1 MNPINKR
8 EDLAMG
14 SDSKAPVL
22 FKDEYELWVA
32 RFRLFIKRKDK
43 GNLIL
48 KSIDYGAKPLPM
60 HTVNGARVVKEVE
73 EMDEAEKTQYLIDL
87 EAQNCLIQAIPNDIY
102 RKLDSYDD
110 SAKSIWDQLEKI
122 MLGSKVGN
130 QLRITTLMD
139 KYENFKMKDG
149 ESLEDAYDRFVILMN
164 DMKKNRI
171 PRSEMDFSVKFIN
184 NLSLEWK
191 PFTRFV
197 KQHKALN
204 ELKVY
209 EVYENLKLFEEEV
222 EEAVLEKQKKEKAEQ
237 ESLALLTERKKGKR
251 VIKKGKANVFEV
263 DDDEDEEE
271 SEDEERDLMF
281 QSLLTLT
288 EAYKKKY
295 YNRSGSNNRKG
306 AFRGRSLIRSDKY
319 ATKGVEEEKEAVEV
333 ADEKKKNENI
343 TCFKC
348 GKKGHVAR
356 ICPAKM
362 SKVEIL
368 RKKLELAEKQ
378 EQGLVLMAD
387 DEEWLDVSDTEDQ
400 AQMCFMGLLEE
411 ESDEEEAEVSD
422 PLMVNDSKFIEY
434 KNKLLEM
441 TNPIHMKNQEM
452 EVVISKQN
460 QEITDL
466 TQQRDSLSSTVEKL
480 NESVTE
486 LEDLKQQNKILKSEI
501 DFLTLSLTSEKDN
514 VTSLNKTISEL
525 NFKLYKIGQ
534 SEHTFFLNKP
544 YADRDLFSKE
554 GLGFKNPQ
562 YLKKALEEKPAFYNL
577 TDLRMSARFPILK
590 GFEMKEEFSEMQEIK
605 KHDPLYHGDKY
616 HRVKFVYS
624 SENLR
629 IKSPNTMNSSEM
641 LLQSESQCEY
651 DGILKPYVPTLEL
664 EDKISELERKI
675 KELSEQNEILLSKN
689 KNFLTWNSS
698 ETDSKDLVSGIL
710 NDLVSSVSNSIFDIP
725 DSQSDSASK
734 DSSITQKSCSKLY
747 SDGLDD
753 VQEEIFRVVTSDG
766 YLESDDDTQPVISET
781 SKPQNTSTSQITNG
795 SSSTISLISSDNSD
809 SNEIVC
815 LNKKRESY
823 KKQVENTINQLRV
836 ELARQKCDSKF
847 WLSKCTSLTKSHD
860 RLVERLSVYEEG
872 LHYAGKSQKIE
883 SPAVTESYIKSIRF
897 TQGVKSMLRHFQKQL
912 DLKKN
917 IISVNTPEKS
927 KPCFTQSQTSHTKP
941 KPFDICANASAER
954 VVHASKKRQKKKP
967 RSQSRKDSSSM
978 QFSSNVVTPHNRR
991 SHFLFNK
998 SHVPF
1003 HTTMINKKATV
1014 ISSTSS
1020 NSQHMDE
1027 THTKLINSSDLH
1039 SSVSNFV
1046 PFRKSIASHKW
1057 YLDSG
1062 CSKHMTGRK
1071 EILSNY
1077 TEEYGGSVK
1086 FGNNELAPVV
1096 GHGDIVCKDI
1106 TIQNV
1111 AHVVGLNHNL
1121 FSIGKFCDKDL
1132 EVYFKK
1138 RRCVVRTEAGRE
1150 LLVGSRRTNLYTI
1163 RLQHK
1168 YIDKIVKHQLVSGI
1182 PMIKFEQEEMCPGC
1196 EKGKMKRVSHP
1207 PKPEQG
1213 SKSPLSLLHMDLCG
1227 PMKFQSLAGR
1237 KYILVIVDD
1246 FSRYTW
1252 TKFLKSK
1259 DETSSL
1265 IINFIKAVQVQLNLP
1280 VQTVRTDN
1288 GTEFK
1293 NIILKTFYNTFGIT
1307 QTFSAARTPEQ
1318 NGVVE
1323 RRNRTLVEAARSM
1336 LAESQLPQYL
1346 WAEAVNTACYTQNR
1360 SIIHRRFGKT
1370 PYHILFGRV
1379 PSVRHFK
1386 VFGCKCFVL
1395 NESENRGKFGPKSD
1409 ELIFVGYSES
1419 SIAYRVLNKQKRV
1432 VSESINVRFDPIT
1445 ELSSDC
1451 SSFFFLKGKPGN
1463 AIKNR
1468 KKRTRDKS
1476 SNHVVNAES
1485 SSQDQCVT
1493 PESSQASYLDFLFQ
1507 SVYDDFSHATS
1518 SSTGSALDSLSLPS
1532 SSNVELS
1539 STSQNEPDLSEAVD
1553 TQSSN
1558 TSSLDIPDYA
1568 STSIQATSDVQDIP
1582 SASSTEP
1589 HVTNPS
1595 ENTSEPSTTVP
1606 VDIIEPSTV
1615 NDQTPLPHT
1624 VKWTRSHPIELI
1636 IGDPTSTV
1644 KTRAASANECNFS
1657 VFLTD
1662 TEPTRVSD
1670 ALQDSDWV
1678 TAMQEELNQF
1688 SALKVWRLVKRPQDK
1703 SIIDTKWLF
1712 KNKKDE
1718 HGTIVRNKARLVAKG
1733 YRQQEGID
1741 YDQTFAP
1748 VARLEAIRMFLA
1760 YAAYKDFTVFQM
1772 DVKTAFLYGHLKEEV
1787 YVTQP
1792 EGFVDPDHPD
1802 YVYILDKALY
1812 GLKQAPRAWYEEL
1825 STYLLSKGFKKGSV
1839 DSTLFIMKEGDH
1851 IVVIQVYVDD
1861 IIFGSTSKDL
1871 CKKFETI
1878 MTQEFKMSMMG
1889 EINFFLGLQVKQFTD
1904 GIFINQSKYIFD
1916 LLKKYDM
1923 SSCNSIGTPMATGN
1937 KIGPDHEGKDVDL
1950 RTYRGMV
1957 GSLMYLTASRPDIMF
1972 ATCVCARYQAKPKE
1986 SHLAA
1991 VKRIFRYL
1999 KGTPYYGLWY
2009 PKGLGFEL
2017 QAYSDADYGG
2027 CNMDRKSTSGHIQL
2041 LGNKLVS
2048 WASKKQQCV
2057 STSTAESEY
2066 VAAASCC
2073 SQVLW
2078 MQTQLRDYGF
2088 VYKKIPIYCDSKSAI
2103 AISANPVQ
2111 HSKTKHIDIRYHF
2124 LKDNVEKENIELYFV
2139 NTEHQLADLFTK
2151 ALDEK
2156 RFKFLIS
2163 RLDMAD
2169 YVFPDTE
2176 SLEIPRIISER
2187 TSMHQPQLDADRQLL
2202 QAALFLEEKPNNVVY
2217 SVHAKT
2223 KAPVIA
2229 EILKSHPLFV
2239 PLTKEADVPLIYV
2252 QQAWK
2257 LLEFHETE
2265 DRCYY
2270 TTKIDHFTIS
2280 FGLNKFRYLLGFPS
2294 ATSRTGAVQFEPFDG
2309 VDEALASVRSIG
2321 YNAELHTTSGFN
2333 KTNLPPTYN
2342 TLFTILNRCL
2352 TGKKTAHDTATQS
2365 MFLLFQGVLFNRHY
2379 DYAALIF
2386 HDMHELK
2393 GRNPNHLAYPRFLS
2407 ILIASAMEQNPEIP
2421 RRLNSVK
2428 VKHFPF
2434 QSVRYPP
2441 TVFGPEIPLF
2451 SELLAYA
2458 DQGVKCVREYR
2469 AKYASMVQPEPV
2481 GPSQDAIHR
2490 SEGIVLRDQRSR
2502 DPGQG
2507 VQRENTERGLGG
2519 DLPDQPAHSSTANVA
2534 AHIGQISS
2542 AVQMDD
2548 VFAAADDEHAVN
2560 QPFVQLQDEDQLVD
2574 YELSPLDVHTL
2585 ESFGDH
2591 EIESPHVLADQ
2602 SVPLYTPV
2610 EMDQRLTILM
2620 GYESSGSVSSEET
2633 LILPSDSEAVCDM
2646 DAQTEELQ
2654 DSDDDDSDDDA
2665 DMPDQGSSRLLTLG
2679 EIRTDE
2685 GVLVENPEVRMSEGE
2700 VEKDGESEIGARKEV
2715 QTPPQAESSWVAT
2728 STRGEHL
2735 LPSPID
2741 QDMRSPLMQCTTQL
2755 NHSTVSQQTVVS
2767 TSHGDLSQLVPIP
2780 HLEVGGT
2787 DIVRQLPPPTTS
2799 FPITSSLEPIATNV
2813 NLSLARTPVQT
2824 TFAGGF
2830 SSSAGTTGVSSA
2842 FVAGLRGPEG
2852 NPISANIM
2860 PTLNMGSLGS
2870 TFGSTRSLSDLG
2882 VSLPVSPI
2890 ITALRQQS
2898 TILGSSS
2905 TPVGSSSSASSS
2917 ATQSSTVS
2925 ASSASATPSTS
2936 VPPSHGSSSSPDI
2949 DLSQIH
2955 VVATADQ
2962 LITRSMFRANNQQMA
2977 SVIKQQTARISDLE
2991 KQVALLA
2998 KGKAPMPDPPAQ
3010 PPQSAADSL
3019 SIPELK
3025 GLLFSKLLE
3034 AGSSEDRDLV
3044 GILQEQTAL
3053 QQRAIQEQRS
3063 QAHLVTH
3070 TEFQQFQASLDASL
3084 TKTFTEINKMFTDGL
3099 SQLSDRIRG
3108 VEETCQTAARRPT
3121 RRHDDHDDHDRHE
3134 GERKRRRLES
3144 EPSRA
3149 PTTSNV
3155 RIVDRFEERPPRE
3168 KQPARH
3174 RDSIVLAGGE
3184 EMETEEPV
3192 MQSTFD
3198 FLNSIQEEI
3207 PVERAEERGVKFSGA
3222 SSSMSEIDRV
3232 LALLENVA
3240 SEIRDYQVPNEE
3252 INDAR
3257 CAEDIRLKDM
3267 FDDVEFDFEK
3277 EKPVDDVEGPML
3289 EEVLPQDDL
3298 MPVDPKKVELWEKM
3312 KASSGKFL
3320 KRTEWDRFTRATG
3333 KYLEERYKSR
3343 FCYHE
3348 RKLSYVKLYGI
3359 ENLKKELR
3367 TEYIHMRKVNRQR
3380 REMLVS
3386 DYKFVS
3392 VKSYKTSKLSSY
3404 LYPVITFGRD
3414 DGKEYTISEAD
3425 FQDVSFDVIFG
3436 ILYDLKGKTFRTEE
3450 EIIALTAI
3458 VRHVKV
3464 SISLAHLYDFQLGLE
3479 NWTSKLFCHKP
3490 RRSLVGDEKDL
3501 VMYTVFYDSS
3511 ETEIS
3516 CVYPDSMGNK
3526 KRMYSHEVMLY
3537 CDDTLKMV
3545 MDNLNLRLQMDSHN
3559 VHDISAANKVLIR
3572 HFVSEIDRRLRLRV
3586 DIRFAEIKFK
3596 LRKPSIKQS

>member
-60 HTVNGARVVKEVE
+60 HTVNGMRVVKEVE

-237 ESLALLTERKKGKR
+237 ESLALLTERKKGKS
-251 VIKKGKANVFEV
+251 VIKKGKAKVFEV

-288 EAYKKKY
+288 EAYRKKY
-295 YNRSGSNNRKG
+295 YNKPSSNNRRF
-306 AFRGRSLIRSDKY
+306 ASRGRNFNRSGNLNQGQMYAQRNLGNYVDKY
-319 ATKGVEEEKEAVEV
+319 ANKGVEEEKETAEV
-333 ADEKKKNENI
+333 AEEKKTNDNI

-368 RKKLELAEKQ
+368 KKKLELAEKQ

-400 AQMCFMGLLEE
+400 AQMCFMGLMEE
-411 ESDEEEAEVSD
+411 ESDDEEEQAAD
-422 PLMVNDSKFIEY
+422 PQMVNDPHFIEF

-441 TNPIHMKNQEM
+441 TNPIHLKNQEL
-452 EVVISKQN
+452 EIVISKQT
-460 QEITDL
+460 QELTDL
-466 TQQRDSLSSTVEKL
+466 TQQRDNLLSMVDKL
-480 NESVTE
+480 NES
-486 LEDLKQQNKILKSEI
+486 KKIML
-501 DFLTLSLTSEKDN
+501 LR
-514 VTSLNKTISEL
+514 LNKTISEL

-562 YLKKALEEKPAFYNL
+562 YLKKALEEKPAFYDL

-605 KHDPLYHGDKY
+605 KHDPLYHGEKY

-624 SENLR
+624 SENLK
-629 IKSPNTMNSSEM
+629 IKSPATMDTSD
-641 LLQSESQCEY
+641 LFVQSESQSQY
-651 DGILKPYVPTLEL
+651 DGMLKPYVPTLEL
-664 EDKISELERKI
+664 EAKIAELEIKI
-675 KELSEQNEILLSKN
+675 KELSEQNEILLSKS
-689 KNFLTWNSS
+689 KNFLTWDSS
-698 ETDSKDLVSGIL
+698 ETDSNSLVSEIL
-710 NDLVSSVSNSIFDIP
+710 NELVSSVSNSIFDIP
-725 DSQSDSASK
+725 DSQCDSVPMK
-734 DSSITQKSCSKLY
+734 SSTTQNSSSNVY

-753 VQEEIFRVVTSDG
+753 EQEEIFRVVTSDG
-766 YLESDDDTQPVISET
+766 YVAYKEPSAMSSTDILKPYQLKVVDDTLPVICES
-781 SKPQNTSTSQITNG
+781 SKSQKASDSQKSQSDELIHG
-795 SSSTISLISSDNSD
+795 SSSIGSSKVSDNSLQD
-809 SNEIVC
+809 EIIC
-815 LNKKRESY
+815 LKKKHES
-823 KKQVENTINQLRV
+823 
-836 ELARQKCDSKF
+836 
-847 WLSKCTSLTKSHD
+847 
-860 RLVERLSVYEEG
+860 
-872 LHYAGKSQKIE
+872 
-883 SPAVTESYIKSIRF
+883 
-897 TQGVKSMLRHFQKQL
+897 GVQSMLRHFQKQI
-912 DLKKN
+912 DLKKQN
-917 IISVNTPEKS
+917 PNLESSTKS
-927 KPCFTQSQTSHTKP
+927 EEVSNHTQSNPFKL
-941 KPFDICANASAER
+941 KPFDICAN
-954 VVHASKKRQKKKP
+954 V
-967 RSQSRKDSSSM
+967 
-978 QFSSNVVTPHNRR
+978 
-991 SHFLFNK
+991 
-998 SHVPF
+998 
-1003 HTTMINKKATV
+1003 
-1014 ISSTSS
+1014 ST
-1020 NSQHMDE
+1020 DE
-1027 THTKLINSSDLH
+1027 
-1039 SSVSNFV
+1039 
-1046 PFRKSIASHKW
+1046 ASHKW

-1077 TEEYGGSVK
+1077 KEEYGGSVK

-1096 GHGDIVCKDI
+1096 GQGDIVCKDI
-1106 TIQNV
+1106 TIKNV

-1138 RRCVVRTEAGRE
+1138 RRCVVRTEEGKE

-1168 YIDKIVKHQLVSGI
+1168 LQYPSICLISRSSLRQTVLWHKRLSHLNFRYIDKIVKHQLVSGI
-1182 PMIKFEQEEMCPGC
+1182 PLIKFEQEEMCPGC
-1196 EKGKMKRVSHP
+1196 EKGKMKRASHP

-1227 PMKFQSLAGR
+1227 PMKYQSLAGR

-1252 TKFLKSK
+1252 TKFLKTK

-1265 IINFIKAVQVQLNLP
+1265 IINFIKAVQVQLKLP

-1293 NIILKTFYNTFGIT
+1293 NSILKSFYNSLGIT

-1336 LAESQLPQYL
+1336 LAESQLSQYL

-1360 SIIHRRFGKT
+1360 SIIHRRFGQT

-1379 PSVRHFK
+1379 PSVGHFK

-1395 NESENRGKFGPKSD
+1395 NETENRGKFGSKSD
-1409 ELIFVGYSES
+1409 ELIFVGYSET
-1419 SIAYRVLNKQKRV
+1419 SIAYRVLNRQTRIV
-1432 VSESINVRFDPIT
+1432 TESINVHFDPIT
-1445 ELSSDC
+1445 ELSSEI
-1451 SSFFFLKGKPGN
+1451 SS
-1463 AIKNR
+1463 
-1468 KKRTRDKS
+1468 S
-1476 SNHVVNAES
+1476 SVTNVGVNADS
-1485 SSQDQCVT
+1485 SSQG
-1493 PESSQASYLDFLFQ
+1493 PSGSSESSNASYLDFLIQ
-1507 SVYDDFSHATS
+1507 SVYDDFSNTS
-1518 SSTGSALDSLSLPS
+1518 TSSTGSALDLLSLPS
-1532 SSNVELS
+1532 SSNSELS
-1539 STSQNEPDLSEAVD
+1539 SSTQNEPDLSESVD
-1553 TQSSN
+1553 TQSSDN
-1558 TSSLDIPDYA
+1558 SSSAIPDSPLT
-1568 STSIQATSDVQDIP
+1568 STQDTSDVQDIP
-1582 SASSTEP
+1582 SASSNET
-1589 HVTNPS
+1589 HVTIPS
-1595 ENTSEPSTTVP
+1595 DIPSEPSTSVP
-1606 VDIIEPSTV
+1606 VDIIEPSSV

-1760 YAAYKDFTVFQM
+1760 YASYKDFTVFQM

-1787 YVTQP
+1787 YFTQP

-1825 STYLLSKGFKKGSV
+1825 STYLLFKGFKKESV

-2073 SQVLW
+2073 SQ
-2078 MQTQLRDYGF
+2078 
-2088 VYKKIPIYCDSKSAI
+2088 
-2103 AISANPVQ
+2103 
-2111 HSKTKHIDIRYHF
+2111 
-2124 LKDNVEKENIELYFV
+2124 
-2139 NTEHQLADLFTK
+2139 LADLFTK

-2176 SLEIPRIISER
+2176 SLEIPRIVSER
-2187 TSMHQPQLDADRQLL
+2187 TSMHQPHLDADRQLL

-2229 EILKSHPLFV
+2229 EILKNHPLFV
-2239 PLTKEADVPLIYV
+2239 PLTKEAAVPLIYV

-2265 DRCYY
+2265 ARCYY
-2270 TTKIDHFTIS
+2270 TTKVDHFTIS

-2294 ATSRTGAVQFEPFDG
+2294 ATSRPGAVQFEPFDS

-2321 YNAELHTTSGFN
+2321 YNGDLHTTSGFN

-2352 TGKKTAHDTATQS
+2352 TGKKTAHDTATHS

-2386 HDMHELK
+2386 HDMLEFK
-2393 GRNPNHLAYPRFLS
+2393 GRKPNHLAYPRFLS
-2407 ILIASAMEQNPEIP
+2407 VLIASAMEQNQDIP

-2428 VKHFPF
+2428 VKSFPF

-2469 AKYASMVQPEPV
+2469 AKYASIVQPEPA

-2507 VQRENTERGLGG
+2507 EQRENTERGLGG

-2560 QPFVQLQDEDQLVD
+2560 QPFNQPLDEDQLVD

-2591 EIESPHVLADQ
+2591 EIESPHVLAEQ
-2602 SVPLYTPV
+2602 PVPLYTPV

-2633 LILPSDSEAVCDM
+2633 LILPSDSEAACDM
-2646 DAQTEELQ
+2646 DAQTEEFPA
-2654 DSDDDDSDDDA
+2654 SDDDDSDDD
-2665 DMPDQGSSRLLTLG
+2665 DMPDQGSSQLLTLG

-2685 GVLVENPEVRMSEGE
+2685 GVLVENRM
-2700 VEKDGESEIGARKEV
+2700 
-2715 QTPPQAESSWVAT
+2715 
-2728 STRGEHL
+2728 
-2735 LPSPID
+2735 
-2741 QDMRSPLMQCTTQL
+2741 
-2755 NHSTVSQQTVVS
+2755 
-2767 TSHGDLSQLVPIP
+2767 
-2780 HLEVGGT
+2780 
-2787 DIVRQLPPPTTS
+2787 
-2799 FPITSSLEPIATNV
+2799 
-2813 NLSLARTPVQT
+2813 
-2824 TFAGGF
+2824 
-2830 SSSAGTTGVSSA
+2830 
-2842 FVAGLRGPEG
+2842 
-2852 NPISANIM
+2852 
-2860 PTLNMGSLGS
+2860 
-2870 TFGSTRSLSDLG
+2870 
-2882 VSLPVSPI
+2882 
-2890 ITALRQQS
+2890 
-2898 TILGSSS
+2898 
-2905 TPVGSSSSASSS
+2905 
-2917 ATQSSTVS
+2917 
-2925 ASSASATPSTS
+2925 
-2936 VPPSHGSSSSPDI
+2936 
-2949 DLSQIH
+2949 
-2955 VVATADQ
+2955 
-2962 LITRSMFRANNQQMA
+2962 
-2977 SVIKQQTARISDLE
+2977 
-2991 KQVALLA
+2991 
-2998 KGKAPMPDPPAQ
+2998 
-3010 PPQSAADSL
+3010 
-3019 SIPELK
+3019 
-3025 GLLFSKLLE
+3025 
-3034 AGSSEDRDLV
+3034 
-3044 GILQEQTAL
+3044 
-3053 QQRAIQEQRS
+3053 
-3063 QAHLVTH
+3063 
-3070 TEFQQFQASLDASL
+3070 
-3084 TKTFTEINKMFTDGL
+3084 
-3099 SQLSDRIRG
+3099 
-3108 VEETCQTAARRPT
+3108 
-3121 RRHDDHDDHDRHE
+3121 
-3134 GERKRRRLES
+3134 
-3144 EPSRA
+3144 
-3149 PTTSNV
+3149 
-3155 RIVDRFEERPPRE
+3155 
-3168 KQPARH
+3168 
-3174 RDSIVLAGGE
+3174 
-3184 EMETEEPV
+3184 
-3192 MQSTFD
+3192 
-3198 FLNSIQEEI
+3198 
-3207 PVERAEERGVKFSGA
+3207 
-3222 SSSMSEIDRV
+3222 
-3232 LALLENVA
+3232 
-3240 SEIRDYQVPNEE
+3240 
-3252 INDAR
+3252 
-3257 CAEDIRLKDM
+3257 
-3267 FDDVEFDFEK
+3267 
-3277 EKPVDDVEGPML
+3277 
-3289 EEVLPQDDL
+3289 
-3298 MPVDPKKVELWEKM
+3298 
-3312 KASSGKFL
+3312 
-3320 KRTEWDRFTRATG
+3320 
-3333 KYLEERYKSR
+3333 
-3343 FCYHE
+3343 
-3348 RKLSYVKLYGI
+3348 
-3359 ENLKKELR
+3359 
-3367 TEYIHMRKVNRQR
+3367 
-3380 REMLVS
+3380 
-3386 DYKFVS
+3386 
-3392 VKSYKTSKLSSY
+3392 
-3404 LYPVITFGRD
+3404 
-3414 DGKEYTISEAD
+3414 
-3425 FQDVSFDVIFG
+3425 
-3436 ILYDLKGKTFRTEE
+3436 
-3450 EIIALTAI
+3450 
-3458 VRHVKV
+3458 
-3464 SISLAHLYDFQLGLE
+3464 
-3479 NWTSKLFCHKP
+3479 
-3490 RRSLVGDEKDL
+3490 
-3501 VMYTVFYDSS
+3501 
-3511 ETEIS
+3511 
-3516 CVYPDSMGNK
+3516 
-3526 KRMYSHEVMLY
+3526 
-3537 CDDTLKMV
+3537 
-3545 MDNLNLRLQMDSHN
+3545 
-3559 VHDISAANKVLIR
+3559 
-3572 HFVSEIDRRLRLRV
+3572 
-3586 DIRFAEIKFK
+3586 
-3596 LRKPSIKQS
+3596 

>member
-60 HTVNGARVVKEVE
+60 HTVNGMRVVKEVE

-237 ESLALLTERKKGKR
+237 ESLALLTERKKGKS
-251 VIKKGKANVFEV
+251 VIKKGKAKVFEV

-288 EAYKKKY
+288 EAYRKKY
-295 YNRSGSNNRKG
+295 YNKPSSNNRRF
-306 AFRGRSLIRSDKY
+306 ASRGRNFNRIGNLNQGQMYAQRNSGNYVDKY
-319 ATKGVEEEKEAVEV
+319 ANKGVEEEKETAEV
-333 ADEKKKNENI
+333 AEEKKTNENI

-368 RKKLELAEKQ
+368 KKKLELAEKQ

-400 AQMCFMGLLEE
+400 AQMCFMGLMEE
-411 ESDEEEAEVSD
+411 ESDDEEEKAVD
-422 PLMVNDSKFIEY
+422 PQMVNDPHFIEF

-441 TNPIHMKNQEM
+441 TNPIHLKNQEL
-452 EVVISKQN
+452 EIVISKQT
-460 QEITDL
+460 QELTDL
-466 TQQRDSLSSTVEKL
+466 TQQRDNLLSMVDKL
-480 NESVTE
+480 NESVSE
-486 LEDLKQQNKILKSEI
+486 LEYLQQQNKVLKSEI
-501 DFLTLSLTSEKDN
+501 EFLTLSLISEKDN
-514 VTSLNKTISEL
+514 ASSLNKTISEL

-562 YLKKALEEKPAFYNL
+562 YLKKALEEKPAFYDL

-605 KHDPLYHGDKY
+605 KHDPLYHGEKY

-624 SENLR
+624 SENLK
-629 IKSPNTMNSSEM
+629 IKSPATMDTSD
-641 LLQSESQCEY
+641 LFVQTESHSEY
-651 DGILKPYVPTLEL
+651 DGMLKPYVPTLEL
-664 EDKISELERKI
+664 EAKISELEIKI
-675 KELSEQNEILLSKN
+675 KELSEQNEILLSKS
-689 KNFLTWNSS
+689 KNFLTWDSS
-698 ETDSKDLVSGIL
+698 ETDSKSLVSDIL
-710 NDLVSSVSNSIFDIP
+710 NELVSSVSNSIFDIP
-725 DSQSDSASK
+725 DSQCDSVPMK
-734 DSSITQKSCSKLY
+734 SSTTQNSSSNVY

-753 VQEEIFRVVTSDG
+753 EQEETFRVVTSDG
-766 YLESDDDTQPVISET
+766 YVAYKEPSAMSSTDVLKPYQLKVVDDTLPVICESSKSQKASE
-781 SKPQNTSTSQITNG
+781 SPKSQ
-795 SSSTISLISSDNSD
+795 
-809 SNEIVC
+809 
-815 LNKKRESY
+815 
-823 KKQVENTINQLRV
+823 
-836 ELARQKCDSKF
+836 
-847 WLSKCTSLTKSHD
+847 
-860 RLVERLSVYEEG
+860 LVERLSVYEEG
-872 LHYAGKSQKIE
+872 LHYAGKNQKIATP
-883 SPAVTESYIKSIRF
+883 SVTESYIKNIRF
-897 TQGVKSMLRHFQKQL
+897 TQGVQSMLRHFQKQI
-912 DLKKN
+912 DLKKQN
-917 IISVNTPEKS
+917 PNLESSAKS
-927 KPCFTQSQTSHTKP
+927 EEVSNHTQSNTFKL
-941 KPFDICANASAER
+941 KPFDICAN
-954 VVHASKKRQKKKP
+954 V
-967 RSQSRKDSSSM
+967 
-978 QFSSNVVTPHNRR
+978 
-991 SHFLFNK
+991 
-998 SHVPF
+998 
-1003 HTTMINKKATV
+1003 
-1014 ISSTSS
+1014 ST
-1020 NSQHMDE
+1020 DE
-1027 THTKLINSSDLH
+1027 
-1039 SSVSNFV
+1039 
-1046 PFRKSIASHKW
+1046 ASHKW

-1077 TEEYGGSVK
+1077 KEEYGGSVK

-1096 GHGDIVCKDI
+1096 GQGDIVCKDI
-1106 TIQNV
+1106 TIKNV

-1138 RRCVVRTEAGRE
+1138 RRCVVRTEEGKE

-1168 YIDKIVKHQLVSGI
+1168 LQYPSTCLISRSSLRQAVLWHKRLSHLNFRYIDKIVKHQLVSGI
-1182 PMIKFEQEEMCPGC
+1182 PLIKFEQEEMCPGC
-1196 EKGKMKRVSHP
+1196 EKGKMKRASHP

-1227 PMKFQSLAGR
+1227 PMKYQSLAGR

-1252 TKFLKSK
+1252 TKFLKTK

-1265 IINFIKAVQVQLNLP
+1265 IINFIKAVQVQLKLP

-1293 NIILKTFYNTFGIT
+1293 NSILKSFYNSLGIT

-1360 SIIHRRFGKT
+1360 SIIHRRFGQT

-1379 PSVRHFK
+1379 PSVGHFK

-1395 NESENRGKFGPKSD
+1395 NETENRGKFGPKSN
-1409 ELIFVGYSES
+1409 ELVFVGYSET
-1419 SIAYRVLNKQKRV
+1419 SIAYRVLNRQTRIV
-1432 VSESINVRFDPIT
+1432 TESINVHFDPIT
-1445 ELSSDC
+1445 ELSSEI
-1451 SSFFFLKGKPGN
+1451 SS
-1463 AIKNR
+1463 
-1468 KKRTRDKS
+1468 S
-1476 SNHVVNAES
+1476 SVTNVGVNADS
-1485 SSQDQCVT
+1485 SSQG
-1493 PESSQASYLDFLFQ
+1493 PSGLSESSNASYLDFLFQ
-1507 SVYDDFSHATS
+1507 SVYDDFSNTS
-1518 SSTGSALDSLSLPS
+1518 TSSTGSALDSLSLPS
-1532 SSNVELS
+1532 SSNSELS
-1539 STSQNEPDLSEAVD
+1539 SSTQNEPDLSESVD
-1553 TQSSN
+1553 TQSSDN
-1558 TSSLDIPDYA
+1558 SSSAIPDSPLT
-1568 STSIQATSDVQDIP
+1568 STQATSDVQDIP
-1582 SASSTEP
+1582 SASSDETP
-1589 HVTNPS
+1589 VTILSDIP
-1595 ENTSEPSTTVP
+1595 SEPSTSVP
-1606 VDIIEPSTV
+1606 VDIIEPSSV

-1644 KTRAASANECNFS
+1644 KTCAASANECNFS

-1904 GIFINQSKYIFD
+1904 GIFINQSKYIFY

-2124 LKDNVEKENIELYFV
+2124 LKDNMEKENIELYFV
-2139 NTEHQLADLFTK
+2139 NTEYQLADLFTK

-2163 RLDMAD
+2163 RLGMID
-2169 YVFPDTE
+2169 
-2176 SLEIPRIISER
+2176 
-2187 TSMHQPQLDADRQLL
+2187 
-2202 QAALFLEEKPNNVVY
+2202 K
-2217 SVHAKT
+2217 
-2223 KAPVIA
+2223 
-2229 EILKSHPLFV
+2229 
-2239 PLTKEADVPLIYV
+2239 
-2252 QQAWK
+2252 
-2257 LLEFHETE
+2257 
-2265 DRCYY
+2265 
-2270 TTKIDHFTIS
+2270 KI
-2280 FGLNKFRYLLGFPS
+2280 
-2294 ATSRTGAVQFEPFDG
+2294 
-2309 VDEALASVRSIG
+2309 
-2321 YNAELHTTSGFN
+2321 
-2333 KTNLPPTYN
+2333 
-2342 TLFTILNRCL
+2342 
-2352 TGKKTAHDTATQS
+2352 
-2365 MFLLFQGVLFNRHY
+2365 
-2379 DYAALIF
+2379 
-2386 HDMHELK
+2386 
-2393 GRNPNHLAYPRFLS
+2393 
-2407 ILIASAMEQNPEIP
+2407 
-2421 RRLNSVK
+2421 
-2428 VKHFPF
+2428 
-2434 QSVRYPP
+2434 
-2441 TVFGPEIPLF
+2441 
-2451 SELLAYA
+2451 
-2458 DQGVKCVREYR
+2458 
-2469 AKYASMVQPEPV
+2469 
-2481 GPSQDAIHR
+2481 
-2490 SEGIVLRDQRSR
+2490 
-2502 DPGQG
+2502 
-2507 VQRENTERGLGG
+2507 
-2519 DLPDQPAHSSTANVA
+2519 
-2534 AHIGQISS
+2534 
-2542 AVQMDD
+2542 
-2548 VFAAADDEHAVN
+2548 
-2560 QPFVQLQDEDQLVD
+2560 
-2574 YELSPLDVHTL
+2574 
-2585 ESFGDH
+2585 
-2591 EIESPHVLADQ
+2591 
-2602 SVPLYTPV
+2602 
-2610 EMDQRLTILM
+2610 
-2620 GYESSGSVSSEET
+2620 
-2633 LILPSDSEAVCDM
+2633 
-2646 DAQTEELQ
+2646 
-2654 DSDDDDSDDDA
+2654 
-2665 DMPDQGSSRLLTLG
+2665 
-2679 EIRTDE
+2679 
-2685 GVLVENPEVRMSEGE
+2685 
-2700 VEKDGESEIGARKEV
+2700 
-2715 QTPPQAESSWVAT
+2715 
-2728 STRGEHL
+2728 
-2735 LPSPID
+2735 
-2741 QDMRSPLMQCTTQL
+2741 
-2755 NHSTVSQQTVVS
+2755 
-2767 TSHGDLSQLVPIP
+2767 
-2780 HLEVGGT
+2780 
-2787 DIVRQLPPPTTS
+2787 
-2799 FPITSSLEPIATNV
+2799 
-2813 NLSLARTPVQT
+2813 
-2824 TFAGGF
+2824 
-2830 SSSAGTTGVSSA
+2830 
-2842 FVAGLRGPEG
+2842 
-2852 NPISANIM
+2852 
-2860 PTLNMGSLGS
+2860 
-2870 TFGSTRSLSDLG
+2870 
-2882 VSLPVSPI
+2882 
-2890 ITALRQQS
+2890 
-2898 TILGSSS
+2898 
-2905 TPVGSSSSASSS
+2905 
-2917 ATQSSTVS
+2917 
-2925 ASSASATPSTS
+2925 
-2936 VPPSHGSSSSPDI
+2936 
-2949 DLSQIH
+2949 
-2955 VVATADQ
+2955 
-2962 LITRSMFRANNQQMA
+2962 
-2977 SVIKQQTARISDLE
+2977 
-2991 KQVALLA
+2991 
-2998 KGKAPMPDPPAQ
+2998 
-3010 PPQSAADSL
+3010 
-3019 SIPELK
+3019 
-3025 GLLFSKLLE
+3025 
-3034 AGSSEDRDLV
+3034 
-3044 GILQEQTAL
+3044 
-3053 QQRAIQEQRS
+3053 
-3063 QAHLVTH
+3063 
-3070 TEFQQFQASLDASL
+3070 
-3084 TKTFTEINKMFTDGL
+3084 
-3099 SQLSDRIRG
+3099 
-3108 VEETCQTAARRPT
+3108 
-3121 RRHDDHDDHDRHE
+3121 
-3134 GERKRRRLES
+3134 
-3144 EPSRA
+3144 
-3149 PTTSNV
+3149 
-3155 RIVDRFEERPPRE
+3155 
-3168 KQPARH
+3168 
-3174 RDSIVLAGGE
+3174 
-3184 EMETEEPV
+3184 
-3192 MQSTFD
+3192 
-3198 FLNSIQEEI
+3198 
-3207 PVERAEERGVKFSGA
+3207 
-3222 SSSMSEIDRV
+3222 
-3232 LALLENVA
+3232 
-3240 SEIRDYQVPNEE
+3240 
-3252 INDAR
+3252 
-3257 CAEDIRLKDM
+3257 
-3267 FDDVEFDFEK
+3267 
-3277 EKPVDDVEGPML
+3277 
-3289 EEVLPQDDL
+3289 
-3298 MPVDPKKVELWEKM
+3298 
-3312 KASSGKFL
+3312 
-3320 KRTEWDRFTRATG
+3320 
-3333 KYLEERYKSR
+3333 
-3343 FCYHE
+3343 
-3348 RKLSYVKLYGI
+3348 
-3359 ENLKKELR
+3359 
-3367 TEYIHMRKVNRQR
+3367 
-3380 REMLVS
+3380 
-3386 DYKFVS
+3386 
-3392 VKSYKTSKLSSY
+3392 
-3404 LYPVITFGRD
+3404 
-3414 DGKEYTISEAD
+3414 
-3425 FQDVSFDVIFG
+3425 
-3436 ILYDLKGKTFRTEE
+3436 
-3450 EIIALTAI
+3450 
-3458 VRHVKV
+3458 
-3464 SISLAHLYDFQLGLE
+3464 
-3479 NWTSKLFCHKP
+3479 
-3490 RRSLVGDEKDL
+3490 
-3501 VMYTVFYDSS
+3501 
-3511 ETEIS
+3511 
-3516 CVYPDSMGNK
+3516 
-3526 KRMYSHEVMLY
+3526 
-3537 CDDTLKMV
+3537 
-3545 MDNLNLRLQMDSHN
+3545 
-3559 VHDISAANKVLIR
+3559 
-3572 HFVSEIDRRLRLRV
+3572 
-3586 DIRFAEIKFK
+3586 
-3596 LRKPSIKQS
+3596 

>member
-32 RFRLFIKRKDK
+32 RFKLFIKRKDK

-48 KSIDYGAKPLPM
+48 KSIDYGAKPL
-60 HTVNGARVVKEVE
+60 HTHLVNGIRVVKEVE

-139 KYENFKMKDG
+139 KYENLKMKDG

-171 PRSEMDFSVKFIN
+171 HRSEMDFSVKFIN
-184 NLSLEWK
+184 NLSLDWK

-204 ELKVY
+204 ERKVY
-209 EVYENLKLFEEEV
+209 EVFENLKLFEEEV
-222 EEAVLEKQKKEKAEQ
+222 EEAVLERQKKEKAEE
-237 ESLALLTERKKGKR
+237 ESLALLTDKKKGKN
-251 VIKKGKANVFEV
+251 VIKKGKAKVFEV
-263 DDDEDEEE
+263 DDDEDEEG

-288 EAYKKKY
+288 EAYRKKY
-295 YNRSGSNNRKG
+295 YNRPSSNNRRF
-306 AFRGRSLIRSDKY
+306 ASRGRNFNRSASQNQGQMYAQRNQGTYVDKY
-319 ATKGVEEEKEAVEV
+319 ANKGVDEEKEATEIGE
-333 ADEKKKNENI
+333 EKKTNENI

-400 AQMCFMGLLEE
+400 AQMCFMGLMEE
-411 ESDEEEAEVSD
+411 ESDDEDEEASD
-422 PLMVNDSKFIEY
+422 PQMVNDPQFIAF

-441 TNPIHMKNQEM
+441 TNPIHLKNQEL
-452 EVVISKQN
+452 EIVISKQT
-460 QEITDL
+460 QELTDL
-466 TQQRDSLSSTVEKL
+466 TQQRDNILSMVDKS
-480 NESVTE
+480 NES
-486 LEDLKQQNKILKSEI
+486 
-501 DFLTLSLTSEKDN
+501 
-514 VTSLNKTISEL
+514 
-525 NFKLYKIGQ
+525 
-534 SEHTFFLNKP
+534 
-544 YADRDLFSKE
+544 
-554 GLGFKNPQ
+554 
-562 YLKKALEEKPAFYNL
+562 
-577 TDLRMSARFPILK
+577 
-590 GFEMKEEFSEMQEIK
+590 EIK
-605 KHDPLYHGDKY
+605 KHDPLYHGEKY

-624 SENLR
+624 SDNLK
-629 IKSPNTMNSSEM
+629 IKSPATLDSSTAF
-641 LLQSESQCEY
+641 LQSESQWES
-651 DGILKPYVPTLEL
+651 DGTLKPYVPTLEL
-664 EDKISELERKI
+664 EKKISELENKI
-675 KELSEQNEILLSKN
+675 QELPQQNKALISKSKN
-689 KNFLTWNSS
+689 FVTWNSS
-698 ETDSKDLVSGIL
+698 ETDSKNFVSDIL
-710 NDLVSSVSNSIFDIP
+710 DELVSSVSISIFDIP
-725 DSQSDSASK
+725 DSKCDSESHNSFSK
-734 DSSITQKSCSKLY
+734 TY
-747 SDGLDD
+747 TEGLDD
-753 VQEEIFRVVTSDG
+753 IQENVVRVVTSDG
-766 YLESDDDTQPVISET
+766 YVAYKESSALSSTDVVTPFNLNSVDDTQPIICESSKSLGNDQNNQSVT
-781 SKPQNTSTSQITNG
+781 SNHE
-795 SSSTISLISSDNSD
+795 SSSSCVSPAVSDNSVQD
-809 SNEIVC
+809 EIFC
-815 LNKKRESY
+815 LKKTHESVT
-823 KKQVENTINQLRV
+823 KQFQNTIKQLRV
-836 ELARQKCDSKF
+836 ELAQHKCDSKF
-847 WLSKCTSLTKSHD
+847 WSSKCSSLTKSYD

-872 LHYAGKSQKIE
+872 LH
-883 SPAVTESYIKSIRF
+883 
-897 TQGVKSMLRHFQKQL
+897 
-912 DLKKN
+912 
-917 IISVNTPEKS
+917 
-927 KPCFTQSQTSHTKP
+927 
-941 KPFDICANASAER
+941 
-954 VVHASKKRQKKKP
+954 
-967 RSQSRKDSSSM
+967 
-978 QFSSNVVTPHNRR
+978 
-991 SHFLFNK
+991 
-998 SHVPF
+998 
-1003 HTTMINKKATV
+1003 
-1014 ISSTSS
+1014 
-1020 NSQHMDE
+1020 
-1027 THTKLINSSDLH
+1027 
-1039 SSVSNFV
+1039 
-1046 PFRKSIASHKW
+1046 
-1057 YLDSG
+1057 
-1062 CSKHMTGRK
+1062 
-1071 EILSNY
+1071 
-1077 TEEYGGSVK
+1077 
-1086 FGNNELAPVV
+1086 
-1096 GHGDIVCKDI
+1096 
-1106 TIQNV
+1106 
-1111 AHVVGLNHNL
+1111 
-1121 FSIGKFCDKDL
+1121 
-1132 EVYFKK
+1132 
-1138 RRCVVRTEAGRE
+1138 
-1150 LLVGSRRTNLYTI
+1150 
-1163 RLQHK
+1163 
-1168 YIDKIVKHQLVSGI
+1168 
-1182 PMIKFEQEEMCPGC
+1182 
-1196 EKGKMKRVSHP
+1196 
-1207 PKPEQG
+1207 
-1213 SKSPLSLLHMDLCG
+1213 
-1227 PMKFQSLAGR
+1227 
-1237 KYILVIVDD
+1237 
-1246 FSRYTW
+1246 
-1252 TKFLKSK
+1252 
-1259 DETSSL
+1259 
-1265 IINFIKAVQVQLNLP
+1265 
-1280 VQTVRTDN
+1280 
-1288 GTEFK
+1288 
-1293 NIILKTFYNTFGIT
+1293 
-1307 QTFSAARTPEQ
+1307 
-1318 NGVVE
+1318 
-1323 RRNRTLVEAARSM
+1323 
-1336 LAESQLPQYL
+1336 
-1346 WAEAVNTACYTQNR
+1346 
-1360 SIIHRRFGKT
+1360 
-1370 PYHILFGRV
+1370 
-1379 PSVRHFK
+1379 
-1386 VFGCKCFVL
+1386 
-1395 NESENRGKFGPKSD
+1395 
-1409 ELIFVGYSES
+1409 
-1419 SIAYRVLNKQKRV
+1419 
-1432 VSESINVRFDPIT
+1432 
-1445 ELSSDC
+1445 
-1451 SSFFFLKGKPGN
+1451 
-1463 AIKNR
+1463 
-1468 KKRTRDKS
+1468 
-1476 SNHVVNAES
+1476 
-1485 SSQDQCVT
+1485 
-1493 PESSQASYLDFLFQ
+1493 
-1507 SVYDDFSHATS
+1507 
-1518 SSTGSALDSLSLPS
+1518 
-1532 SSNVELS
+1532 
-1539 STSQNEPDLSEAVD
+1539 
-1553 TQSSN
+1553 
-1558 TSSLDIPDYA
+1558 
-1568 STSIQATSDVQDIP
+1568 
-1582 SASSTEP
+1582 
-1589 HVTNPS
+1589 
-1595 ENTSEPSTTVP
+1595 
-1606 VDIIEPSTV
+1606 
-1615 NDQTPLPHT
+1615 
-1624 VKWTRSHPIELI
+1624 
-1636 IGDPTSTV
+1636 TSTV
-1644 KTRAASANECNFS
+1644 KTRAATANECNFS

-1718 HGTIVRNKARLVAKG
+1718 HGTIVQNKARLVAKG

-1802 YVYILDKALY
+1802 YVYVLDKALY

-1889 EINFFLGLQVKQFTD
+1889 EINFFLGLQVKQFID

-2139 NTEHQLADLFTK
+2139 NTEYQLADLFTK

-2163 RLDMAD
+2163 RLDGSGMLRYRGSNGQGGVFEVSACLECLSRDDDVSGYHLESLIRDCYACCYLEPISSVQLECISSIYLECISNMAD
-2169 YVFPDTE
+2169 YTFPDTE

-2187 TSMHQPQLDADRQLL
+2187 TSMHQPHLDADRQLL
-2202 QAALFLEEKPNNVVY
+2202 QTALFLEEKSNNVVY

-2229 EILKSHPLFV
+2229 EILKNHPLFV

-2265 DRCYY
+2265 ARCYY
-2270 TTKIDHFTIS
+2270 TTKVDHFTIN

-2294 ATSRTGAVQFEPFDG
+2294 ATSRPGAVQFEPFDSI
-2309 VDEALASVRSIG
+2309 DEALASVRSIG
-2321 YNAELHTTSGFN
+2321 YHGDLYTSSGFN

-2386 HDMHELK
+2386 HDMLEFK
-2393 GRNPNHLAYPRFLS
+2393 GRKPNHLAYPRFLS

-2428 VKHFPF
+2428 VKIFPF

-2441 TVFGPEIPLF
+2441 TVFDHEVPLF
-2451 SELLAYA
+2451 AELLAYA
-2458 DQGVKCVREYR
+2458 DQGAKSVREYR
-2469 AKYASMVQPEPV
+2469 QKHASMVQPEPA
-2481 GPSQDAIHR
+2481 GPSQGAILR
-2490 SEGIVLRDQRSR
+2490 SEGLVIRDQRSR

-2534 AHIGQISS
+2534 AHIGHISS

-2548 VFAAADDEHAVN
+2548 VFAAADDDHAVN
-2560 QPFVQLQDEDQLVD
+2560 QPFGQAQDDDQLVD
-2574 YELSPLDVHTL
+2574 YELSPLDMNIL
-2585 ESFGDH
+2585 ESFGEH
-2591 EIESPHVLADQ
+2591 EVEPPQLHVEQ
-2602 SVPLYTPV
+2602 PISLYTPV

-2620 GYESSGSVSSEET
+2620 GYESSGSVSSEDT
-2633 LILPSDSEAVCDM
+2633 QLLPSDSDAACDM
-2646 DAQTEELQ
+2646 DAQTEEFPA
-2654 DSDDDDSDDDA
+2654 SDDDDNDDNDE
-2665 DMPDQGSSRLLTLG
+2665 MPDQGSSRLLTQG
-2679 EIRTDE
+2679 DIRTDE
-2685 GVLVENPEVRMSEGE
+2685 GALVENPEVRLSERE
-2700 VEKDGESEIGARKEV
+2700 VEKHGESEIGARKEV

-2728 STRGEHL
+2728 STRGEHM
-2735 LPSPID
+2735 LPPPID

-2755 NHSTVSQQTVVS
+2755 SHSTVSQQSVVS
-2767 TSHGDLSQLVPIP
+2767 FSHGVLPQLVPIP

-2787 DIVRQLPPPTTS
+2787 DTVRQLPPPTTS
-2799 FPITSSLEPIATNV
+2799 LPITSSLEPIV
-2813 NLSLARTPVQT
+2813 SVENLSLVRTPVQT
-2824 TFAGGF
+2824 TFVGGF
-2830 SSSAGTTGVSSA
+2830 SSPAATTVVSSA
-2842 FVAGLRGPEG
+2842 FVAGSQGSEG
-2852 NPISANIM
+2852 NPISVNIT
-2860 PTLNMGSLGS
+2860 PTLNMGSLGF
-2870 TFGSTRSLSDLG
+2870 TLGSTRSLSDLG
-2882 VSLPVSPI
+2882 VSLPSSTV
-2890 ITALRQQS
+2890 ITELRQQS

-2905 TPVGSSSSASSS
+2905 TPVGSFSSASVPAS
-2917 ATQSSTVS
+2917 TSSTVS
-2925 ASSASATPSTS
+2925 ASSASATPSS
-2936 VPPSHGSSSSPDI
+2936 SAPPQTGTATSPDI
-2949 DLSQIH
+2949 DLSRIH
-2955 VVATADQ
+2955 VVATANQ
-2962 LITRSMFRANNQQMA
+2962 LITRSLFRANNEQMA
-2977 SVIKQQTARISDLE
+2977 TVIQQQTARISALE
-2991 KQVALLA
+2991 KQVAALA
-2998 KGKAPMPDPPAQ
+2998 KGKAPMPDPLAQ
-3010 PPQSAADSL
+3010 PTQSAADSL
-3019 SIPELK
+3019 LIPELK

-3034 AGSSEDRDLV
+3034 AGSSEDSDLV
-3044 GILQEQTAL
+3044 GILQQQTAL
-3053 QQRAIQEQRS
+3053 QQRAIQQQRS

-3121 RRHDDHDDHDRHE
+3121 RRHDDHDRHE
-3134 GERKRRRLES
+3134 GERKRRRLDS
-3144 EPSRA
+3144 ETSRI
-3149 PTTSNV
+3149 PTSSNV

-3168 KQPARH
+3168 KQPTRH
-3174 RDSIVLAGGE
+3174 RDAIVLTGGAEMESEPVLQSTLDFLGSVQE
-3184 EMETEEPV
+3184 EMP
-3192 MQSTFD
+3192 D
-3198 FLNSIQEEI
+3198 
-3207 PVERAEERGVKFSGA
+3207 ERAEERGVKFSGA
-3222 SSSMSEIDRV
+3222 SSSTSEIDRV

-3252 INDAR
+3252 VQEAR
-3257 CAEDIRLKDM
+3257 CVEDIRLKDM

-3277 EKPVDDVEGPML
+3277 EKPVDDVEGPLL

-3298 MPVDPKKVELWEKM
+3298 MPVDPKKVELWERM

-3320 KRTEWDRFTRATG
+3320 KRTEWNRFTRATG

-3359 ENLKKELR
+3359 ENLKTELR
-3367 TEYIHMRKVNRQR
+3367 REYIHMRRVNRQR
-3380 REMLVS
+3380 REVLVS

-3392 VKSYKTSKLSSY
+3392 VKSYKTNKLSTY
-3404 LYPVITFGRD
+3404 LYPVISFTRD
-3414 DGKEYTISEAD
+3414 DGKEYTITEAV
-3425 FQDVSFDVIFG
+3425 FQDMSFDVILG
-3436 ILYDLKGKTFRTEE
+3436 ILYDLKGKAFRTEE

-3490 RRSLVGDEKDL
+3490 RRSLIGDEKNL
-3501 VMYTVFYDSS
+3501 VLYTMFYDAD

-3516 CVYPDSMGNK
+3516 CVYTDSLGNK

-3545 MDNLNLRLQMDSHN
+3545 MDGLNTRLQMDRQN
-3559 VHDISAANKVLIR
+3559 VHDISAADKVLIK
-3572 HFVSEIDRRLRLRV
+3572 HFVQEIDRRLRLRN

-3596 LRKPSIKQS
+3596 LRRPSVKQR

>member
-32 RFRLFIKRKDK
+32 RFRLFVKRKDK

-48 KSIDYGAKPLPM
+48 KSIDYGAKPLPT
-60 HTVNGARVVKEVE
+60 HVVNGVRVVKEVE
-73 EMDEAEKTQYLIDL
+73 EMDDAEKTQYLIDL

-171 PRSEMDFSVKFIN
+171 HRSEMDFSVKFIN

-237 ESLALLTERKKGKR
+237 ESLALLTERKKGKG
-251 VIKKGKANVFEV
+251 VIKKGKTKVFEV

-288 EAYKKKY
+288 EAYRKKY
-295 YNRSGSNNRKG
+295 YNKPSSNNRRF
-306 AFRGRSLIRSDKY
+306 ASRGRNVNRIGNFTQGQMYAQRNSGNYVDKY
-319 ATKGVEEEKEAVEV
+319 ANKGVEEEKEIAEGTE
-333 ADEKKKNENI
+333 EKKTNENI

-368 RKKLELAEKQ
+368 KKKLELAEKQ

-400 AQMCFMGLLEE
+400 AQMCFMGLMEE
-411 ESDEEEAEVSD
+411 ESDDEEEKAAD
-422 PLMVNDSKFIEY
+422 PQMVNDPHFIEF

-441 TNPIHMKNQEM
+441 TNPIHLKNQEL
-452 EVVISKQN
+452 EIVISKQT
-460 QEITDL
+460 QELTDL
-466 TQQRDSLSSTVEKL
+466 TQQRDNLLSMVDKL
-480 NESVTE
+480 NEST
-486 LEDLKQQNKILKSEI
+486 
-501 DFLTLSLTSEKDN
+501 
-514 VTSLNKTISEL
+514 
-525 NFKLYKIGQ
+525 
-534 SEHTFFLNKP
+534 
-544 YADRDLFSKE
+544 
-554 GLGFKNPQ
+554 
-562 YLKKALEEKPAFYNL
+562 
-577 TDLRMSARFPILK
+577 
-590 GFEMKEEFSEMQEIK
+590 
-605 KHDPLYHGDKY
+605 
-616 HRVKFVYS
+616 
-624 SENLR
+624 
-629 IKSPNTMNSSEM
+629 
-641 LLQSESQCEY
+641 ESQSEY
-651 DGILKPYVPTLEL
+651 DGVLKPYVPTLEL
-664 EDKISELERKI
+664 EAKISELEIKI
-675 KELSEQNEILLSKN
+675 KELSEQNEILLSKS
-689 KNFLTWNSS
+689 KNFLTWDSS
-698 ETDSKDLVSGIL
+698 EIDSKSLVSDL
-710 NDLVSSVSNSIFDIP
+710 LSDLVSSVSNSIFDIP
-725 DSQSDSASK
+725 DSKCDSVSMK
-734 DSSITQKSCSKLY
+734 SSTNQNSSSNVC

-753 VQEEIFRVVTSDG
+753 EQEETFRVVTSDG
-766 YLESDDDTQPVISET
+766 YVEYKEPSAMSSTDVLKPYQLKVVDDTLPVLCESSKSQTASE
-781 SKPQNTSTSQITNG
+781 SSNSQSDELIHG
-795 SSSTISLISSDNSD
+795 SSSFGSSKVSDNSVQD
-809 SNEIVC
+809 DIIC
-815 LNKKRESY
+815 LKKKHES
-823 KKQVENTINQLRV
+823 QNTIKQLRV
-836 ELARQKCDSKF
+836 ELAQHKCDSKF
-847 WLSKCTSLTKSHD
+847 WYSKCSSLTKSYD

-872 LHYAGKSQKIE
+872 LHYAGKNQKIATP
-883 SPAVTESYIKSIRF
+883 SVTESYIKNIRF
-897 TQGVKSMLRHFQKQL
+897 TQGVQSMLRHFQKQI
-912 DLKKN
+912 DLKKQN
-917 IISVNTPEKS
+917 PNLDSSEKS
-927 KPCFTQSQTSHTKP
+927 DEVSNHTQSNTVKL
-941 KPFDICANASAER
+941 KPFDICANVSTDD
-954 VVHASKKRQKKKP
+954 VSFPVKKRRQKKTK
-967 RSQSRKDSSSM
+967 SRFRKQVYSM
-978 QFSSNVVTPHNRR
+978 QFSSSFVTRSNRR
-991 SHFLFNK
+991 SHFSFNK
-998 SHVPF
+998 NHVPSDNSS
-1003 HTTMINKKATV
+1003 INKKATM
-1014 ISSTSS
+1014 ISSK
-1020 NSQHMDE
+1020 HLDE
-1027 THTKLINSSDLH
+1027 THTMTTTASTLQ
-1039 SSVSNFV
+1039 SSVSTFL

-1077 TEEYGGSVK
+1077 KEEIGGSVK

-1096 GHGDIVCKDI
+1096 GQGDIVCKDI
-1106 TIQNV
+1106 TIKNV

-1138 RRCVVRTEAGRE
+1138 RRCVVRTEEGKE

-1168 YIDKIVKHQLVSGI
+1168 LQSMSPCFLTRSSLRQAVLWHKRLSHLNFRYIDKIVKHQLVSGI

-1379 PSVRHFK
+1379 PSVGHFK

-1451 SSFFFLKGKPGN
+1451 SS
-1463 AIKNR
+1463 
-1468 KKRTRDKS
+1468 S
-1476 SNHVVNAES
+1476 SSTNHVVNADS
-1485 SSQDQCVT
+1485 SNQDQCVT

-1539 STSQNEPDLSEAVD
+1539 STSQNESDSSETVD
-1553 TQSSN
+1553 TQASI
-1558 TSSLDIPDYA
+1558 TSSLDITDSV
-1568 STSIQATSDVQDIP
+1568 STPIQATSDVQDIP
-1582 SASSTEP
+1582 SASATEP
-1589 HVTNPS
+1589 HVTNPPENPS
-1595 ENTSEPSTTVP
+1595 ESSTTVP

-1889 EINFFLGLQVKQFTD
+1889 EINFFLGLQVKQFSD

-2139 NTEHQLADLFTK
+2139 NTEYQLADLFTK

-2156 RFKFLIS
+2156 LFKFLIS
-2163 RLDMAD
+2163 RLGMID
-2169 YVFPDTE
+2169 
-2176 SLEIPRIISER
+2176 
-2187 TSMHQPQLDADRQLL
+2187 
-2202 QAALFLEEKPNNVVY
+2202 K
-2217 SVHAKT
+2217 
-2223 KAPVIA
+2223 
-2229 EILKSHPLFV
+2229 
-2239 PLTKEADVPLIYV
+2239 
-2252 QQAWK
+2252 
-2257 LLEFHETE
+2257 
-2265 DRCYY
+2265 
-2270 TTKIDHFTIS
+2270 KI
-2280 FGLNKFRYLLGFPS
+2280 
-2294 ATSRTGAVQFEPFDG
+2294 
-2309 VDEALASVRSIG
+2309 
-2321 YNAELHTTSGFN
+2321 
-2333 KTNLPPTYN
+2333 
-2342 TLFTILNRCL
+2342 
-2352 TGKKTAHDTATQS
+2352 
-2365 MFLLFQGVLFNRHY
+2365 
-2379 DYAALIF
+2379 
-2386 HDMHELK
+2386 
-2393 GRNPNHLAYPRFLS
+2393 
-2407 ILIASAMEQNPEIP
+2407 
-2421 RRLNSVK
+2421 
-2428 VKHFPF
+2428 
-2434 QSVRYPP
+2434 
-2441 TVFGPEIPLF
+2441 
-2451 SELLAYA
+2451 
-2458 DQGVKCVREYR
+2458 
-2469 AKYASMVQPEPV
+2469 
-2481 GPSQDAIHR
+2481 
-2490 SEGIVLRDQRSR
+2490 
-2502 DPGQG
+2502 
-2507 VQRENTERGLGG
+2507 
-2519 DLPDQPAHSSTANVA
+2519 
-2534 AHIGQISS
+2534 
-2542 AVQMDD
+2542 
-2548 VFAAADDEHAVN
+2548 
-2560 QPFVQLQDEDQLVD
+2560 
-2574 YELSPLDVHTL
+2574 
-2585 ESFGDH
+2585 
-2591 EIESPHVLADQ
+2591 
-2602 SVPLYTPV
+2602 
-2610 EMDQRLTILM
+2610 
-2620 GYESSGSVSSEET
+2620 
-2633 LILPSDSEAVCDM
+2633 
-2646 DAQTEELQ
+2646 
-2654 DSDDDDSDDDA
+2654 
-2665 DMPDQGSSRLLTLG
+2665 
-2679 EIRTDE
+2679 
-2685 GVLVENPEVRMSEGE
+2685 
-2700 VEKDGESEIGARKEV
+2700 
-2715 QTPPQAESSWVAT
+2715 
-2728 STRGEHL
+2728 
-2735 LPSPID
+2735 
-2741 QDMRSPLMQCTTQL
+2741 
-2755 NHSTVSQQTVVS
+2755 
-2767 TSHGDLSQLVPIP
+2767 
-2780 HLEVGGT
+2780 
-2787 DIVRQLPPPTTS
+2787 
-2799 FPITSSLEPIATNV
+2799 
-2813 NLSLARTPVQT
+2813 
-2824 TFAGGF
+2824 
-2830 SSSAGTTGVSSA
+2830 
-2842 FVAGLRGPEG
+2842 
-2852 NPISANIM
+2852 
-2860 PTLNMGSLGS
+2860 
-2870 TFGSTRSLSDLG
+2870 
-2882 VSLPVSPI
+2882 
-2890 ITALRQQS
+2890 
-2898 TILGSSS
+2898 
-2905 TPVGSSSSASSS
+2905 
-2917 ATQSSTVS
+2917 
-2925 ASSASATPSTS
+2925 
-2936 VPPSHGSSSSPDI
+2936 
-2949 DLSQIH
+2949 
-2955 VVATADQ
+2955 
-2962 LITRSMFRANNQQMA
+2962 
-2977 SVIKQQTARISDLE
+2977 
-2991 KQVALLA
+2991 
-2998 KGKAPMPDPPAQ
+2998 
-3010 PPQSAADSL
+3010 
-3019 SIPELK
+3019 
-3025 GLLFSKLLE
+3025 
-3034 AGSSEDRDLV
+3034 
-3044 GILQEQTAL
+3044 
-3053 QQRAIQEQRS
+3053 
-3063 QAHLVTH
+3063 
-3070 TEFQQFQASLDASL
+3070 
-3084 TKTFTEINKMFTDGL
+3084 
-3099 SQLSDRIRG
+3099 
-3108 VEETCQTAARRPT
+3108 
-3121 RRHDDHDDHDRHE
+3121 
-3134 GERKRRRLES
+3134 
-3144 EPSRA
+3144 
-3149 PTTSNV
+3149 
-3155 RIVDRFEERPPRE
+3155 
-3168 KQPARH
+3168 
-3174 RDSIVLAGGE
+3174 
-3184 EMETEEPV
+3184 
-3192 MQSTFD
+3192 
-3198 FLNSIQEEI
+3198 
-3207 PVERAEERGVKFSGA
+3207 
-3222 SSSMSEIDRV
+3222 
-3232 LALLENVA
+3232 
-3240 SEIRDYQVPNEE
+3240 
-3252 INDAR
+3252 
-3257 CAEDIRLKDM
+3257 
-3267 FDDVEFDFEK
+3267 
-3277 EKPVDDVEGPML
+3277 
-3289 EEVLPQDDL
+3289 
-3298 MPVDPKKVELWEKM
+3298 
-3312 KASSGKFL
+3312 
-3320 KRTEWDRFTRATG
+3320 
-3333 KYLEERYKSR
+3333 
-3343 FCYHE
+3343 
-3348 RKLSYVKLYGI
+3348 
-3359 ENLKKELR
+3359 
-3367 TEYIHMRKVNRQR
+3367 
-3380 REMLVS
+3380 
-3386 DYKFVS
+3386 
-3392 VKSYKTSKLSSY
+3392 
-3404 LYPVITFGRD
+3404 
-3414 DGKEYTISEAD
+3414 
-3425 FQDVSFDVIFG
+3425 
-3436 ILYDLKGKTFRTEE
+3436 
-3450 EIIALTAI
+3450 
-3458 VRHVKV
+3458 
-3464 SISLAHLYDFQLGLE
+3464 
-3479 NWTSKLFCHKP
+3479 
-3490 RRSLVGDEKDL
+3490 
-3501 VMYTVFYDSS
+3501 
-3511 ETEIS
+3511 
-3516 CVYPDSMGNK
+3516 
-3526 KRMYSHEVMLY
+3526 
-3537 CDDTLKMV
+3537 
-3545 MDNLNLRLQMDSHN
+3545 
-3559 VHDISAANKVLIR
+3559 
-3572 HFVSEIDRRLRLRV
+3572 
-3586 DIRFAEIKFK
+3586 
-3596 LRKPSIKQS
+3596 

>member
-32 RFRLFIKRKDK
+32 RFRLFVKRKDK

-48 KSIDYGAKPLPM
+48 KSIDYGAKPLPT
-60 HTVNGARVVKEVE
+60 HVVNGVRVVKEVE
-73 EMDEAEKTQYLIDL
+73 EMDDAEKTQYLIDL

-171 PRSEMDFSVKFIN
+171 HRSEMDFSVKFIN

-237 ESLALLTERKKGKR
+237 ESLALLTERKKGKG
-251 VIKKGKANVFEV
+251 VIKKGKAKVFEV

-288 EAYKKKY
+288 EAYRKKY
-295 YNRSGSNNRKG
+295 YNKPSSNNRRF
-306 AFRGRSLIRSDKY
+306 ASRGRNVNRMGNFNQGQMYAQRNSGNYVDKY
-319 ATKGVEEEKEAVEV
+319 VNKGVEEEKETAEV
-333 ADEKKKNENI
+333 TEEKKTNENI

-368 RKKLELAEKQ
+368 KKKLELAEKQ

-400 AQMCFMGLLEE
+400 AQMCFMGLMEE
-411 ESDEEEAEVSD
+411 ESDDEEEKDAD
-422 PLMVNDSKFIEY
+422 PQMVNDPHFIEF

-441 TNPIHMKNQEM
+441 TNPIHLKNQEL
-452 EVVISKQN
+452 EIVISKQT
-460 QEITDL
+460 QELTDL
-466 TQQRDSLSSTVEKL
+466 TQQRDNLLSMVDKL
-480 NESVTE
+480 NESVSE
-486 LEDLKQQNKILKSEI
+486 LEILLIIMRGRSFIKDICVDNEE
-501 DFLTLSLTSEKDN
+501 FKTSSIIVGRFQGVGCEE
-514 VTSLNKTISEL
+514 VTNDGLFN
-525 NFKLYKIGQ
+525 
-534 SEHTFFLNKP
+534 
-544 YADRDLFSKE
+544 ARDDIVKE
-554 GLGFKNPQ
+554 MMKVSRF
-562 YLKKALEEKPAFYNL
+562 EEKIVKAKVHSEERSRIQRGRLLVRILLYPRSQ
-577 TDLRMSARFPILK
+577 DEEIIMKSKKVKQSQRMK
-590 GFEMKEEFSEMQEIK
+590 VKEESQASKSK
-605 KHDPLYHGDKY
+605 KEALL
-616 HRVKFVYS
+616 S
-624 SENLR
+624 
-629 IKSPNTMNSSEM
+629 KSKT
-641 LLQSESQCEY
+641 ESQSEY
-651 DGILKPYVPTLEL
+651 DGVLKPYVPTLEL
-664 EDKISELERKI
+664 EAKISELEIKI
-675 KELSEQNEILLSKN
+675 KELSEQNEILLSKS
-689 KNFLTWNSS
+689 KNFLTWDSS
-698 ETDSKDLVSGIL
+698 ETDSKSLVSDIL
-710 NDLVSSVSNSIFDIP
+710 SELVSSVSNSIFDIP
-725 DSQSDSASK
+725 DPQCDSVSMK
-734 DSSITQKSCSKLY
+734 SSTNQNSSSNVY

-753 VQEEIFRVVTSDG
+753 EQEETFRVVTSDG
-766 YLESDDDTQPVISET
+766 YVEYKEPSAMSSTDVLKPYQLKVVDDTLPVICESSKSQTASESPN
-781 SKPQNTSTSQITNG
+781 SKSDELIHG
-795 SSSTISLISSDNSD
+795 SSSFGSSKVSDNSVQD
-809 SNEIVC
+809 DIIC
-815 LNKKRESY
+815 LKKKHESINK
-823 KKQVENTINQLRV
+823 QFQNTIKQLRV
-836 ELARQKCDSKF
+836 ELAQHKCDSKF
-847 WLSKCTSLTKSHD
+847 WSSKCSSLTKSYD

-872 LHYAGKSQKIE
+872 LHYAGKNQKIATP
-883 SPAVTESYIKSIRF
+883 SVTESYIKNIRF
-897 TQGVKSMLRHFQKQL
+897 TQGVQSMLRHFQKQI
-912 DLKKN
+912 DLKKQN
-917 IISVNTPEKS
+917 PNLESSEKS
-927 KPCFTQSQTSHTKP
+927 EEVSNHTQSNTFKL
-941 KPFDICANASAER
+941 KPFDICANVSTDD
-954 VVHASKKRQKKKP
+954 VSFLVKKRRQKKTK
-967 RSQSRKDSSSM
+967 SRFRKQVYSM
-978 QFSSNVVTPHNRR
+978 QFSSSFVTPPNRR
-991 SHFLFNK
+991 SHFSFNK
-998 SHVPF
+998 NH
-1003 HTTMINKKATV
+1003 
-1014 ISSTSS
+1014 
-1020 NSQHMDE
+1020 
-1027 THTKLINSSDLH
+1027 
-1039 SSVSNFV
+1039 
-1046 PFRKSIASHKW
+1046 ASHKW

-1077 TEEYGGSVK
+1077 KEEYGGSVK
-1086 FGNNELAPVV
+1086 
-1096 GHGDIVCKDI
+1096 
-1106 TIQNV
+1106 
-1111 AHVVGLNHNL
+1111 
-1121 FSIGKFCDKDL
+1121 
-1132 EVYFKK
+1132 
-1138 RRCVVRTEAGRE
+1138 
-1150 LLVGSRRTNLYTI
+1150 
-1163 RLQHK
+1163 
-1168 YIDKIVKHQLVSGI
+1168 YIDKIVKNQLVSGI

-1237 KYILVIVDD
+1237 KYIL
-1246 FSRYTW
+1246 
-1252 TKFLKSK
+1252 
-1259 DETSSL
+1259 
-1265 IINFIKAVQVQLNLP
+1265 
-1280 VQTVRTDN
+1280 
-1288 GTEFK
+1288 
-1293 NIILKTFYNTFGIT
+1293 
-1307 QTFSAARTPEQ
+1307 

-1379 PSVRHFK
+1379 PSVGHFK

-1451 SSFFFLKGKPGN
+1451 SS
-1463 AIKNR
+1463 
-1468 KKRTRDKS
+1468 S
-1476 SNHVVNAES
+1476 SSTNHVVNADS

-1539 STSQNEPDLSEAVD
+1539 STSQNEPDSSETVD
-1553 TQSSN
+1553 TQASI
-1558 TSSLDIPDYA
+1558 TSSLDITDSV

-1582 SASSTEP
+1582 SASATES
-1589 HVTNPS
+1589 HVPNPP
-1595 ENTSEPSTTVP
+1595 ENPSEPSTTVP

-1878 MTQEFKMSMMG
+1878 MKQEFKMSMMG
-1889 EINFFLGLQVKQFTD
+1889 EINFFLGLQVKQFPD

-2017 QAYSDADYGG
+2017 QAYSDADYCG

-2139 NTEHQLADLFTK
+2139 NTEYQLADLFTK

-2163 RLDMAD
+2163 RLDGSGMLRYRGSNGQGGVFDVIACLECLSRDGHVSDMAD

-2176 SLEIPRIISER
+2176 SLEIPRILSER
-2187 TSMHQPQLDADRQLL
+2187 TSMHQPHLDADRQLL
-2202 QAALFLEEKPNNVVY
+2202 QAALFLDEKPNNVVY

-2270 TTKIDHFTIS
+2270 TTKVDHFTIN
-2280 FGLNKFRYLLGFPS
+2280 FGLNKFRHLLGFPS
-2294 ATSRTGAVQFEPFDG
+2294 ATSRPGAVQFEQFDS

-2321 YNAELHTTSGFN
+2321 YNAELNTTSGFN

-2365 MFLLFQGVLFNRHY
+2365 MLLFFQGVLFNRHY

-2393 GRNPNHLAYPRFLS
+2393 GRNPNHLAYPCFLS
-2407 ILIASAMEQNPEIP
+2407 ILIASAIEQNPEIP

-2428 VKHFPF
+2428 VKHFSF

-2469 AKYASMVQPEPV
+2469 AKYASMVQPEPA

-2548 VFAAADDEHAVN
+2548 VFAAAEDEHAVN
-2560 QPFVQLQDEDQLVD
+2560 QPFIEQHDDEQLVD
-2574 YELSPLDVHTL
+2574 YALSPLDMDVL
-2585 ESFGDH
+2585 ESFG
-2591 EIESPHVLADQ
+2591 EHVVEPPQAQLAQ
-2602 SVPLYTPV
+2602 HVPLYTPV

-2633 LILPSDSEAVCDM
+2633 LILPSDSDAACDL
-2646 DAQTEELQ
+2646 DAETEEFPA
-2654 DSDDDDSDDDA
+2654 SDDDSDDDA

-2685 GVLVENPEVRMSEGE
+2685 GVLVENPEVRMSEREG
-2700 VEKDGESEIGARKEV
+2700 EKDGESEIGARKEV

-2755 NHSTVSQQTVVS
+2755 NHSTVSQQMVVS

-2799 FPITSSLEPIATNV
+2799 FPSTSSLEPIAINV
-2813 NLSLARTPVQT
+2813 NLPLSRTPVQT

-2830 SSSAGTTGVSSA
+2830 SSPAGTTGVSSA
-2842 FVAGLRGPEG
+2842 FVGGLRGPEG

-2925 ASSASATPSTS
+2925 ASSASDAPSS
-2936 VPPSHGSSSSPDI
+2936 SAPSSSAPPQTGTTSSPDV
-2949 DLSQIH
+2949 DLSRMP
-2955 VVATADQ
+2955 VVITANQ
-2962 LITRSMFRANNQQMA
+2962 LITRSLFRANNEQMA
-2977 SVIKQQTARISDLE
+2977 TVIKQQTERISALE
-2991 KQVALLA
+2991 KQVAALA
-2998 KGKAPMPDPPAQ
+2998 KGKAPMPDPPVQ
-3010 PPQSAADSL
+3010 PTQSAADSL

-3034 AGSSEDRDLV
+3034 AGSSEDSDLV
-3044 GILQEQTAL
+3044 GILQQQTAL

-3063 QAHLVTH
+3063 QSHLVTH

-3084 TKTFTEINKMFTDGL
+3084 TKTFTEINKMFTEGL

-3108 VEETCQTAARRPT
+3108 VEETCQAAARRPT

-3149 PTTSNV
+3149 PTTSGV

-3192 MQSTFD
+3192 MQSTID
-3198 FLNSIQEEI
+3198 FLNSIQEEM
-3207 PVERAEERGVKFSGA
+3207 PEERVEESGVKFSGA
-3222 SSSMSEIDRV
+3222 SSSLSEIDRV
-3232 LALLENVA
+3232 LALLDNVA
-3240 SEIRDYQVPNEE
+3240 SELRDYQVPNEE

-3277 EKPVDDVEGPML
+3277 EKPVDDVEGPSL

-3348 RKLSYVKLYGI
+3348 RKLSYTKLYGI

-3367 TEYIHMRKVNRQR
+3367 TEYIHMRRVNRQR

-3386 DYKFVS
+3386 DHKFVS
-3392 VKSYKTSKLSSY
+3392 VTSYKTSKLSAY
-3404 LYPVITFGRD
+3404 LYPVITFRRD
-3414 DGKEYTISEAD
+3414 DGKEYTVTEAD
-3425 FQDVSFDVIFG
+3425 FQDLSFDVILG
-3436 ILYDLKGKTFRTEE
+3436 ILYDLKGKSFRTEE

-3490 RRSLVGDEKDL
+3490 RRNLIGDEKDF
-3501 VMYTVFYDSS
+3501 VMYTVFYDAE

-3516 CVYPDSMGNK
+3516 LCVS
-3526 KRMYSHEVMLY
+3526 
-3537 CDDTLKMV
+3537 
-3545 MDNLNLRLQMDSHN
+3545 
-3559 VHDISAANKVLIR
+3559 
-3572 HFVSEIDRRLRLRV
+3572 
-3586 DIRFAEIKFK
+3586 
-3596 LRKPSIKQS
+3596 

>member
-32 RFRLFIKRKDK
+32 RFRLFVKRKDK

-48 KSIDYGAKPLPM
+48 KSIDYGAKPLPT
-60 HTVNGARVVKEVE
+60 HVVNGIRVVKEVE

-171 PRSEMDFSVKFIN
+171 HRSEMDFSVKFIN

-237 ESLALLTERKKGKR
+237 ESLALLTERKKGKS
-251 VIKKGKANVFEV
+251 VIKKGKAKVFEV

-288 EAYKKKY
+288 EAYRKKY
-295 YNRSGSNNRKG
+295 YNKPSSNNRRF
-306 AFRGRSLIRSDKY
+306 ASRGRNFNRIGNPNQGQMYAQRNSGNYVDKY
-319 ATKGVEEEKEAVEV
+319 ANKGVEEEKETAEV
-333 ADEKKKNENI
+333 AEEKKTNENI

-368 RKKLELAEKQ
+368 KKKLELAEKQ

-400 AQMCFMGLLEE
+400 AQMCFMGLMEE
-411 ESDEEEAEVSD
+411 ESDDEEEKAAD
-422 PLMVNDSKFIEY
+422 PQMVNDPHFIEF

-441 TNPIHMKNQEM
+441 TNPIHLKNQEL
-452 EVVISKQN
+452 EIVISKQT
-460 QEITDL
+460 QELTDL
-466 TQQRDSLSSTVEKL
+466 TQQRDNLLSMVDKL
-480 NESVTE
+480 NESVSE
-486 LEDLKQQNKILKSEI
+486 LEYLQQQNKVLKSEI
-501 DFLTLSLTSEKDN
+501 EFLTLSLISEKDN
-514 VTSLNKTISEL
+514 ASSLNKTISEL

-554 GLGFKNPQ
+554 DLGFKNPQ
-562 YLKKALEEKPAFYNL
+562 YLKKALEEKPAFYDL

-605 KHDPLYHGDKY
+605 KHDPLYHDL
-616 HRVKFVYS
+616 VVQ
-624 SENLR
+624 
-629 IKSPNTMNSSEM
+629 T
-641 LLQSESQCEY
+641 ESQSEY
-651 DGILKPYVPTLEL
+651 DGVLKPYVPTLEL
-664 EDKISELERKI
+664 EAKISELEIKI
-675 KELSEQNEILLSKN
+675 KELSEQNEILLSKS
-689 KNFLTWNSS
+689 KNFLTWDSS
-698 ETDSKDLVSGIL
+698 ETDSKSLVSDIL
-710 NDLVSSVSNSIFDIP
+710 SELVSSVSNSIFDIP
-725 DSQSDSASK
+725 DSQCDSVPMK
-734 DSSITQKSCSKLY
+734 SSTTQNSSSNVY

-753 VQEEIFRVVTSDG
+753 EQEETFRVVTSDG
-766 YLESDDDTQPVISET
+766 YVEYKEPSAMSSTDVLKPYQLKVVDDTLPVICESSKSQKASE
-781 SKPQNTSTSQITNG
+781 SPKSQSDELIHG
-795 SSSTISLISSDNSD
+795 SSSFGFSKVSNNSVQD
-809 SNEIVC
+809 EIIC
-815 LNKKRESY
+815 LKKKHESVNK
-823 KKQVENTINQLRV
+823 QFQNTIKQLRV
-836 ELARQKCDSKF
+836 ELAQHKCDSKF
-847 WLSKCTSLTKSHD
+847 WSSKCSSLTKSYD

-872 LHYAGKSQKIE
+872 LHYAGKNQKIATP
-883 SPAVTESYIKSIRF
+883 SVTESYKKNIHF
-897 TQGVKSMLRHFQKQL
+897 TQGVQSMLRHFQKQI
-912 DLKKN
+912 DLKKQN
-917 IISVNTPEKS
+917 PNLESSEKS
-927 KPCFTQSQTSHTKP
+927 EEVSNHIQSNTFKL
-941 KPFDICANASAER
+941 KPFDICANVSTDE
-954 VVHASKKRQKKKP
+954 VSFPVKKRRQKKTK
-967 RSQSRKDSSSM
+967 SRFRKQVYSM
-978 QFSSNVVTPHNRR
+978 QFSSSFVTPPNRR
-991 SHFLFNK
+991 SHFSFNK
-998 SHVPF
+998 NHVPSNNSS
-1003 HTTMINKKATV
+1003 INKKATM
-1014 ISSTSS
+1014 ISSKLK
-1020 NSQHMDE
+1020 HLDE
-1027 THTKLINSSDLH
+1027 THTMTTTASTLQ
-1039 SSVSNFV
+1039 SSVSTFL

-1077 TEEYGGSVK
+1077 KEEYGGSVK

-1096 GHGDIVCKDI
+1096 GQGDIVCKDI
-1106 TIQNV
+1106 TIKNV

-1138 RRCVVRTEAGRE
+1138 RRCVVRTEEGKE

-1168 YIDKIVKHQLVSGI
+1168 LQSVSPCFLTRSSLRQAVLWHKRLSHLNFRYIDKIVKHQLVSGI

-1379 PSVRHFK
+1379 PSVEHFK

-1451 SSFFFLKGKPGN
+1451 SS
-1463 AIKNR
+1463 
-1468 KKRTRDKS
+1468 S
-1476 SNHVVNAES
+1476 SSTNHVVNAES

-1539 STSQNEPDLSEAVD
+1539 STSQNEPDSSEAVD
-1553 TQSSN
+1553 TQASN
-1558 TSSLDIPDYA
+1558 TSSLDITDSA

-1582 SASSTEP
+1582 SASSIEP
-1589 HVTNPS
+1589 HVTNPP
-1595 ENTSEPSTTVP
+1595 ENPSEPSTTVP

-1657 VFLTD
+1657 VFLTE

-1712 KNKKDE
+1712 KNKKGE

-1839 DSTLFIMKEGDH
+1839 DSALFIMKEGDH

-1957 GSLMYLTASRPDIMF
+1957 GSLTYLTASRPDIMF

-2139 NTEHQLADLFTK
+2139 NTEYQLADLFTK

-2163 RLDMAD
+2163 RLDGSGM
-2169 YVFPDTE
+2169 
-2176 SLEIPRIISER
+2176 L
-2187 TSMHQPQLDADRQLL
+2187 
-2202 QAALFLEEKPNNVVY
+2202 
-2217 SVHAKT
+2217 
-2223 KAPVIA
+2223 
-2229 EILKSHPLFV
+2229 
-2239 PLTKEADVPLIYV
+2239 
-2252 QQAWK
+2252 
-2257 LLEFHETE
+2257 
-2265 DRCYY
+2265 
-2270 TTKIDHFTIS
+2270 
-2280 FGLNKFRYLLGFPS
+2280 RYRGS
-2294 ATSRTGAVQFEPFDG
+2294 
-2309 VDEALASVRSIG
+2309 
-2321 YNAELHTTSGFN
+2321 N
-2333 KTNLPPTYN
+2333 
-2342 TLFTILNRCL
+2342 
-2352 TGKKTAHDTATQS
+2352 
-2365 MFLLFQGVLFNRHY
+2365 
-2379 DYAALIF
+2379 
-2386 HDMHELK
+2386 
-2393 GRNPNHLAYPRFLS
+2393 
-2407 ILIASAMEQNPEIP
+2407 
-2421 RRLNSVK
+2421 
-2428 VKHFPF
+2428 
-2434 QSVRYPP
+2434 
-2441 TVFGPEIPLF
+2441 
-2451 SELLAYA
+2451 
-2458 DQGVKCVREYR
+2458 
-2469 AKYASMVQPEPV
+2469 
-2481 GPSQDAIHR
+2481 
-2490 SEGIVLRDQRSR
+2490 
-2502 DPGQG
+2502 GQG
-2507 VQRENTERGLGG
+2507 
-2519 DLPDQPAHSSTANVA
+2519 
-2534 AHIGQISS
+2534 
-2542 AVQMDD
+2542 
-2548 VFAAADDEHAVN
+2548 
-2560 QPFVQLQDEDQLVD
+2560 
-2574 YELSPLDVHTL
+2574 
-2585 ESFGDH
+2585 
-2591 EIESPHVLADQ
+2591 
-2602 SVPLYTPV
+2602 
-2610 EMDQRLTILM
+2610 
-2620 GYESSGSVSSEET
+2620 
-2633 LILPSDSEAVCDM
+2633 
-2646 DAQTEELQ
+2646 
-2654 DSDDDDSDDDA
+2654 
-2665 DMPDQGSSRLLTLG
+2665 
-2679 EIRTDE
+2679 
-2685 GVLVENPEVRMSEGE
+2685 GV
-2700 VEKDGESEIGARKEV
+2700 
-2715 QTPPQAESSWVAT
+2715 
-2728 STRGEHL
+2728 
-2735 LPSPID
+2735 
-2741 QDMRSPLMQCTTQL
+2741 
-2755 NHSTVSQQTVVS
+2755 
-2767 TSHGDLSQLVPIP
+2767 
-2780 HLEVGGT
+2780 
-2787 DIVRQLPPPTTS
+2787 
-2799 FPITSSLEPIATNV
+2799 
-2813 NLSLARTPVQT
+2813 
-2824 TFAGGF
+2824 
-2830 SSSAGTTGVSSA
+2830 
-2842 FVAGLRGPEG
+2842 
-2852 NPISANIM
+2852 
-2860 PTLNMGSLGS
+2860 
-2870 TFGSTRSLSDLG
+2870 
-2882 VSLPVSPI
+2882 
-2890 ITALRQQS
+2890 
-2898 TILGSSS
+2898 
-2905 TPVGSSSSASSS
+2905 
-2917 ATQSSTVS
+2917 
-2925 ASSASATPSTS
+2925 
-2936 VPPSHGSSSSPDI
+2936 
-2949 DLSQIH
+2949 
-2955 VVATADQ
+2955 
-2962 LITRSMFRANNQQMA
+2962 
-2977 SVIKQQTARISDLE
+2977 
-2991 KQVALLA
+2991 
-2998 KGKAPMPDPPAQ
+2998 
-3010 PPQSAADSL
+3010 
-3019 SIPELK
+3019 
-3025 GLLFSKLLE
+3025 
-3034 AGSSEDRDLV
+3034 
-3044 GILQEQTAL
+3044 
-3053 QQRAIQEQRS
+3053 
-3063 QAHLVTH
+3063 
-3070 TEFQQFQASLDASL
+3070 
-3084 TKTFTEINKMFTDGL
+3084 
-3099 SQLSDRIRG
+3099 
-3108 VEETCQTAARRPT
+3108 
-3121 RRHDDHDDHDRHE
+3121 
-3134 GERKRRRLES
+3134 
-3144 EPSRA
+3144 
-3149 PTTSNV
+3149 
-3155 RIVDRFEERPPRE
+3155 
-3168 KQPARH
+3168 
-3174 RDSIVLAGGE
+3174 
-3184 EMETEEPV
+3184 
-3192 MQSTFD
+3192 
-3198 FLNSIQEEI
+3198 
-3207 PVERAEERGVKFSGA
+3207 
-3222 SSSMSEIDRV
+3222 
-3232 LALLENVA
+3232 
-3240 SEIRDYQVPNEE
+3240 
-3252 INDAR
+3252 
-3257 CAEDIRLKDM
+3257 
-3267 FDDVEFDFEK
+3267 
-3277 EKPVDDVEGPML
+3277 
-3289 EEVLPQDDL
+3289 
-3298 MPVDPKKVELWEKM
+3298 
-3312 KASSGKFL
+3312 
-3320 KRTEWDRFTRATG
+3320 
-3333 KYLEERYKSR
+3333 
-3343 FCYHE
+3343 
-3348 RKLSYVKLYGI
+3348 
-3359 ENLKKELR
+3359 
-3367 TEYIHMRKVNRQR
+3367 
-3380 REMLVS
+3380 
-3386 DYKFVS
+3386 
-3392 VKSYKTSKLSSY
+3392 
-3404 LYPVITFGRD
+3404 
-3414 DGKEYTISEAD
+3414 
-3425 FQDVSFDVIFG
+3425 FDVI
-3436 ILYDLKGKTFRTEE
+3436 
-3450 EIIALTAI
+3450 AC
-3458 VRHVKV
+3458 
-3464 SISLAHLYDFQLGLE
+3464 LE
-3479 NWTSKLFCHKP
+3479 CLS
-3490 RRSLVGDEKDL
+3490 R
-3501 VMYTVFYDSS
+3501 
-3511 ETEIS
+3511 
-3516 CVYPDSMGNK
+3516 
-3526 KRMYSHEVMLY
+3526 
-3537 CDDTLKMV
+3537 
-3545 MDNLNLRLQMDSHN
+3545 DSH
-3559 VHDISAANKVLIR
+3559 
-3572 HFVSEIDRRLRLRV
+3572 VSG
-3586 DIRFAEIKFK
+3586 
-3596 LRKPSIKQS
+3596 

>member
-48 KSIDYGAKPLPM
+48 KSIDYGAKPLPT
-60 HTVNGARVVKEVE
+60 HLVNGIRVVKEVE

-171 PRSEMDFSVKFIN
+171 HRSEMDFSVKFIN
-184 NLSLEWK
+184 NLSLDWK

-209 EVYENLKLFEEEV
+209 EVFENLKLFEEEV
-222 EEAVLEKQKKEKAEQ
+222 EEA
-237 ESLALLTERKKGKR
+237 
-251 VIKKGKANVFEV
+251 KGKAKVFEV
-263 DDDEDEEE
+263 DDDEDEEG
-271 SEDEERDLMF
+271 SEDEERELMF
-281 QSLLTLT
+281 QRLLTLI
-288 EAYKKKY
+288 EAYRKKY
-295 YNRSGSNNRKG
+295 YNRPSSNNRRF
-306 AFRGRSLIRSDKY
+306 ASRGRNFNRSASQNQGQMYAQRNQGTYVDKY
-319 ATKGVEEEKEAVEV
+319 ATKGVEEEKEAVEIRE
-333 ADEKKKNENI
+333 EKKTNENI

-387 DEEWLDVSDTEDQ
+387 DEEWLDVSGTEDQ
-400 AQMCFMGLLEE
+400 AQMCFMGLMEE
-411 ESDEEEAEVSD
+411 ESDDEEEEASD
-422 PLMVNDSKFIEY
+422 PQMVNDPHFIEF

-441 TNPIHMKNQEM
+441 TNPIHLKNQEL
-452 EVVISKQN
+452 EIVISKQT
-460 QEITDL
+460 QELTDL
-466 TQQRDSLSSTVEKL
+466 TQQRDNLLSMVDKL
-480 NESVTE
+480 NESVSE
-486 LEDLKQQNKILKSEI
+486 LEYLQQQNKILKSEI
-501 DFLTLSLTSEKDN
+501 EFLTLSLTSEKDN
-514 VTSLNKTISEL
+514 VSSLNKTISEL

-577 TDLRMSARFPILK
+577 TDLKMSARFPILK
-590 GFEMKEEFSEMQEIK
+590 DFEMKEEFSEMQEIK
-605 KHDPLYHGDKY
+605 KHDPLYHGEKY

-624 SENLR
+624 SDNLK
-629 IKSPNTMNSSEM
+629 IKSPATLDSSTAF
-641 LLQSESQCEY
+641 LQSESQWES
-651 DGILKPYVPTLEL
+651 DGTLKPYVPTLEL
-664 EDKISELERKI
+664 EKKISELENKI
-675 KELSEQNEILLSKN
+675 QELSQQNEALISKSKN
-689 KNFLTWNSS
+689 FVTWNSS
-698 ETDSKDLVSGIL
+698 ETDSKNFVSDIL
-710 NDLVSSVSNSIFDIP
+710 DELVSSVSNSIFNIP
-725 DSQSDSASK
+725 DSKCDSESQDSFSK
-734 DSSITQKSCSKLY
+734 TY
-747 SDGLDD
+747 TEGLDD
-753 VQEEIFRVVTSDG
+753 IQENVVRVVTSDG
-766 YLESDDDTQPVISET
+766 YVAYKESSALSSTDVVTPFNLNSVDDTQPIICES
-781 SKPQNTSTSQITNG
+781 SKSLGNDQNNQSGKSNHE
-795 SSSTISLISSDNSD
+795 SSSSCVSPEVSDNSVQD
-809 SNEIVC
+809 EILC
-815 LNKKRESY
+815 LKKTHESVT
-823 KKQVENTINQLRV
+823 KQFQNTIKQLRV
-836 ELARQKCDSKF
+836 ELAQHKCDSKF
-847 WLSKCTSLTKSHD
+847 WSSKCSSLTKSYD

-872 LHYAGKSQKIE
+872 LHYAGKNQKIV
-883 SPAVTESYIKSIRF
+883 PPLVTESYIKNIRF
-897 TQGVKSMLRHFQKQL
+897 TQCVQSMLRHFQKQI
-912 DLKKN
+912 DLKKQNPN
-917 IISVNTPEKS
+917 IELSEKS
-927 KPCFTQSQTSHTKP
+927 EETSNHAQSNSIKL
-941 KPFDICANASAER
+941 KPFDICANVSTDEVSFAM
-954 VVHASKKRQKKKP
+954 KKRRQKKTK
-967 RSQSRKDSSSM
+967 SQFRKQVSSM
-978 QFSSNVVTPHNRR
+978 QFSSSFVTPSNRR
-991 SHFLFNK
+991 SRFSFNK
-998 SHVPF
+998 NHVPSNNSS
-1003 HTTMINKKATV
+1003 INKKATM
-1014 ISSTSS
+1014 ISSKL
-1020 NSQHMDE
+1020 QHLDE
-1027 THTKLINSSDLH
+1027 THTMSTTASTLH
-1039 SSVSNFV
+1039 SSVSNFLA
-1046 PFRKSIASHKW
+1046 FRKFIASHKW

-1062 CSKHMTGRK
+1062 CSKHMTGKK

-1077 TEEYGGSVK
+1077 KEEYGGSVK

-1096 GHGDIVCKDI
+1096 GQGDIVCKDI
-1106 TIQNV
+1106 TIKNV

-1138 RRCVVRTEAGRE
+1138 RRCVVRTEEGKE
-1150 LLVGSRRTNLYTI
+1150 L
-1163 RLQHK
+1163 

-1196 EKGKMKRVSHP
+1196 EKGKMKRASHP

-1213 SKSPLSLLHMDLCG
+1213 SKSPLSLLHMDLYG
-1227 PMKFQSLAGR
+1227 PMKYQSLAGP
-1237 KYILVIVDD
+1237 
-1246 FSRYTW
+1246 
-1252 TKFLKSK
+1252 
-1259 DETSSL
+1259 E
-1265 IINFIKAVQVQLNLP
+1265 
-1280 VQTVRTDN
+1280 
-1288 GTEFK
+1288 
-1293 NIILKTFYNTFGIT
+1293 
-1307 QTFSAARTPEQ
+1307 RTPEQ

-1360 SIIHRRFGKT
+1360 SIIHRRFVQT
-1370 PYHILFGRV
+1370 RYHILFGRI
-1379 PSVRHFK
+1379 PSVGHFRM
-1386 VFGCKCFVL
+1386 FGCKCFVL
-1395 NESENRGKFGPKSD
+1395 NETENRGKFGPKSD
-1409 ELIFVGYSES
+1409 ELVFVGYSKS
-1419 SIAYRVLNKQKRV
+1419 SIAYRVLNRQTRIV
-1432 VSESINVRFDPIT
+1432 TESINVHFDPIT
-1445 ELSSDC
+1445 ELSYDI
-1451 SSFFFLKGKPGN
+1451 SS
-1463 AIKNR
+1463 
-1468 KKRTRDKS
+1468 S
-1476 SNHVVNAES
+1476 SVTNVVVNADSTSQRPSGS
-1485 SSQDQCVT
+1485 SA
-1493 PESSQASYLDFLFQ
+1493 SSNASYLDFLFQ
-1507 SVYDDFSHATS
+1507 SVYDDFSNTS
-1518 SSTGSALDSLSLPS
+1518 TSSTGTALDLLSLPS
-1532 SSNVELS
+1532 SSNSELS
-1539 STSQNEPDLSEAVD
+1539 SSTQNEPDLSEAIETQYSD
-1553 TQSSN
+1553 T
-1558 TSSLDIPDYA
+1558 LPLAMPDSP
-1568 STSIQATSDVQDIP
+1568 STSIQATSDVQEIPSSSSNETPVTIPSDIP
-1582 SASSTEP
+1582 
-1589 HVTNPS
+1589 
-1595 ENTSEPSTTVP
+1595 SEPSTTAS
-1606 VDIIEPSTV
+1606 VDIIEPTSV

-1644 KTRAASANECNFS
+1644 KTRAATANECNFS

-1688 SALKVWRLVKRPQDK
+1688 SALKVWRLVKRPLDK

-1787 YVTQP
+1787 YVSQP

-1802 YVYILDKALY
+1802 YVYVLDKALY

-1861 IIFGSTSKDL
+1861 IIFGSTSKEL

-1889 EINFFLGLQVKQFTD
+1889 EINFFLGLQVKQFPD

-1923 SSCNSIGTPMATGN
+1923 SSCNFIGTPMATGN

-1957 GSLMYLTASRPDIMF
+1957 GSLMYLTAIRPDIMF

-2057 STSTAESEY
+2057 STSTTESEY

-2139 NTEHQLADLFTK
+2139 NTEYQLADLFTK

-2163 RLDMAD
+2163 RLDGSDMLRYRGSNSQGGVFHAYACLECLSRDAHVSGYHLESLFRDFYACVYLEYISSVHLECISSVYLECVMSVSRVSISAVSRECISRVCGKYKSREPVSSAYLECLSRVPSRVLSRVSTCNKISVIMHLESVEIHLESHLESYLECTHMAD

-2176 SLEIPRIISER
+2176 SLEIPHIISER
-2187 TSMHQPQLDADRQLL
+2187 TSMHQPHLDADRQLL
-2202 QAALFLEEKPNNVVY
+2202 QAALFLEEKSNNVVY

-2229 EILKSHPLFV
+2229 EILKHHPLFV
-2239 PLTKEADVPLIYV
+2239 PLTKEVVVPLIYV

-2265 DRCYY
+2265 ARCYY

-2280 FGLNKFRYLLGFPS
+2280 FGLNKFRHLLGFPS
-2294 ATSRTGAVQFEPFDG
+2294 ATSRPGAVQFEPFDSL
-2309 VDEALASVRSIG
+2309 DEALASVRSIG
-2321 YNAELHTTSGFN
+2321 YQRDLHTSSAFN

-2365 MFLLFQGVLFNRHY
+2365 MFLFFQGVLFNRHY

-2386 HDMHELK
+2386 HDMHEFK
-2393 GRNPNHLAYPRFLS
+2393 GRKPNHLAYPRFLS

-2428 VKHFPF
+2428 VKSFPF

-2441 TVFGPEIPLF
+2441 TVFAPEVPLF
-2451 SELLAYA
+2451 GELLAYA

-2469 AKYASMVQPEPV
+2469 EKHASMVQPEPA
-2481 GPSQDAIHR
+2481 GPSQGAILR
-2490 SEGIVLRDQRSR
+2490 SEGLVIRDQRSR

-2534 AHIGQISS
+2534 AHIGQISL

-2560 QPFVQLQDEDQLVD
+2560 QPFIQGQEDDQLVD
-2574 YELSPLDVHTL
+2574 YELSPLDMNIL
-2585 ESFGDH
+2585 ESFGEH
-2591 EIESPHVLADQ
+2591 EVEPPQVQ
-2602 SVPLYTPV
+2602 VEQPVPLYTPV
-2610 EMDQRLTILM
+2610 EMDQRLTILK
-2620 GYESSGSVSSEET
+2620 GYESSGSVSSEDT
-2633 LILPSDSEAVCDM
+2633 LILPSDSDAACDM
-2646 DAQTEELQ
+2646 DAQTEELPA
-2654 DSDDDDSDDDA
+2654 SDDDDSDDD

-2685 GVLVENPEVRMSEGE
+2685 GALVENSEVRMSEGDA
-2700 VEKDGESEIGARKEV
+2700 EKHGESEIGARKEV
-2715 QTPPQAESSWVAT
+2715 QTPPQAESSQVPT

-2735 LPSPID
+2735 LPPPID

-2755 NHSTVSQQTVVS
+2755 SHSTVSQQTVVS
-2767 TSHGDLSQLVPIP
+2767 SSHGVLPQLVPIP

-2787 DIVRQLPPPTTS
+2787 DTVRQLPPPTTS
-2799 FPITSSLEPIATNV
+2799 LPITSSLDPIASDV
-2813 NLSLARTPVQT
+2813 NLSLVRTPVQT

-2830 SSSAGTTGVSSA
+2830 SSPAGTTVVSSA
-2842 FVAGLRGPEG
+2842 FVAGLQGSEG
-2852 NPISANIM
+2852 NPISVNIT
-2860 PTLNMGSLGS
+2860 PTLNMGSLGF
-2870 TFGSTRSLSDLG
+2870 TLGSTRSLSDLG
-2882 VSLPVSPI
+2882 VSLPSSTV
-2890 ITALRQQS
+2890 ITELRQQS
-2898 TILGSSS
+2898 TILGSSL
-2905 TPVGSSSSASSS
+2905 TPIGSFSSASAS
-2917 ATQSSTVS
+2917 ASQSSTVP
-2925 ASSASATPSTS
+2925 ASSASTTPSTS
-2936 VPPSHGSSSSPDI
+2936 VPPQHGSSSSPDI
-2949 DLSQIH
+2949 DLSRIH
-2955 VVATADQ
+2955 VVATANQ
-2962 LITRSMFRANNQQMA
+2962 LITRSLFRANNEQMA
-2977 SVIKQQTARISDLE
+2977 TVIQQRTARISALE
-2991 KQVALLA
+2991 KQVAALA

-3010 PPQSAADSL
+3010 PSQSAADSL

-3034 AGSSEDRDLV
+3034 AGASEDTDLV
-3044 GILQEQTAL
+3044 GILQQQTAL

-3063 QAHLVTH
+3063 QSHLVTH
-3070 TEFQQFQASLDASL
+3070 TEFQQLQASLDASL

-3099 SQLSDRIRG
+3099 SQLSDQIRG
-3108 VEETCQTAARRPT
+3108 IEETCQTAARRPT

-3174 RDSIVLAGGE
+3174 RDAIVLTGGE
-3184 EMETEEPV
+3184 DMET
-3192 MQSTFD
+3192 
-3198 FLNSIQEEI
+3198 
-3207 PVERAEERGVKFSGA
+3207 
-3222 SSSMSEIDRV
+3222 
-3232 LALLENVA
+3232 
-3240 SEIRDYQVPNEE
+3240 
-3252 INDAR
+3252 
-3257 CAEDIRLKDM
+3257 
-3267 FDDVEFDFEK
+3267 
-3277 EKPVDDVEGPML
+3277 
-3289 EEVLPQDDL
+3289 
-3298 MPVDPKKVELWEKM
+3298 
-3312 KASSGKFL
+3312 
-3320 KRTEWDRFTRATG
+3320 
-3333 KYLEERYKSR
+3333 
-3343 FCYHE
+3343 
-3348 RKLSYVKLYGI
+3348 
-3359 ENLKKELR
+3359 
-3367 TEYIHMRKVNRQR
+3367 
-3380 REMLVS
+3380 
-3386 DYKFVS
+3386 
-3392 VKSYKTSKLSSY
+3392 
-3404 LYPVITFGRD
+3404 
-3414 DGKEYTISEAD
+3414 
-3425 FQDVSFDVIFG
+3425 
-3436 ILYDLKGKTFRTEE
+3436 
-3450 EIIALTAI
+3450 
-3458 VRHVKV
+3458 
-3464 SISLAHLYDFQLGLE
+3464 
-3479 NWTSKLFCHKP
+3479 
-3490 RRSLVGDEKDL
+3490 
-3501 VMYTVFYDSS
+3501 
-3511 ETEIS
+3511 
-3516 CVYPDSMGNK
+3516 
-3526 KRMYSHEVMLY
+3526 
-3537 CDDTLKMV
+3537 
-3545 MDNLNLRLQMDSHN
+3545 
-3559 VHDISAANKVLIR
+3559 
-3572 HFVSEIDRRLRLRV
+3572 
-3586 DIRFAEIKFK
+3586 
-3596 LRKPSIKQS
+3596 

>member
-60 HTVNGARVVKEVE
+60 HTVNGTRVVKEVE

-237 ESLALLTERKKGKR
+237 ESLALLTERKKGKS
-251 VIKKGKANVFEV
+251 VIKKGKAEVFEV

-288 EAYKKKY
+288 EAYRKKY
-295 YNRSGSNNRKG
+295 YNKPSSNNRRF
-306 AFRGRSLIRSDKY
+306 ASRGRNFNRSGNLNQGQIYAQRNPGNYVDKY
-319 ATKGVEEEKEAVEV
+319 ANKGVEEEKETAEV
-333 ADEKKKNENI
+333 AEEKKTNDNI

-368 RKKLELAEKQ
+368 KKKLELAEKQ

-400 AQMCFMGLLEE
+400 AQMCFMGLMEE
-411 ESDEEEAEVSD
+411 ESDDEEEQAAD
-422 PLMVNDSKFIEY
+422 PQMVNDPHFIEF
-434 KNKLLEM
+434 KNKLLET
-441 TNPIHMKNQEM
+441 TNPIHLKNQEL
-452 EVVISKQN
+452 EIVISKQT
-460 QEITDL
+460 QELTDL
-466 TQQRDSLSSTVEKL
+466 TQQRDNLLSMVDKL
-480 NESVTE
+480 NESVSE
-486 LEDLKQQNKILKSEI
+486 LEYLQQQNKVLKSEI
-501 DFLTLSLTSEKDN
+501 EFLTLSLISEKDDAS
-514 VTSLNKTISEL
+514 SLNKTISEL

-554 GLGFKNPQ
+554 GLG
-562 YLKKALEEKPAFYNL
+562 LRGKPAFYDL

-605 KHDPLYHGDKY
+605 KHDPLYHGEKY

-624 SENLR
+624 SENLK
-629 IKSPNTMNSSEM
+629 IKSPATMDTSD
-641 LLQSESQCEY
+641 LFVQSESQSEY
-651 DGILKPYVPTLEL
+651 DGMLKPYVPTLEL
-664 EDKISELERKI
+664 EAKIAELEIKI
-675 KELSEQNEILLSKN
+675 KELSEQNEILLSKS
-689 KNFLTWNSS
+689 KNFLTWDSS
-698 ETDSKDLVSGIL
+698 ETDSNSLVSEIL
-710 NDLVSSVSNSIFDIP
+710 NELVSSVSNSIFDIP
-725 DSQSDSASK
+725 DSQCDSVPMK
-734 DSSITQKSCSKLY
+734 SSTTQNSSSNVY

-753 VQEEIFRVVTSDG
+753 EHEEIFRVVTSDG
-766 YLESDDDTQPVISET
+766 YVAYKEPSAMSSTDILKPYQLKVVDDTLPVICES
-781 SKPQNTSTSQITNG
+781 SKSQKASDSQKSQSDELIHG
-795 SSSTISLISSDNSD
+795 SSSIGSSKVSDNSLQD
-809 SNEIVC
+809 EIIC
-815 LNKKRESY
+815 LKKKHESVNK
-823 KKQVENTINQLRV
+823 QFQNTIKQLRV
-836 ELARQKCDSKF
+836 ELAQHKCDSKF
-847 WLSKCTSLTKSHD
+847 WYCKCSSLTKSYD

-872 LHYAGKSQKIE
+872 LHYAGKNQKIVTP
-883 SPAVTESYIKSIRF
+883 SVTENYIKNIRF
-897 TQGVKSMLRHFQKQL
+897 TQGVQSMLRHFQKQI
-912 DLKKN
+912 DLKKQN
-917 IISVNTPEKS
+917 PNLESSTKS
-927 KPCFTQSQTSHTKP
+927 EEVSNHTQSNPFKL
-941 KPFDICANASAER
+941 KPFDICANVSTDE
-954 VVHASKKRQKKKP
+954 VSFPKKKRRQKKTKSRFRKP
-967 RSQSRKDSSSM
+967 VYSM
-978 QFSSNVVTPHNRR
+978 QFSSSFVTPPNRR
-991 SHFLFNK
+991 SHFSFNK
-998 SHVPF
+998 NH
-1003 HTTMINKKATV
+1003 
-1014 ISSTSS
+1014 
-1020 NSQHMDE
+1020 
-1027 THTKLINSSDLH
+1027 
-1039 SSVSNFV
+1039 
-1046 PFRKSIASHKW
+1046 ASHKW

-1077 TEEYGGSVK
+1077 KEEYGGSVK

-1096 GHGDIVCKDI
+1096 GQGDIVCKDI
-1106 TIQNV
+1106 TIKNV

-1138 RRCVVRTEAGRE
+1138 RRCVVRTEEGKE

-1168 YIDKIVKHQLVSGI
+1168 LQYPSTCLISRSSLRQAVLWHKRLSHLNFRYIDKIVKHQLVSGI
-1182 PMIKFEQEEMCPGC
+1182 PLIKFEQEEMCPGC
-1196 EKGKMKRVSHP
+1196 EKGKMKRASHP

-1227 PMKFQSLAGR
+1227 PMKYQSLVGR

-1252 TKFLKSK
+1252 TKFLKTK

-1265 IINFIKAVQVQLNLP
+1265 IINFIKAVQVQLKLP

-1293 NIILKTFYNTFGIT
+1293 NSILKSFYNSFGIT

-1360 SIIHRRFGKT
+1360 SIIHRRFGQT
-1370 PYHILFGRV
+1370 PYHILFGLV
-1379 PSVRHFK
+1379 PSVGHFK
-1386 VFGCKCFVL
+1386 VFGYKCFVL
-1395 NESENRGKFGPKSD
+1395 NETENRGKFGPKSD
-1409 ELIFVGYSES
+1409 ELIFVGYSET
-1419 SIAYRVLNKQKRV
+1419 SIAYRVLNRQTRIV
-1432 VSESINVRFDPIT
+1432 TESINVHFDPIT
-1445 ELSSDC
+1445 ELSSEI
-1451 SSFFFLKGKPGN
+1451 SS
-1463 AIKNR
+1463 
-1468 KKRTRDKS
+1468 S
-1476 SNHVVNAES
+1476 SVTNVGVNADS
-1485 SSQDQCVT
+1485 SSQG
-1493 PESSQASYLDFLFQ
+1493 PSGSSESSNASYLDFLFQ
-1507 SVYDDFSHATS
+1507 SVYDDFLILLPLQQVLHLICYLFRHQLS
-1518 SSTGSALDSLSLPS
+1518 SST
-1532 SSNVELS
+1532 
-1539 STSQNEPDLSEAVD
+1539 QNEPDLSESVD
-1553 TQSSN
+1553 TQSSDN
-1558 TSSLDIPDYA
+1558 SSSAIPDSPLT
-1568 STSIQATSDVQDIP
+1568 STQVTSDVQDIP
-1582 SASSTEP
+1582 SASSDETP
-1589 HVTNPS
+1589 VTIPS
-1595 ENTSEPSTTVP
+1595 DIPSEPSTSVP
-1606 VDIIEPSTV
+1606 VDIIEPSSV

-1812 GLKQAPRAWYEEL
+1812 GLKQAPRAWFEEL

-1861 IIFGSTSKDL
+1861 IIFGYTSKDL

-1957 GSLMYLTASRPDIMF
+1957 GSLMYLTTSRPDIMF

-2103 AISANPVQ
+2103 AISANP
-2111 HSKTKHIDIRYHF
+2111 HIDIRYHF

-2139 NTEHQLADLFTK
+2139 NTEYQLADLFTK

-2163 RLDMAD
+2163 RLVCVIVNVSR
-2169 YVFPDTE
+2169 VFTIPIDTE
-2176 SLEIPRIISER
+2176 SLEIPRIVSER
-2187 TSMHQPQLDADRQLL
+2187 TSMHQPHLDVDRQLL

-2229 EILKSHPLFV
+2229 EILKNHPLFV
-2239 PLTKEADVPLIYV
+2239 PLPKEAAVPLIYV

-2265 DRCYY
+2265 ARCYY
-2270 TTKIDHFTIS
+2270 TTKVDHFTIS

-2294 ATSRTGAVQFEPFDG
+2294 ATSRPGAVQFEPFDSI
-2309 VDEALASVRSIG
+2309 DEALASVRSIG
-2321 YNAELHTTSGFN
+2321 YNGDLHTTSGFN

-2352 TGKKTAHDTATQS
+2352 TGKKTAHDTATHS

-2386 HDMHELK
+2386 HDMLEFK
-2393 GRNPNHLAYPRFLS
+2393 GRKPNHLAYPRFLS
-2407 ILIASAMEQNPEIP
+2407 VLIASAMEQNQDIP

-2428 VKHFPF
+2428 VKSFPF

-2458 DQGVKCVREYR
+2458 DQGV
-2469 AKYASMVQPEPV
+2469 
-2481 GPSQDAIHR
+2481 
-2490 SEGIVLRDQRSR
+2490 
-2502 DPGQG
+2502 
-2507 VQRENTERGLGG
+2507 
-2519 DLPDQPAHSSTANVA
+2519 
-2534 AHIGQISS
+2534 
-2542 AVQMDD
+2542 
-2548 VFAAADDEHAVN
+2548 
-2560 QPFVQLQDEDQLVD
+2560 
-2574 YELSPLDVHTL
+2574 
-2585 ESFGDH
+2585 
-2591 EIESPHVLADQ
+2591 
-2602 SVPLYTPV
+2602 TP
-2610 EMDQRLTILM
+2610 R
-2620 GYESSGSVSSEET
+2620 
-2633 LILPSDSEAVCDM
+2633 
-2646 DAQTEELQ
+2646 
-2654 DSDDDDSDDDA
+2654 
-2665 DMPDQGSSRLLTLG
+2665 
-2679 EIRTDE
+2679 
-2685 GVLVENPEVRMSEGE
+2685 
-2700 VEKDGESEIGARKEV
+2700 
-2715 QTPPQAESSWVAT
+2715 
-2728 STRGEHL
+2728 
-2735 LPSPID
+2735 
-2741 QDMRSPLMQCTTQL
+2741 
-2755 NHSTVSQQTVVS
+2755 
-2767 TSHGDLSQLVPIP
+2767 
-2780 HLEVGGT
+2780 
-2787 DIVRQLPPPTTS
+2787 
-2799 FPITSSLEPIATNV
+2799 
-2813 NLSLARTPVQT
+2813 
-2824 TFAGGF
+2824 
-2830 SSSAGTTGVSSA
+2830 
-2842 FVAGLRGPEG
+2842 
-2852 NPISANIM
+2852 
-2860 PTLNMGSLGS
+2860 
-2870 TFGSTRSLSDLG
+2870 
-2882 VSLPVSPI
+2882 
-2890 ITALRQQS
+2890 
-2898 TILGSSS
+2898 
-2905 TPVGSSSSASSS
+2905 
-2917 ATQSSTVS
+2917 
-2925 ASSASATPSTS
+2925 
-2936 VPPSHGSSSSPDI
+2936 
-2949 DLSQIH
+2949 
-2955 VVATADQ
+2955 
-2962 LITRSMFRANNQQMA
+2962 
-2977 SVIKQQTARISDLE
+2977 
-2991 KQVALLA
+2991 
-2998 KGKAPMPDPPAQ
+2998 
-3010 PPQSAADSL
+3010 
-3019 SIPELK
+3019 
-3025 GLLFSKLLE
+3025 
-3034 AGSSEDRDLV
+3034 
-3044 GILQEQTAL
+3044 
-3053 QQRAIQEQRS
+3053 
-3063 QAHLVTH
+3063 
-3070 TEFQQFQASLDASL
+3070 
-3084 TKTFTEINKMFTDGL
+3084 
-3099 SQLSDRIRG
+3099 
-3108 VEETCQTAARRPT
+3108 
-3121 RRHDDHDDHDRHE
+3121 
-3134 GERKRRRLES
+3134 
-3144 EPSRA
+3144 
-3149 PTTSNV
+3149 
-3155 RIVDRFEERPPRE
+3155 
-3168 KQPARH
+3168 
-3174 RDSIVLAGGE
+3174 
-3184 EMETEEPV
+3184 
-3192 MQSTFD
+3192 
-3198 FLNSIQEEI
+3198 
-3207 PVERAEERGVKFSGA
+3207 
-3222 SSSMSEIDRV
+3222 
-3232 LALLENVA
+3232 
-3240 SEIRDYQVPNEE
+3240 
-3252 INDAR
+3252 
-3257 CAEDIRLKDM
+3257 
-3267 FDDVEFDFEK
+3267 
-3277 EKPVDDVEGPML
+3277 
-3289 EEVLPQDDL
+3289 
-3298 MPVDPKKVELWEKM
+3298 
-3312 KASSGKFL
+3312 
-3320 KRTEWDRFTRATG
+3320 
-3333 KYLEERYKSR
+3333 
-3343 FCYHE
+3343 
-3348 RKLSYVKLYGI
+3348 
-3359 ENLKKELR
+3359 
-3367 TEYIHMRKVNRQR
+3367 
-3380 REMLVS
+3380 
-3386 DYKFVS
+3386 
-3392 VKSYKTSKLSSY
+3392 
-3404 LYPVITFGRD
+3404 
-3414 DGKEYTISEAD
+3414 
-3425 FQDVSFDVIFG
+3425 
-3436 ILYDLKGKTFRTEE
+3436 
-3450 EIIALTAI
+3450 
-3458 VRHVKV
+3458 
-3464 SISLAHLYDFQLGLE
+3464 
-3479 NWTSKLFCHKP
+3479 
-3490 RRSLVGDEKDL
+3490 
-3501 VMYTVFYDSS
+3501 
-3511 ETEIS
+3511 
-3516 CVYPDSMGNK
+3516 
-3526 KRMYSHEVMLY
+3526 
-3537 CDDTLKMV
+3537 
-3545 MDNLNLRLQMDSHN
+3545 
-3559 VHDISAANKVLIR
+3559 
-3572 HFVSEIDRRLRLRV
+3572 
-3586 DIRFAEIKFK
+3586 
-3596 LRKPSIKQS
+3596 

>member
-60 HTVNGARVVKEVE
+60 HTVNGMRVVKEVE
-73 EMDEAEKTQYLIDL
+73 EMDDAEKTQYLIDL

-237 ESLALLTERKKGKR
+237 ESLALLTERKKGKG
-251 VIKKGKANVFEV
+251 VIKKGKAKVFEV

-288 EAYKKKY
+288 EAYRKKY
-295 YNRSGSNNRKG
+295 YNKPSSNNRRF
-306 AFRGRSLIRSDKY
+306 ASRGRNVNRIGNFNQGQMYAQRNSGNYVDKY
-319 ATKGVEEEKEAVEV
+319 ANKGVEEEKETAEGTE
-333 ADEKKKNENI
+333 EKKTNENI

-368 RKKLELAEKQ
+368 KKKLELAEKQ

-466 TQQRDSLSSTVEKL
+466 TQQRDSLLSTVEKL
-480 NESVTE
+480 NKSVTE

-590 GFEMKEEFSEMQEIK
+590 GFEMGEEFSEMQEMK

-629 IKSPNTMNSSEM
+629 IKSPNTVNTSEM
-641 LLQSESQCEY
+641 FLQSESQCEY

-664 EDKISELERKI
+664 EDKISKLERKI
-675 KELSEQNEILLSKN
+675 KELSEQNDILLSKN
-689 KNFLTWNSS
+689 KNFVTWNSS
-698 ETDSKDLVSGIL
+698 ETESKDLVSEIL
-710 NDLVSSVSNSIFDIP
+710 DDLVSSVSNSIFHIP
-725 DSQSDSASK
+725 DFQSDSASK
-734 DSSITQKSCSKLY
+734 DSSIIQKSVSKLC

-766 YLESDDDTQPVISET
+766 YVEYKEASAISSTDVVKPYQLESDDDTQPVISET
-781 SKPQNTSTSQITNG
+781 SKSQNTITSQFTNG
-795 SSSTISLISSDNSD
+795 SSSPISLISSDKSD
-809 SNEIVC
+809 FNEIAC
-815 LNKKRESY
+815 LNKKHESY
-823 KKQVENTINQLRV
+823 KKQAENTINQLRV

-860 RLVERLSVYEEG
+860 RLVDRLSVYEEG

-883 SPAVTESYIKSIRF
+883 SPAVTESYLKSIRF
-897 TQGVKSMLRHFQKQL
+897 TQGVKSMLRRFQKQL

-917 IISVNTPEKS
+917 IISVNTPENS
-927 KPCFTQSQTSHTKP
+927 ESCFTQSQTSRTKP
-941 KPFDICANASAER
+941 KPFDICANVSAER

-967 RSQSRKDSSSM
+967 RSRSRKDSSSM
-978 QFSSNVVTPHNRR
+978 QFSSNVVTPNNRR
-991 SHFLFNK
+991 SHFFFNK

-1027 THTKLINSSDLH
+1027 THTKFINSSELH
-1039 SSVSNFV
+1039 SSVSTFV

-1077 TEEYGGSVK
+1077 KEEYGGSVK

-1096 GHGDIVCKDI
+1096 GQGDIVCKDI
-1106 TIQNV
+1106 TIKNV

-1138 RRCVVRTEAGRE
+1138 RRCVVRTEEGKE

-1168 YIDKIVKHQLVSGI
+1168 LQSMSPCFLTRSSLRQAVLWHKRLSHLNFRYIDKIVKHQLVSGI

-1293 NIILKTFYNTFGIT
+1293 NIILKTFYNTLGIT

-1346 WAEAVNTACYTQNR
+1346 WAEA
-1360 SIIHRRFGKT
+1360 
-1370 PYHILFGRV
+1370 
-1379 PSVRHFK
+1379 
-1386 VFGCKCFVL
+1386 CFVL

-1451 SSFFFLKGKPGN
+1451 SS
-1463 AIKNR
+1463 
-1468 KKRTRDKS
+1468 S
-1476 SNHVVNAES
+1476 SSTNHVVNADS

-1518 SSTGSALDSLSLPS
+1518 SSTGSALDLLSLPS

-1539 STSQNEPDLSEAVD
+1539 STSQNETDSSETVD
-1553 TQSSN
+1553 TQASI
-1558 TSSLDIPDYA
+1558 TSSLDITDSV

-1582 SASSTEP
+1582 SASASEP
-1589 HVTNPS
+1589 HVTNPP
-1595 ENTSEPSTTVP
+1595 ENPSEPSTTIP

-1825 STYLLSKGFKKGSV
+1825 STYLLSKGFKKGSG
-1839 DSTLFIMKEGDH
+1839 DLGDLGFMAFILHNLIE
-1851 IVVIQVYVDD
+1851 
-1861 IIFGSTSKDL
+1861 
-1871 CKKFETI
+1871 
-1878 MTQEFKMSMMG
+1878 
-1889 EINFFLGLQVKQFTD
+1889 
-1904 GIFINQSKYIFD
+1904 
-1916 LLKKYDM
+1916 
-1923 SSCNSIGTPMATGN
+1923 
-1937 KIGPDHEGKDVDL
+1937 
-1950 RTYRGMV
+1950 V
-1957 GSLMYLTASRPDIMF
+1957 GSDFIWISLRVSYT
-1972 ATCVCARYQAKPKE
+1972 
-1986 SHLAA
+1986 
-1991 VKRIFRYL
+1991 
-1999 KGTPYYGLWY
+1999 
-2009 PKGLGFEL
+2009 GF
-2017 QAYSDADYGG
+2017 
-2027 CNMDRKSTSGHIQL
+2027 GH
-2041 LGNKLVS
+2041 V
-2048 WASKKQQCV
+2048 
-2057 STSTAESEY
+2057 
-2066 VAAASCC
+2066 
-2073 SQVLW
+2073 
-2078 MQTQLRDYGF
+2078 GF
-2088 VYKKIPIYCDSKSAI
+2088 VI
-2103 AISANPVQ
+2103 
-2111 HSKTKHIDIRYHF
+2111 
-2124 LKDNVEKENIELYFV
+2124 
-2139 NTEHQLADLFTK
+2139 
-2151 ALDEK
+2151 
-2156 RFKFLIS
+2156 
-2163 RLDMAD
+2163 
-2169 YVFPDTE
+2169 
-2176 SLEIPRIISER
+2176 
-2187 TSMHQPQLDADRQLL
+2187 
-2202 QAALFLEEKPNNVVY
+2202 
-2217 SVHAKT
+2217 
-2223 KAPVIA
+2223 
-2229 EILKSHPLFV
+2229 
-2239 PLTKEADVPLIYV
+2239 
-2252 QQAWK
+2252 
-2257 LLEFHETE
+2257 
-2265 DRCYY
+2265 
-2270 TTKIDHFTIS
+2270 
-2280 FGLNKFRYLLGFPS
+2280 
-2294 ATSRTGAVQFEPFDG
+2294 TSRSSIVFLQFIEFVLDLI
-2309 VDEALASVRSIG
+2309 V
-2321 YNAELHTTSGFN
+2321 
-2333 KTNLPPTYN
+2333 NLPN
-2342 TLFTILNRCL
+2342 LANR
-2352 TGKKTAHDTATQS
+2352 
-2365 MFLLFQGVLFNRHY
+2365 
-2379 DYAALIF
+2379 
-2386 HDMHELK
+2386 
-2393 GRNPNHLAYPRFLS
+2393 
-2407 ILIASAMEQNPEIP
+2407 
-2421 RRLNSVK
+2421 
-2428 VKHFPF
+2428 
-2434 QSVRYPP
+2434 
-2441 TVFGPEIPLF
+2441 
-2451 SELLAYA
+2451 
-2458 DQGVKCVREYR
+2458 
-2469 AKYASMVQPEPV
+2469 
-2481 GPSQDAIHR
+2481 
-2490 SEGIVLRDQRSR
+2490 
-2502 DPGQG
+2502 
-2507 VQRENTERGLGG
+2507 
-2519 DLPDQPAHSSTANVA
+2519 
-2534 AHIGQISS
+2534 
-2542 AVQMDD
+2542 
-2548 VFAAADDEHAVN
+2548 
-2560 QPFVQLQDEDQLVD
+2560 
-2574 YELSPLDVHTL
+2574 
-2585 ESFGDH
+2585 
-2591 EIESPHVLADQ
+2591 
-2602 SVPLYTPV
+2602 
-2610 EMDQRLTILM
+2610 
-2620 GYESSGSVSSEET
+2620 
-2633 LILPSDSEAVCDM
+2633 
-2646 DAQTEELQ
+2646 
-2654 DSDDDDSDDDA
+2654 
-2665 DMPDQGSSRLLTLG
+2665 
-2679 EIRTDE
+2679 
-2685 GVLVENPEVRMSEGE
+2685 
-2700 VEKDGESEIGARKEV
+2700 
-2715 QTPPQAESSWVAT
+2715 
-2728 STRGEHL
+2728 
-2735 LPSPID
+2735 
-2741 QDMRSPLMQCTTQL
+2741 
-2755 NHSTVSQQTVVS
+2755 
-2767 TSHGDLSQLVPIP
+2767 
-2780 HLEVGGT
+2780 
-2787 DIVRQLPPPTTS
+2787 
-2799 FPITSSLEPIATNV
+2799 
-2813 NLSLARTPVQT
+2813 
-2824 TFAGGF
+2824 
-2830 SSSAGTTGVSSA
+2830 
-2842 FVAGLRGPEG
+2842 
-2852 NPISANIM
+2852 
-2860 PTLNMGSLGS
+2860 
-2870 TFGSTRSLSDLG
+2870 
-2882 VSLPVSPI
+2882 
-2890 ITALRQQS
+2890 
-2898 TILGSSS
+2898 
-2905 TPVGSSSSASSS
+2905 VGSSLF
-2917 ATQSSTVS
+2917 
-2925 ASSASATPSTS
+2925 PLGF
-2936 VPPSHGSSSSPDI
+2936 VP
-2949 DLSQIH
+2949 
-2955 VVATADQ
+2955 VV
-2962 LITRSMFRANNQQMA
+2962 
-2977 SVIKQQTARISDLE
+2977 
-2991 KQVALLA
+2991 
-2998 KGKAPMPDPPAQ
+2998 
-3010 PPQSAADSL
+3010 
-3019 SIPELK
+3019 
-3025 GLLFSKLLE
+3025 
-3034 AGSSEDRDLV
+3034 
-3044 GILQEQTAL
+3044 
-3053 QQRAIQEQRS
+3053 
-3063 QAHLVTH
+3063 
-3070 TEFQQFQASLDASL
+3070 
-3084 TKTFTEINKMFTDGL
+3084 
-3099 SQLSDRIRG
+3099 
-3108 VEETCQTAARRPT
+3108 
-3121 RRHDDHDDHDRHE
+3121 
-3134 GERKRRRLES
+3134 
-3144 EPSRA
+3144 
-3149 PTTSNV
+3149 
-3155 RIVDRFEERPPRE
+3155 
-3168 KQPARH
+3168 
-3174 RDSIVLAGGE
+3174 
-3184 EMETEEPV
+3184 
-3192 MQSTFD
+3192 
-3198 FLNSIQEEI
+3198 
-3207 PVERAEERGVKFSGA
+3207 
-3222 SSSMSEIDRV
+3222 
-3232 LALLENVA
+3232 
-3240 SEIRDYQVPNEE
+3240 
-3252 INDAR
+3252 
-3257 CAEDIRLKDM
+3257 IRL
-3267 FDDVEFDFEK
+3267 
-3277 EKPVDDVEGPML
+3277 
-3289 EEVLPQDDL
+3289 
-3298 MPVDPKKVELWEKM
+3298 
-3312 KASSGKFL
+3312 
-3320 KRTEWDRFTRATG
+3320 
-3333 KYLEERYKSR
+3333 
-3343 FCYHE
+3343 
-3348 RKLSYVKLYGI
+3348 GI
-3359 ENLKKELR
+3359 
-3367 TEYIHMRKVNRQR
+3367 
-3380 REMLVS
+3380 
-3386 DYKFVS
+3386 
-3392 VKSYKTSKLSSY
+3392 
-3404 LYPVITFGRD
+3404 
-3414 DGKEYTISEAD
+3414 
-3425 FQDVSFDVIFG
+3425 
-3436 ILYDLKGKTFRTEE
+3436 
-3450 EIIALTAI
+3450 
-3458 VRHVKV
+3458 
-3464 SISLAHLYDFQLGLE
+3464 
-3479 NWTSKLFCHKP
+3479 
-3490 RRSLVGDEKDL
+3490 
-3501 VMYTVFYDSS
+3501 
-3511 ETEIS
+3511 
-3516 CVYPDSMGNK
+3516 
-3526 KRMYSHEVMLY
+3526 
-3537 CDDTLKMV
+3537 
-3545 MDNLNLRLQMDSHN
+3545 
-3559 VHDISAANKVLIR
+3559 
-3572 HFVSEIDRRLRLRV
+3572 
-3586 DIRFAEIKFK
+3586 
-3596 LRKPSIKQS
+3596 

>member
-32 RFRLFIKRKDK
+32 RFRLFVKRKDK

-48 KSIDYGAKPLPM
+48 KSIDYGAKPLPT
-60 HTVNGARVVKEVE
+60 HVVNGIRVVKEVE

-171 PRSEMDFSVKFIN
+171 HRSEMDFSVKFIN

-237 ESLALLTERKKGKR
+237 ESLALLTERKKGKG
-251 VIKKGKANVFEV
+251 VIKKGKAKVFEV

-288 EAYKKKY
+288 EAYRKKY
-295 YNRSGSNNRKG
+295 YNKPSSNNRRF
-306 AFRGRSLIRSDKY
+306 ASRGRNVNRIGNLNQGQMYAQRNSGNYVDKY
-319 ATKGVEEEKEAVEV
+319 ANKGVEEEKEAAEV
-333 ADEKKKNENI
+333 TEEKKTNENI

-368 RKKLELAEKQ
+368 KKKLELAEKQ

-400 AQMCFMGLLEE
+400 AQMCFMGLMEE
-411 ESDEEEAEVSD
+411 ESDDEEEKAAD
-422 PLMVNDSKFIEY
+422 PQMVNDPHFIEF

-441 TNPIHMKNQEM
+441 TNPIHLKNQEL
-452 EVVISKQN
+452 EIVISKQT
-460 QEITDL
+460 QELTDL
-466 TQQRDSLSSTVEKL
+466 TQQRDNLLSMVDKL
-480 NESVTE
+480 NESVSE
-486 LEDLKQQNKILKSEI
+486 LEYLQQQNKVLKSEI
-501 DFLTLSLTSEKDN
+501 EFVTLSLISEKDN
-514 VTSLNKTISEL
+514 ASSLNKTISEL

-544 YADRDLFSKE
+544 YADRDLYSKE

-562 YLKKALEEKPAFYNL
+562 YLKKALEEKPAFYDL

-605 KHDPLYHGDKY
+605 KHDPLYHGEKY

-624 SENLR
+624 SENLK
-629 IKSPNTMNSSEM
+629 IKSPATMDTSD
-641 LLQSESQCEY
+641 LFVQTESQSEY
-651 DGILKPYVPTLEL
+651 DGMLKPYVPTLEL
-664 EDKISELERKI
+664 EAKISELEIKI

-689 KNFLTWNSS
+689 
-698 ETDSKDLVSGIL
+698 SKSLVSDIL
-710 NDLVSSVSNSIFDIP
+710 SELVSSVSNSIFDIP
-725 DSQSDSASK
+725 DSQCDSVPMK
-734 DSSITQKSCSKLY
+734 SSTTQNSSSNVY

-753 VQEEIFRVVTSDG
+753 EQEETFRVVTSDG
-766 YLESDDDTQPVISET
+766 YVEYKEPSAMSSTDVLKPYQLKVVDDTLPVICESSKSQKASE
-781 SKPQNTSTSQITNG
+781 SPKSQSDELIHG
-795 SSSTISLISSDNSD
+795 SSSFGSSKVSDNSVQD
-809 SNEIVC
+809 DIIC
-815 LNKKRESY
+815 LKKKHESVNK
-823 KKQVENTINQLRV
+823 QFQNTIKQLRV
-836 ELARQKCDSKF
+836 ELAQHKCDSKF
-847 WLSKCTSLTKSHD
+847 WSSKCSSLTKSYD

-872 LHYAGKSQKIE
+872 LHYAGKNQKIATP
-883 SPAVTESYIKSIRF
+883 SVTENYIKNIRF
-897 TQGVKSMLRHFQKQL
+897 TQGVQSMLRHFQKQI
-912 DLKKN
+912 DLKKQN
-917 IISVNTPEKS
+917 PNLESSEKS
-927 KPCFTQSQTSHTKP
+927 EEVSNHTQSNTFKP
-941 KPFDICANASAER
+941 KPFDICANVSTDE
-954 VVHASKKRQKKKP
+954 VSFPMKKRRQKKTK
-967 RSQSRKDSSSM
+967 SR
-978 QFSSNVVTPHNRR
+978 
-991 SHFLFNK
+991 
-998 SHVPF
+998 
-1003 HTTMINKKATV
+1003 
-1014 ISSTSS
+1014 
-1020 NSQHMDE
+1020 
-1027 THTKLINSSDLH
+1027 
-1039 SSVSNFV
+1039 
-1046 PFRKSIASHKW
+1046 FRKQASHKW

-1077 TEEYGGSVK
+1077 KEEYGGSVK

-1096 GHGDIVCKDI
+1096 GQGDIVCKDI
-1106 TIQNV
+1106 TIKNV

-1138 RRCVVRTEAGRE
+1138 RRCVVRTEEGKE

-1168 YIDKIVKHQLVSGI
+1168 LQSMSPCFLTRSSLRQAVLWHKRLSHLNFRYIDKIVKHQLVSGI

-1379 PSVRHFK
+1379 PSVGHFK

-1451 SSFFFLKGKPGN
+1451 SS
-1463 AIKNR
+1463 
-1468 KKRTRDKS
+1468 S
-1476 SNHVVNAES
+1476 SSTNHVVNAES

-1539 STSQNEPDLSEAVD
+1539 STSQNEPDSSEAVD
-1553 TQSSN
+1553 TQASN
-1558 TSSLDIPDYA
+1558 TSSLDITDSA

-1582 SASSTEP
+1582 SASSIEP
-1589 HVTNPS
+1589 HVTNPP
-1595 ENTSEPSTTVP
+1595 ENPSEPSTTVP
-1606 VDIIEPSTV
+1606 VDIIEPSTL

-1624 VKWTRSHPIELI
+1624 VKWTRN
-1636 IGDPTSTV
+1636 PTSTV

-1972 ATCVCARYQAKPKE
+1972 ATCF
-1986 SHLAA
+1986 
-1991 VKRIFRYL
+1991 KRIFRYL

-2088 VYKKIPIYCDSKSAI
+2088 LYKKIPIYCDSKSAI

-2139 NTEHQLADLFTK
+2139 NTEYQLADLFTK

-2169 YVFPDTE
+2169 YVFLTL
-2176 SLEIPRIISER
+2176 S
-2187 TSMHQPQLDADRQLL
+2187 HW
-2202 QAALFLEEKPNNVVY
+2202 
-2217 SVHAKT
+2217 
-2223 KAPVIA
+2223 
-2229 EILKSHPLFV
+2229 KSHVSYP
-2239 PLTKEADVPLIYV
+2239 
-2252 QQAWK
+2252 
-2257 LLEFHETE
+2257 
-2265 DRCYY
+2265 
-2270 TTKIDHFTIS
+2270 
-2280 FGLNKFRYLLGFPS
+2280 
-2294 ATSRTGAVQFEPFDG
+2294 
-2309 VDEALASVRSIG
+2309 
-2321 YNAELHTTSGFN
+2321 NA
-2333 KTNLPPTYN
+2333 PPC
-2342 TLFTILNRCL
+2342 I
-2352 TGKKTAHDTATQS
+2352 
-2365 MFLLFQGVLFNRHY
+2365 
-2379 DYAALIF
+2379 
-2386 HDMHELK
+2386 
-2393 GRNPNHLAYPRFLS
+2393 NH
-2407 ILIASAMEQNPEIP
+2407 
-2421 RRLNSVK
+2421 K
-2428 VKHFPF
+2428 
-2434 QSVRYPP
+2434 
-2441 TVFGPEIPLF
+2441 
-2451 SELLAYA
+2451 
-2458 DQGVKCVREYR
+2458 
-2469 AKYASMVQPEPV
+2469 
-2481 GPSQDAIHR
+2481 
-2490 SEGIVLRDQRSR
+2490 
-2502 DPGQG
+2502 
-2507 VQRENTERGLGG
+2507 
-2519 DLPDQPAHSSTANVA
+2519 
-2534 AHIGQISS
+2534 
-2542 AVQMDD
+2542 
-2548 VFAAADDEHAVN
+2548 
-2560 QPFVQLQDEDQLVD
+2560 
-2574 YELSPLDVHTL
+2574 
-2585 ESFGDH
+2585 
-2591 EIESPHVLADQ
+2591 
-2602 SVPLYTPV
+2602 
-2610 EMDQRLTILM
+2610 
-2620 GYESSGSVSSEET
+2620 
-2633 LILPSDSEAVCDM
+2633 
-2646 DAQTEELQ
+2646 
-2654 DSDDDDSDDDA
+2654 
-2665 DMPDQGSSRLLTLG
+2665 
-2679 EIRTDE
+2679 
-2685 GVLVENPEVRMSEGE
+2685 
-2700 VEKDGESEIGARKEV
+2700 
-2715 QTPPQAESSWVAT
+2715 
-2728 STRGEHL
+2728 
-2735 LPSPID
+2735 
-2741 QDMRSPLMQCTTQL
+2741 
-2755 NHSTVSQQTVVS
+2755 
-2767 TSHGDLSQLVPIP
+2767 
-2780 HLEVGGT
+2780 
-2787 DIVRQLPPPTTS
+2787 
-2799 FPITSSLEPIATNV
+2799 
-2813 NLSLARTPVQT
+2813 
-2824 TFAGGF
+2824 
-2830 SSSAGTTGVSSA
+2830 
-2842 FVAGLRGPEG
+2842 
-2852 NPISANIM
+2852 
-2860 PTLNMGSLGS
+2860 
-2870 TFGSTRSLSDLG
+2870 
-2882 VSLPVSPI
+2882 
-2890 ITALRQQS
+2890 
-2898 TILGSSS
+2898 
-2905 TPVGSSSSASSS
+2905 
-2917 ATQSSTVS
+2917 
-2925 ASSASATPSTS
+2925 
-2936 VPPSHGSSSSPDI
+2936 
-2949 DLSQIH
+2949 
-2955 VVATADQ
+2955 
-2962 LITRSMFRANNQQMA
+2962 
-2977 SVIKQQTARISDLE
+2977 
-2991 KQVALLA
+2991 
-2998 KGKAPMPDPPAQ
+2998 
-3010 PPQSAADSL
+3010 
-3019 SIPELK
+3019 
-3025 GLLFSKLLE
+3025 
-3034 AGSSEDRDLV
+3034 
-3044 GILQEQTAL
+3044 
-3053 QQRAIQEQRS
+3053 
-3063 QAHLVTH
+3063 
-3070 TEFQQFQASLDASL
+3070 
-3084 TKTFTEINKMFTDGL
+3084 
-3099 SQLSDRIRG
+3099 
-3108 VEETCQTAARRPT
+3108 
-3121 RRHDDHDDHDRHE
+3121 
-3134 GERKRRRLES
+3134 
-3144 EPSRA
+3144 
-3149 PTTSNV
+3149 
-3155 RIVDRFEERPPRE
+3155 
-3168 KQPARH
+3168 
-3174 RDSIVLAGGE
+3174 
-3184 EMETEEPV
+3184 
-3192 MQSTFD
+3192 
-3198 FLNSIQEEI
+3198 
-3207 PVERAEERGVKFSGA
+3207 
-3222 SSSMSEIDRV
+3222 
-3232 LALLENVA
+3232 
-3240 SEIRDYQVPNEE
+3240 
-3252 INDAR
+3252 
-3257 CAEDIRLKDM
+3257 
-3267 FDDVEFDFEK
+3267 
-3277 EKPVDDVEGPML
+3277 
-3289 EEVLPQDDL
+3289 
-3298 MPVDPKKVELWEKM
+3298 
-3312 KASSGKFL
+3312 
-3320 KRTEWDRFTRATG
+3320 
-3333 KYLEERYKSR
+3333 
-3343 FCYHE
+3343 
-3348 RKLSYVKLYGI
+3348 
-3359 ENLKKELR
+3359 
-3367 TEYIHMRKVNRQR
+3367 
-3380 REMLVS
+3380 
-3386 DYKFVS
+3386 
-3392 VKSYKTSKLSSY
+3392 
-3404 LYPVITFGRD
+3404 
-3414 DGKEYTISEAD
+3414 
-3425 FQDVSFDVIFG
+3425 
-3436 ILYDLKGKTFRTEE
+3436 
-3450 EIIALTAI
+3450 
-3458 VRHVKV
+3458 
-3464 SISLAHLYDFQLGLE
+3464 
-3479 NWTSKLFCHKP
+3479 
-3490 RRSLVGDEKDL
+3490 
-3501 VMYTVFYDSS
+3501 
-3511 ETEIS
+3511 
-3516 CVYPDSMGNK
+3516 
-3526 KRMYSHEVMLY
+3526 
-3537 CDDTLKMV
+3537 
-3545 MDNLNLRLQMDSHN
+3545 
-3559 VHDISAANKVLIR
+3559 
-3572 HFVSEIDRRLRLRV
+3572 
-3586 DIRFAEIKFK
+3586 
-3596 LRKPSIKQS
+3596 

>member
-1 MNPINKR
+1 MSTQNTRSTRTTTDDQTPNIAQ
-8 EDLAMG
+8 L
-14 SDSKAPVL
+14 
-22 FKDEYELWVA
+22 VA
-32 RFRLFIKRKDK
+32 QQVQ
-43 GNLIL
+43 
-48 KSIDYGAKPLPM
+48 A
-60 HTVNGARVVKEVE
+60 
-73 EMDEAEKTQYLIDL
+73 
-87 EAQNCLIQAIPNDIY
+87 AIPNLVTQVVSNLIARRNNDEVIVSIKWKDGKARKVDHQQEEMTRNNSSRNHEVGRNARAKAQNSRRYLGSLPKCNNCNRHHFGVCFQYTRCNQLGHTTRY
-102 RKLDSYDD
+102 RKNDDRKKCFECGNLAHFRDRCPRLNRGSIGTGERNKKKRVNREYQGCKAQEGAFVIGTEDVRQDPHKLTSTFPLNNHYALVISDFGVGRSFMSLGFRPLIHLTSKKVDRVYSIELADGRKLEAEDIARNRATIGCYEKVVRILLPDGRTLVIEGERPERSLGIVSRMKAHSYLRKKYV
-110 SAKSIWDQLEKI
+110 ALLVQVIEKKSGVK
-122 MLGSKVGN
+122 K
-130 QLRITTLMD
+130 
-139 KYENFKMKDG
+139 
-149 ESLEDAYDRFVILMN
+149 LEDTPIVRDHPEVFLDEIPGLPPPRWVGLLSGYDC
-164 DMKKNRI
+164 
-171 PRSEMDFSVKFIN
+171 E
-184 NLSLEWK
+184 
-191 PFTRFV
+191 
-197 KQHKALN
+197 
-204 ELKVY
+204 
-209 EVYENLKLFEEEV
+209 
-222 EEAVLEKQKKEKAEQ
+222 
-237 ESLALLTERKKGKR
+237 
-251 VIKKGKANVFEV
+251 IKYHPGKANVVANALTRKERTKPLRVQALEMLVHTSLKEDILKAQEEALREGRLKDETLHNLVGRFNLKIDGVWDRLKAARDRQKSYADNRRKPLEFQVGDRVLLKVSPWKGLVRFDKRGKLSPRYVRPFEII
-263 DDDEDEEE
+263 
-271 SEDEERDLMF
+271 ERVGLV
-281 QSLLTLT
+281 
-288 EAYKKKY
+288 AYKLRPSEEMSKIHNTFHVSNLKKCITDE
-295 YNRSGSNNRKG
+295 SQVIPLEEV
-306 AFRGRSLIRSDKY
+306 FVDK
-319 ATKGVEEEKEAVEV
+319 TLRFVEEP
-333 ADEKKKNENI
+333 I
-343 TCFKC
+343 
-348 GKKGHVAR
+348 
-356 ICPAKM
+356 
-362 SKVEIL
+362 EIL
-368 RKKLELAEKQ
+368 DKEVKKLK
-378 EQGLVLMAD
+378 
-387 DEEWLDVSDTEDQ
+387 
-400 AQMCFMGLLEE
+400 
-411 ESDEEEAEVSD
+411 
-422 PLMVNDSKFIEY
+422 
-434 KNKLLEM
+434 
-441 TNPIHMKNQEM
+441 
-452 EVVISKQN
+452 
-460 QEITDL
+460 
-466 TQQRDSLSSTVEKL
+466 R
-480 NESVTE
+480 
-486 LEDLKQQNKILKSEI
+486 
-501 DFLTLSLTSEKDN
+501 
-514 VTSLNKTISEL
+514 
-525 NFKLYKIGQ
+525 
-534 SEHTFFLNKP
+534 
-544 YADRDLFSKE
+544 
-554 GLGFKNPQ
+554 
-562 YLKKALEEKPAFYNL
+562 
-577 TDLRMSARFPILK
+577 
-590 GFEMKEEFSEMQEIK
+590 
-605 KHDPLYHGDKY
+605 
-616 HRVKFVYS
+616 
-624 SENLR
+624 
-629 IKSPNTMNSSEM
+629 
-641 LLQSESQCEY
+641 
-651 DGILKPYVPTLEL
+651 
-664 EDKISELERKI
+664 
-675 KELSEQNEILLSKN
+675 
-689 KNFLTWNSS
+689 
-698 ETDSKDLVSGIL
+698 
-710 NDLVSSVSNSIFDIP
+710 
-725 DSQSDSASK
+725 
-734 DSSITQKSCSKLY
+734 SKL
-747 SDGLDD
+747 
-753 VQEEIFRVVTSDG
+753 
-766 YLESDDDTQPVISET
+766 P
-781 SKPQNTSTSQITNG
+781 
-795 SSSTISLISSDNSD
+795 
-809 SNEIVC
+809 IV
-815 LNKKRESY
+815 K
-823 KKQVENTINQLRV
+823 
-836 ELARQKCDSKF
+836 
-847 WLSKCTSLTKSHD
+847 
-860 RLVERLSVYEEG
+860 
-872 LHYAGKSQKIE
+872 
-883 SPAVTESYIKSIRF
+883 
-897 TQGVKSMLRHFQKQL
+897 
-912 DLKKN
+912 
-917 IISVNTPEKS
+917 
-927 KPCFTQSQTSHTKP
+927 
-941 KPFDICANASAER
+941 
-954 VVHASKKRQKKKP
+954 VHWR
-967 RSQSRKDSSSM
+967 
-978 QFSSNVVTPHNRR
+978 
-991 SHFLFNK
+991 
-998 SHVPF
+998 
-1003 HTTMINKKATV
+1003 
-1014 ISSTSS
+1014 
-1020 NSQHMDE
+1020 
-1027 THTKLINSSDLH
+1027 
-1039 SSVSNFV
+1039 
-1046 PFRKSIASHKW
+1046 
-1057 YLDSG
+1057 
-1062 CSKHMTGRK
+1062 
-1071 EILSNY
+1071 
-1077 TEEYGGSVK
+1077 
-1086 FGNNELAPVV
+1086 
-1096 GHGDIVCKDI
+1096 
-1106 TIQNV
+1106 
-1111 AHVVGLNHNL
+1111 
-1121 FSIGKFCDKDL
+1121 
-1132 EVYFKK
+1132 
-1138 RRCVVRTEAGRE
+1138 
-1150 LLVGSRRTNLYTI
+1150 SRRRPDYT
-1163 RLQHK
+1163 

-1346 WAEAVNTACYTQNR
+1346 WAEAVNTA
-1360 SIIHRRFGKT
+1360 FG
-1370 PYHILFGRV
+1370 
-1379 PSVRHFK
+1379 HFK

-1451 SSFFFLKGKPGN
+1451 SS
-1463 AIKNR
+1463 
-1468 KKRTRDKS
+1468 S
-1476 SNHVVNAES
+1476 SSTNHVVNAES

-1518 SSTGSALDSLSLPS
+1518 SSTASALDSLSLPS
-1532 SSNVELS
+1532 SSNVESS
-1539 STSQNEPDLSEAVD
+1539 STSQNEPDSSEAVD
-1553 TQSSN
+1553 TQASN
-1558 TSSLDIPDYA
+1558 TSSLDITDSV

-1589 HVTNPS
+1589 HVTNPP
-1595 ENTSEPSTTVP
+1595 ENPSEPSTTVP

-2041 LGNKLVS
+2041 LGKKLVS

-2088 VYKKIPIYCDSKSAI
+2088 MYKKIPIYCDSKSAI

-2139 NTEHQLADLFTK
+2139 NTEYQLADLFTK

-2176 SLEIPRIISER
+2176 SLEIPRILSER
-2187 TSMHQPQLDADRQLL
+2187 TSMHQPHLDADRQLL

-2294 ATSRTGAVQFEPFDG
+2294 ATSRPGAVQFEPFDS

-2321 YNAELHTTSGFN
+2321 YNAELNTTSGFN

-2365 MFLLFQGVLFNRHY
+2365 MLLFFQGVLFNRHY

-2428 VKHFPF
+2428 VKHFSF

-2560 QPFVQLQDEDQLVD
+2560 QPFVQLQDEDQIVD
-2574 YELSPLDVHTL
+2574 YELSPLDMTTL

-2591 EIESPHVLADQ
+2591 EVEPLPVHVEQL
-2602 SVPLYTPV
+2602 VPLYTPV

-2620 GYESSGSVSSEET
+2620 GYESSGSVSSEDT
-2633 LILPSDSEAVCDM
+2633 LVLPSDSDAACDM

-2700 VEKDGESEIGARKEV
+2700 GEKDGESEIGARKEV
-2715 QTPPQAESSWVAT
+2715 QTPPHAESSWVAT

-2799 FPITSSLEPIATNV
+2799 FPITSSLEPIATNA

-2830 SSSAGTTGVSSA
+2830 SSPAGTTGVSSA

-2925 ASSASATPSTS
+2925 ASSASTTPSVS
-2936 VPPSHGSSSSPDI
+2936 VPPPHGSSSSPDI

-2998 KGKAPMPDPPAQ
+2998 KGKAPMADPPAQ
-3010 PPQSAADSL
+3010 STQSATDSL

-3034 AGSSEDRDLV
+3034 AGSSEDSDLV
-3044 GILQEQTAL
+3044 SILQQQTAL

-3063 QAHLVTH
+3063 QSHLVTH

-3108 VEETCQTAARRPT
+3108 VEETCQAAARRPT

-3149 PTTSNV
+3149 PTTSGV

-3168 KQPARH
+3168 KQPTRH
-3174 RDSIVLAGGE
+3174 RDAIVLTGGQ
-3184 EMETEEPV
+3184 EMEEEPV
-3192 MQSTFD
+3192 MQSTLD
-3198 FLNSIQEEI
+3198 FLNSIQEEM
-3207 PVERAEERGVKFSGA
+3207 PEERVEESGVKFSGA
-3222 SSSMSEIDRV
+3222 SSSMAEIDRV
-3232 LALLENVA
+3232 LALLDNVA

-3277 EKPVDDVEGPML
+3277 EKPVDDVEGPSL

-3348 RKLSYVKLYGI
+3348 RKLSYTKLYGI

-3367 TEYIHMRKVNRQR
+3367 TEYIHMRRVNRQR

-3386 DYKFVS
+3386 DHKFVS
-3392 VKSYKTSKLSSY
+3392 VTSYKTSKLSAY
-3404 LYPVITFGRD
+3404 LYPVITFRRD
-3414 DGKEYTISEAD
+3414 DGKEYTITEAD
-3425 FQDVSFDVIFG
+3425 FQDMSFDVILG
-3436 ILYDLKGKTFRTEE
+3436 ILYDLKGKSFRTEE

-3490 RRSLVGDEKDL
+3490 RRNLIGDEKDF
-3501 VMYTVFYDSS
+3501 VMYTVFYDAE

-3596 LRKPSIKQS
+3596 LRKPSVK

>member
-32 RFRLFIKRKDK
+32 RFRLFVKRKDK

-48 KSIDYGAKPLPM
+48 KSIDYGAKPLPT
-60 HTVNGARVVKEVE
+60 HVVNGIRVVKEVE

-87 EAQNCLIQAIPNDIY
+87 EAQN
-102 RKLDSYDD
+102 S
-110 SAKSIWDQLEKI
+110 KSIWDQLEKI

-237 ESLALLTERKKGKR
+237 ESLALLTERKKGKS
-251 VIKKGKANVFEV
+251 VIKKGKAKVFEV

-288 EAYKKKY
+288 EAYRKKY
-295 YNRSGSNNRKG
+295 YNKPSSNNRRF
-306 AFRGRSLIRSDKY
+306 ASRGRNFNRIGNLNQGQVYAQRNSGNYVDKY
-319 ATKGVEEEKEAVEV
+319 ANKGLEEEKETAEV
-333 ADEKKKNENI
+333 AEEKKTNENI

-368 RKKLELAEKQ
+368 KKKLELAEKQ

-400 AQMCFMGLLEE
+400 AQMCFMGLMEE
-411 ESDEEEAEVSD
+411 ESDDEEEKAAD
-422 PLMVNDSKFIEY
+422 PQMVNDPHFIEF

-441 TNPIHMKNQEM
+441 TNPIHLKNQEL
-452 EVVISKQN
+452 EIVISKQT
-460 QEITDL
+460 QELTDL
-466 TQQRDSLSSTVEKL
+466 TQQRDNLVSMVDKL
-480 NESVTE
+480 NESVSE
-486 LEDLKQQNKILKSEI
+486 LEYLQQQNKVLKSEI
-501 DFLTLSLTSEKDN
+501 EFLTLSLISEKDN
-514 VTSLNKTISEL
+514 ASSLNKTISEL

-562 YLKKALEEKPAFYNL
+562 YLKKALEEKPAFYDL

-605 KHDPLYHGDKY
+605 KHDPLYHGEKY

-624 SENLR
+624 SENLK
-629 IKSPNTMNSSEM
+629 IKSPVTMDTSD
-641 LLQSESQCEY
+641 LFVQTESQSEY
-651 DGILKPYVPTLEL
+651 DGMLKPYVPTLEL
-664 EDKISELERKI
+664 EAKISELEIKI
-675 KELSEQNEILLSKN
+675 KELSEQNEILLSKS
-689 KNFLTWNSS
+689 KNFLTWDSS
-698 ETDSKDLVSGIL
+698 ETDSKSLVSDIL
-710 NDLVSSVSNSIFDIP
+710 NELVSSVSNSIFDIP
-725 DSQSDSASK
+725 DSQCDSVPMK
-734 DSSITQKSCSKLY
+734 SSITQNSSSNVY

-753 VQEEIFRVVTSDG
+753 EQEETFRVVTSDG
-766 YLESDDDTQPVISET
+766 YVAYKEPSAMSSTDVLKPYQLKVVDDTLPVICESSKSQKASE
-781 SKPQNTSTSQITNG
+781 SPKSQSDELIHG
-795 SSSTISLISSDNSD
+795 SSSFGSSKVSDNSVQD
-809 SNEIVC
+809 EIIC
-815 LNKKRESY
+815 LKKKHESVNK
-823 KKQVENTINQLRV
+823 QFQNTIKQLRV
-836 ELARQKCDSKF
+836 ELAHHKCDSKF
-847 WLSKCTSLTKSHD
+847 WSSKCSSLTKSYD

-872 LHYAGKSQKIE
+872 LHYAGKNQKIATP
-883 SPAVTESYIKSIRF
+883 SVTESYIKNIRF
-897 TQGVKSMLRHFQKQL
+897 TQGVQSMLRHFQKQI
-912 DLKKN
+912 DLKKQN
-917 IISVNTPEKS
+917 PNLESSAKS
-927 KPCFTQSQTSHTKP
+927 EEVSNHTQSNTFKL
-941 KPFDICANASAER
+941 KPFDICANVSTDE
-954 VVHASKKRQKKKP
+954 VSVPKKKSRQKKTK
-967 RSQSRKDSSSM
+967 SRFSKQMYSM
-978 QFSSNVVTPHNRR
+978 QFSSSSVTPPNRR
-991 SHFLFNK
+991 SHFSFNK
-998 SHVPF
+998 NHVPSNNSS
-1003 HTTMINKKATV
+1003 INKKATM
-1014 ISSTSS
+1014 ISSKPK
-1020 NSQHMDE
+1020 HLDG
-1027 THTKLINSSDLH
+1027 THTMSTTASTLS
-1039 SSVSNFV
+1039 SSVSTFL
-1046 PFRKSIASHKW
+1046 PFRKFIVRQGIKYFWDPISRASHKW

-1077 TEEYGGSVK
+1077 KEEYGGSVK

-1096 GHGDIVCKDI
+1096 GQGDIVCKDI
-1106 TIQNV
+1106 TIKNV

-1138 RRCVVRTEAGRE
+1138 RRCVVRTEEGKE

-1168 YIDKIVKHQLVSGI
+1168 LQYPSTCLISRSSLRQAVLWHKRLSHLNFRYIDKIVKHQLVSGI
-1182 PMIKFEQEEMCPGC
+1182 PLIKFDQEEMCPGC
-1196 EKGKMKRVSHP
+1196 EKGKMKRASHP

-1227 PMKFQSLAGR
+1227 PMKYQSLAGR

-1252 TKFLKSK
+1252 TKFLKTK

-1265 IINFIKAVQVQLNLP
+1265 IINFIKAVQVQLKLP

-1293 NIILKTFYNTFGIT
+1293 NSILKSFYNSLGIT

-1360 SIIHRRFGKT
+1360 SIIHRRFGQT
-1370 PYHILFGRV
+1370 PYHILFGRI
-1379 PSVRHFK
+1379 PSVGHFK

-1395 NESENRGKFGPKSD
+1395 NETENRGKFGPKSD
-1409 ELIFVGYSES
+1409 ELIFVGYSET
-1419 SIAYRVLNKQKRV
+1419 SIAYRVLNRQTRIV
-1432 VSESINVRFDPIT
+1432 TESINVHFDPIT
-1445 ELSSDC
+1445 ELSSEI
-1451 SSFFFLKGKPGN
+1451 SS
-1463 AIKNR
+1463 
-1468 KKRTRDKS
+1468 S
-1476 SNHVVNAES
+1476 SVTNVGVNADS
-1485 SSQDQCVT
+1485 SSQG
-1493 PESSQASYLDFLFQ
+1493 PSGSSASSNASYLDFLFQ
-1507 SVYDDFSHATS
+1507 SVYDDFSNTS
-1518 SSTGSALDSLSLPS
+1518 TSSTGSALDSISLQS
-1532 SSNVELS
+1532 SSNSELS
-1539 STSQNEPDLSEAVD
+1539 SSTQNEPGLSESVD
-1553 TQSSN
+1553 TQSSDN
-1558 TSSLDIPDYA
+1558 SSSAIPDSPLT
-1568 STSIQATSDVQDIP
+1568 STQATSDVQDIP
-1582 SASSTEP
+1582 SASSDETP
-1589 HVTNPS
+1589 VTILSDIP
-1595 ENTSEPSTTVP
+1595 SEPSTSVP
-1606 VDIIEPSTV
+1606 VDIIEPLSV

-1889 EINFFLGLQVKQFTD
+1889 GINFFLGLQVKQFTD

-1957 GSLMYLTASRPDIMF
+1957 GSLMYLTASRPDFMF

-2066 VAAASCC
+2066 VAVASCC

-2139 NTEHQLADLFTK
+2139 NTEYQLADLFTK

-2163 RLDMAD
+2163 RLDGSGMLRYRGSNGQGGVFDVIACLECLSRDGHVSDMAD

-2294 ATSRTGAVQFEPFDG
+2294 ATSRPGAVQFEPFDG

-2333 KTNLPPTYN
+2333 MTNLPPTYN

-2441 TVFGPEIPLF
+2441 TVFGLEIPLF

-2458 DQGVKCVREYR
+2458 DQG
-2469 AKYASMVQPEPV
+2469 
-2481 GPSQDAIHR
+2481 
-2490 SEGIVLRDQRSR
+2490 
-2502 DPGQG
+2502 
-2507 VQRENTERGLGG
+2507 RENTERGLGG

-2602 SVPLYTPV
+2602 PVPLYTPV

-2633 LILPSDSEAVCDM
+2633 LILPSDSEAACDM

-2685 GVLVENPEVRMSEGE
+2685 GVLVENPEVRMSEREG
-2700 VEKDGESEIGARKEV
+2700 EKDGESEIGARKEV

-2780 HLEVGGT
+2780 HLEV
-2787 DIVRQLPPPTTS
+2787 VW
-2799 FPITSSLEPIATNV
+2799 
-2813 NLSLARTPVQT
+2813 TPVQT

-2830 SSSAGTTGVSSA
+2830 SSPAGTTGVSSA

-2882 VSLPVSPI
+2882 VSLPVSSI

-2998 KGKAPMPDPPAQ
+2998 KGKTPMPDPPAQ

-3070 TEFQQFQASLDASL
+3070 TEFQQFQTSLDASL

-3108 VEETCQTAARRPT
+3108 VEESCQTAARRPT

-3149 PTTSNV
+3149 PTTSGV

-3168 KQPARH
+3168 KQPTRH
-3174 RDSIVLAGGE
+3174 RDAIVLTGGQ
-3184 EMETEEPV
+3184 EMEEEPV
-3192 MQSTFD
+3192 MQSTLD
-3198 FLNSIQEEI
+3198 FLSSVQEEM
-3207 PVERAEERGVKFSGA
+3207 PEERFEESGVKFSGA

-3232 LALLENVA
+3232 LALLDNVA
-3240 SEIRDYQVPNEE
+3240 SELRDYHVPNEE

-3277 EKPVDDVEGPML
+3277 EKPVDDVEGPSL

-3348 RKLSYVKLYGI
+3348 RKLSYTKLYGI

-3367 TEYIHMRKVNRQR
+3367 TEYIHMRRVNRQR

-3386 DYKFVS
+3386 DHKFVS
-3392 VKSYKTSKLSSY
+3392 VKSYKTSKLSAY
-3404 LYPVITFGRD
+3404 LYPVITFRRD
-3414 DGKEYTISEAD
+3414 DGKEYTITEAD
-3425 FQDVSFDVIFG
+3425 FQDMSFDVILG

-3479 NWTSKLFCHKP
+3479 NWTSKLFYI
-3490 RRSLVGDEKDL
+3490 L
-3501 VMYTVFYDSS
+3501 
-3511 ETEIS
+3511 
-3516 CVYPDSMGNK
+3516 YPDSMGNK

-3596 LRKPSIKQS
+3596 LRKPSVK

>member
-32 RFRLFIKRKDK
+32 RFKLFIKRKDK

-48 KSIDYGAKPLPM
+48 KSIEYGAKPLPT
-60 HTVNGARVVKEVE
+60 HVVNGIRVVKEVE
-73 EMDEAEKTQYLIDL
+73 EMDEAEKIQYLIDL

-171 PRSEMDFSVKFIN
+171 HRSEMDFSVKFIN
-184 NLSLEWK
+184 NLSLDWK

-209 EVYENLKLFEEEV
+209 EVFENLKLFEEEV
-222 EEAVLEKQKKEKAEQ
+222 EEAVLERQKKEKAVE
-237 ESLALLTERKKGKR
+237 ETLALMTERKKGKS
-251 VIKKGKANVFEV
+251 VSKKGKSKMFEV
-263 DDDEDEEE
+263 ANEDTDEE
-271 SEDEERDLMF
+271 SVDEERDLMF

-288 EAYKKKY
+288 EAYRKKY
-295 YNRSGSNNRKG
+295 YNKPTSNNNRRFSSRGRNFTRSVPQNQTYATRGQGTYVDKYTTKG
-306 AFRGRSLIRSDKY
+306 AEEDREVAEAG
-319 ATKGVEEEKEAVEV
+319 EEK
-333 ADEKKKNENI
+333 KINENI

-387 DEEWLDVSDTEDQ
+387 DDEWLDASDTEDQ
-400 AQMCFMGLLEE
+400 AQMCFMGLMEE
-411 ESDEEEAEVSD
+411 ESDEEEEEDSG
-422 PLMVNDSKFIEY
+422 PHMVTDSKFVEY

-441 TNPIHMKNQEM
+441 TNPIHMKNQEL
-452 EVVISKQN
+452 EIVISKQN

-466 TQQRDSLSSTVEKL
+466 IQQRDSLSSTVEKL
-480 NESVTE
+480 NESVNE
-486 LEDLKQQNKILKSEI
+486 HEHLKQQNKILKSEI
-501 DFLTLSLTSEKDN
+501 EFLTLSLTSEKDN
-514 VTSLNKTISEL
+514 VSSLNKTISEL

-577 TDLRMSARFPILK
+577 TDFRMNARFPVLK
-590 GFEMKEEFSEMQEIK
+590 GFEMKEEFSEMQEMK
-605 KHDPLYHGDKY
+605 KHDPLYHGDKF

-624 SENLR
+624 SHNLK
-629 IKSPNTMNSSEM
+629 IKSPATLDSSD
-641 LLQSESQCEY
+641 LFLQSESQCEY
-651 DGILKPYVPTLEL
+651 DGMLKPYVPTLEL
-664 EDKISELERKI
+664 ETKISELESKI
-675 KELSEQNEILLSKN
+675 KELSAQNEILLSKN

-698 ETDSKDLVSGIL
+698 ETDSNSLVSEIL
-710 NDLVSSVSNSIFDIP
+710 NELVSSVSNPISEIP
-725 DSQSDSASK
+725 DSQCDSVPMDPSTTQNL
-734 DSSITQKSCSKLY
+734 SSNIY

-753 VQEEIFRVVTSDG
+753 DQEEIFRVVTSDG
-766 YLESDDDTQPVISET
+766 YVAYKEPSAMSSTDLKSVDDTQPVICESST
-781 SKPQNTSTSQITNG
+781 SQNASKPQKSHSDASILG
-795 SSSTISLISSDNSD
+795 SSSSVSLNSSDNSAC
-809 SNEIVC
+809 NEITC
-815 LNKKRESY
+815 LIKKHESY

-847 WLSKCTSLTKSHD
+847 WFSKCTSLTKSYD

-872 LHYAGKSQKIE
+872 LHYAGKSQKIV

-897 TQGVKSMLRHFQKQL
+897 TQGVKSMLRHFQKQI
-912 DLKKN
+912 DMKKN
-917 IISVNTPEKS
+917 IAPVNTSEKS
-927 KPCFTQSQTSHTKP
+927 KPVSNQTQSTHDKS
-941 KPFDICANASAER
+941 KPFDICANVSTER
-954 VVHASKKRQKKKP
+954 VINASKKRQKKKT
-967 RSQSRKDSSSM
+967 RSWSRKHDSSM
-978 QFSSNVVTPHNRR
+978 QFSSSVVTPDNRR
-991 SHFLFNK
+991 SSFSLNK

-1003 HTTMINKKATV
+1003 HNSMINKKATV
-1014 ISSTSS
+1014 ISSNSS
-1020 NSQHMDE
+1020 NSQYTDE
-1027 THTKLINSSDLH
+1027 THTMFSNSSDLQ
-1039 SSVSNFV
+1039 SSVSDFI
-1046 PFRKSIASHKW
+1046 PFQKSIASHKW

-1077 TEEYGGSVK
+1077 KEEYGGSVK

-1096 GHGDIVCKDI
+1096 GQGDIVCKDI
-1106 TIQNV
+1106 TIKNV

-1132 EVYFKK
+1132 EVNFKK
-1138 RRCVVRTEAGRE
+1138 RRCVVRTEEGRE

-1163 RLQHK
+1163 RLQHQLQSMSPCFITRSSLRQAVLWHK
-1168 YIDKIVKHQLVSGI
+1168 RSSHLNFRYIDKIVKHQLVSGI

-1196 EKGKMKRVSHP
+1196 EKGKMKRASHP

-1213 SKSPLSLLHMDLCG
+1213 SKSPLSLLHMDLCR

-1252 TKFLKSK
+1252 TKFLKTK

-1293 NIILKTFYNTFGIT
+1293 NIVLKSFYNSFGIT

-1346 WAEAVNTACYTQNR
+1346 WAKAVNTACYTQNR

-1379 PSVRHFK
+1379 PSVGHFK

-1419 SIAYRVLNKQKRV
+1419 SIAYRVLNKQTRV

-1451 SSFFFLKGKPGN
+1451 SS
-1463 AIKNR
+1463 
-1468 KKRTRDKS
+1468 S
-1476 SNHVVNAES
+1476 SSTNHVVNAES
-1485 SSQDQCVT
+1485 SNQGPFVSPD
-1493 PESSQASYLDFLFQ
+1493 SSQASYLDFLFQ

-1518 SSTGSALDSLSLPS
+1518 SSAGNALASLSLPS
-1532 SSNVELS
+1532 SSDSEMTSSIPNDLPVDSQSSESSPVSLPDSSTIPELS
-1539 STSQNEPDLSEAVD
+1539 TSADPV
-1553 TQSSN
+1553 
-1558 TSSLDIPDYA
+1558 TSSSTLNVSSDIL
-1568 STSIQATSDVQDIP
+1568 V
-1582 SASSTEP
+1582 
-1589 HVTNPS
+1589 
-1595 ENTSEPSTTVP
+1595 PSTTLIP
-1606 VDIIEPSTV
+1606 GEPSDSSSVDILEPAS
-1615 NDQTPLPHT
+1615 TPLPHS

-1644 KTRAASANECNFS
+1644 KTRAATANECNFS
-1657 VFLTD
+1657 VFLSD

-1670 ALQDSDWV
+1670 KSIIDKSLWV

-1688 SALKVWRLVKRPQDK
+1688 FALKVWRLVKRPTDK
-1703 SIIDTKWLF
+1703 SIIDTKWLV

-1718 HGTIVRNKARLVAKG
+1718 HGIIVRNKARLVAKE

-1802 YVYILDKALY
+1802 YVYVLDKALY

-1825 STYLLSKGFKKGSV
+1825 SKYLLSKGFKKGSV

-1861 IIFGSTSKDL
+1861 IIFGSTSKEL

-1889 EINFFLGLQVKQFTD
+1889 EINFFLGLQVKQFSD

-1923 SSCNSIGTPMATGN
+1923 STCNSIGTPMATGN

-2124 LKDNVEKENIELYFV
+2124 LKDNVEKENIELYLV
-2139 NTEHQLADLFTK
+2139 NTEYQLADLFTK

-2163 RLDMAD
+2163 RLVCVLVTVSRVSTIPIDMAD
-2169 YVFPDTE
+2169 FAFPDTE
-2176 SLEIPRIISER
+2176 SLEIPHILSKR
-2187 TSMHQPQLDADRQLL
+2187 TSVHQPHLDADRQLL
-2202 QAALFLEEKPNNVVY
+2202 QNALFLEQKSNNVVY
-2217 SVHAKT
+2217 SLYAKT
-2223 KAPVIA
+2223 RAPVIA
-2229 EILKSHPLFV
+2229 EILKNHPMFV
-2239 PLTKEADVPLIYV
+2239 PLTKDVAVPLIYV

-2257 LLEFHETE
+2257 LLEFHVTE
-2265 DRCYY
+2265 DRCFY
-2270 TTKIDHFTIS
+2270 TTKIDHFTIN
-2280 FGLNKFRYLLGFPS
+2280 FGLNKFRHLLGFPS
-2294 ATSRTGAVQFEPFDG
+2294 ATSRPGALQFEPFDSI
-2309 VDEALASVRSIG
+2309 DEALASVRAIG
-2321 YNAELHTTSGFN
+2321 YDGDLNTSSAFN
-2333 KTNLPPTYN
+2333 KTNLPETYN

-2352 TGKKTAHDTATQS
+2352 TGKKTAQDTATQS
-2365 MFLLFQGVLFNRHY
+2365 MILFFQGVLFNCHY
-2379 DYAALIF
+2379 DNVALIF
-2386 HDMHELK
+2386 HDMQELK
-2393 GRNPNHLAYPRFLS
+2393 ARKPNHLAYPRFLS

-2428 VKHFPF
+2428 VKSFSF

-2441 TVFGPEIPLF
+2441 TVFAPEVPLF
-2451 SELLAYA
+2451 GELLAYA
-2458 DQGVKCVREYR
+2458 DQGAKSVREYR
-2469 AKYASMVQPEPV
+2469 QKLASMVQPEPA
-2481 GPSQDAIHR
+2481 GPSQGAILR
-2490 SEGIVLRDQRSR
+2490 SEGLVIRDQRSR

-2548 VFAAADDEHAVN
+2548 VFAAADDDLAVN
-2560 QPFVQLQDEDQLVD
+2560 QPFIQEQDDDQLVD
-2574 YELSPLDVHTL
+2574 YELSPLDMNIL
-2585 ESFGDH
+2585 ESFGEH
-2591 EIESPHVLADQ
+2591 EVEPPQVHVEQ
-2602 SVPLYTPV
+2602 PVYLYTPV

-2620 GYESSGSVSSEET
+2620 GYESSGSVSSEDT
-2633 LILPSDSEAVCDM
+2633 LLLPSDSDATCDM
-2646 DAQTEELQ
+2646 DAQTEELPA
-2654 DSDDDDSDDDA
+2654 SDDDDSDDD
-2665 DMPDQGSSRLLTLG
+2665 DIPDQGSSRVLTLG
-2679 EIRTDE
+2679 EIRMDE
-2685 GVLVENPEVRMSEGE
+2685 GALVENSDVRLSDR
-2700 VEKDGESEIGARKEV
+2700 DGEKHGECVTGARKEV
-2715 QTPPQAESSWVAT
+2715 QTPPQVESSWVAT
-2728 STRGEHL
+2728 SSRGEHM
-2735 LPSPID
+2735 LPLPID

-2755 NHSTVSQQTVVS
+2755 SHSTVSQQTVVS
-2767 TSHGDLSQLVPIP
+2767 SSHGDLSQLVPIP
-2780 HLEVGGT
+2780 HLEVGVT
-2787 DIVRQLPPPTTS
+2787 DTVRQLPPPTTS
-2799 FPITSSLEPIATNV
+2799 LPIT
-2813 NLSLARTPVQT
+2813 LSLDPIVNTSLSLVRTPVQT

-2830 SSSAGTTGVSSA
+2830 SSPAGTTVVSSA
-2842 FVAGLRGPEG
+2842 FVAGLPGSEG
-2852 NPISANIM
+2852 NPISVNIT
-2860 PTLNMGSLGS
+2860 PTLNMGSLGF
-2870 TFGSTRSLSDLG
+2870 TLGSTRSLSDLG
-2882 VSLPVSPI
+2882 VSLPSSTI
-2890 ITALRQQS
+2890 ITELRQQS

-2905 TPVGSSSSASSS
+2905 TPVGSFSSTSGSAS
-2917 ATQSSTVS
+2917 TSSTVPISSVS
-2925 ASSASATPSTS
+2925 AAPSSS
-2936 VPPSHGSSSSPDI
+2936 VPPQTGTASSPDI
-2949 DLSQIH
+2949 DLSRIH
-2955 VVATADQ
+2955 VVATANQ
-2962 LITRSMFRANNQQMA
+2962 LITRSLFRANN
-2977 SVIKQQTARISDLE
+2977 E
-2991 KQVALLA
+2991 
-2998 KGKAPMPDPPAQ
+2998 
-3010 PPQSAADSL
+3010 
-3019 SIPELK
+3019 
-3025 GLLFSKLLE
+3025 
-3034 AGSSEDRDLV
+3034 
-3044 GILQEQTAL
+3044 
-3053 QQRAIQEQRS
+3053 
-3063 QAHLVTH
+3063 
-3070 TEFQQFQASLDASL
+3070 
-3084 TKTFTEINKMFTDGL
+3084 
-3099 SQLSDRIRG
+3099 
-3108 VEETCQTAARRPT
+3108 
-3121 RRHDDHDDHDRHE
+3121 
-3134 GERKRRRLES
+3134 
-3144 EPSRA
+3144 
-3149 PTTSNV
+3149 
-3155 RIVDRFEERPPRE
+3155 
-3168 KQPARH
+3168 
-3174 RDSIVLAGGE
+3174 
-3184 EMETEEPV
+3184 
-3192 MQSTFD
+3192 
-3198 FLNSIQEEI
+3198 
-3207 PVERAEERGVKFSGA
+3207 
-3222 SSSMSEIDRV
+3222 
-3232 LALLENVA
+3232 
-3240 SEIRDYQVPNEE
+3240 
-3252 INDAR
+3252 
-3257 CAEDIRLKDM
+3257 
-3267 FDDVEFDFEK
+3267 
-3277 EKPVDDVEGPML
+3277 
-3289 EEVLPQDDL
+3289 
-3298 MPVDPKKVELWEKM
+3298 
-3312 KASSGKFL
+3312 
-3320 KRTEWDRFTRATG
+3320 
-3333 KYLEERYKSR
+3333 
-3343 FCYHE
+3343 
-3348 RKLSYVKLYGI
+3348 
-3359 ENLKKELR
+3359 
-3367 TEYIHMRKVNRQR
+3367 
-3380 REMLVS
+3380 
-3386 DYKFVS
+3386 
-3392 VKSYKTSKLSSY
+3392 
-3404 LYPVITFGRD
+3404 
-3414 DGKEYTISEAD
+3414 
-3425 FQDVSFDVIFG
+3425 
-3436 ILYDLKGKTFRTEE
+3436 
-3450 EIIALTAI
+3450 
-3458 VRHVKV
+3458 
-3464 SISLAHLYDFQLGLE
+3464 
-3479 NWTSKLFCHKP
+3479 
-3490 RRSLVGDEKDL
+3490 
-3501 VMYTVFYDSS
+3501 
-3511 ETEIS
+3511 
-3516 CVYPDSMGNK
+3516 
-3526 KRMYSHEVMLY
+3526 
-3537 CDDTLKMV
+3537 
-3545 MDNLNLRLQMDSHN
+3545 
-3559 VHDISAANKVLIR
+3559 
-3572 HFVSEIDRRLRLRV
+3572 
-3586 DIRFAEIKFK
+3586 
-3596 LRKPSIKQS
+3596 

>member
-22 FKDEYELWVA
+22 FKNEYELWVA

-60 HTVNGARVVKEVE
+60 HTVNGMRVVKEVE

-237 ESLALLTERKKGKR
+237 ESLALLTERKKGKS
-251 VIKKGKANVFEV
+251 VIKKGKAKVFEV

-288 EAYKKKY
+288 EAYRKKY
-295 YNRSGSNNRKG
+295 YNKPSSNNRRF
-306 AFRGRSLIRSDKY
+306 ASRGRNFNRIGNLNQGQMYAQRNSGNYVDKY
-319 ATKGVEEEKEAVEV
+319 ANKGVEEEKETAEV
-333 ADEKKKNENI
+333 AEEKKTNENI

-348 GKKGHVAR
+348 GKRGMWQGYVQRRCQKL
-356 ICPAKM
+356 KF
-362 SKVEIL
+362 S
-368 RKKLELAEKQ
+368 RKN
-378 EQGLVLMAD
+378 
-387 DEEWLDVSDTEDQ
+387 TEDQ
-400 AQMCFMGLLEE
+400 AQMCFMGLMEE
-411 ESDEEEAEVSD
+411 ESDDEEEKAVD
-422 PLMVNDSKFIEY
+422 PQMVNDPHFIEF

-441 TNPIHMKNQEM
+441 TNPIHLKNQEL
-452 EVVISKQN
+452 EIVISKQT
-460 QEITDL
+460 QELTDL
-466 TQQRDSLSSTVEKL
+466 TQQRDNLLSMVDKL
-480 NESVTE
+480 NESVSE
-486 LEDLKQQNKILKSEI
+486 LEYLQQQNKVLKSEI
-501 DFLTLSLTSEKDN
+501 EFLTLSLISEKDN
-514 VTSLNKTISEL
+514 ASSLNKTISEL

-562 YLKKALEEKPAFYNL
+562 YLKKALEEKPAFYDL

-605 KHDPLYHGDKY
+605 KHDPLYHGEKY

-624 SENLR
+624 SENLK
-629 IKSPNTMNSSEM
+629 IKSPATMDTSD
-641 LLQSESQCEY
+641 LFVQTESQSEY
-651 DGILKPYVPTLEL
+651 DGMLKPYVPTLEL
-664 EDKISELERKI
+664 EAKISELEIKI
-675 KELSEQNEILLSKN
+675 KELSAQNEILLSKS
-689 KNFLTWNSS
+689 KNFLTWDSS
-698 ETDSKDLVSGIL
+698 ETDSNSLVSEIL
-710 NDLVSSVSNSIFDIP
+710 NELVSSVSNSIFDIP
-725 DSQSDSASK
+725 DSQCDSVPMK
-734 DSSITQKSCSKLY
+734 SSTTQNSSSNVY

-753 VQEEIFRVVTSDG
+753 EQEEIFRVVTSDG
-766 YLESDDDTQPVISET
+766 YVAYKEPSAMSSTDVLKPYQLKVVDDTLPVICES
-781 SKPQNTSTSQITNG
+781 SKAQKAGDSQKSQSDELIHG
-795 SSSTISLISSDNSD
+795 SSSFGSSKVSDNSLQD
-809 SNEIVC
+809 EIIC
-815 LNKKRESY
+815 LKKKHESVT
-823 KKQVENTINQLRV
+823 KQFQNTIKQLRV
-836 ELARQKCDSKF
+836 ELAQHKCDSKF
-847 WLSKCTSLTKSHD
+847 WSSKCSSLTKSYD

-872 LHYAGKSQKIE
+872 LHYAGKNQKIATP
-883 SPAVTESYIKSIRF
+883 SVTENYIKNIRF
-897 TQGVKSMLRHFQKQL
+897 TQGVQSMLRHFQKQI
-912 DLKKN
+912 DLKKQN
-917 IISVNTPEKS
+917 PNLELSTKS
-927 KPCFTQSQTSHTKP
+927 EEVSNHTQSNPFKL
-941 KPFDICANASAER
+941 KPFDICANVSTDE
-954 VVHASKKRQKKKP
+954 VSFLKKKRRQKKTKSRFRKP
-967 RSQSRKDSSSM
+967 VYSMQYSSS
-978 QFSSNVVTPHNRR
+978 FVTPPNRR
-991 SHFLFNK
+991 SHFSFNK
-998 SHVPF
+998 NHVPSNNSS
-1003 HTTMINKKATV
+1003 INKKDTM
-1014 ISSTSS
+1014 ISSKLK
-1020 NSQHMDE
+1020 HLDE
-1027 THTKLINSSDLH
+1027 THTMSTTASTLQ
-1039 SSVSNFV
+1039 SSVSTFL
-1046 PFRKSIASHKW
+1046 PFRKFIVRQGIKYFWDPISRASHKW
-1057 YLDSG
+1057 YLDSR

-1077 TEEYGGSVK
+1077 KEEYGGSVK

-1096 GHGDIVCKDI
+1096 GQGDIVCKDI
-1106 TIQNV
+1106 TIKNV

-1138 RRCVVRTEAGRE
+1138 RRCVVRTEEGKE

-1168 YIDKIVKHQLVSGI
+1168 LQYPSTCLISRSSLRQAVLWHKRLSHLNFRYIDKIVKHQLVSGI
-1182 PMIKFEQEEMCPGC
+1182 PLIKFEQEEMCPGC
-1196 EKGKMKRVSHP
+1196 EKGKMKRASHP

-1227 PMKFQSLAGR
+1227 PMKYQSLAGR

-1252 TKFLKSK
+1252 TKFLKTK

-1265 IINFIKAVQVQLNLP
+1265 IINFIKAVQLQLKLP

-1293 NIILKTFYNTFGIT
+1293 NSILKSFYNSFGIT

-1360 SIIHRRFGKT
+1360 SIIHRRFGQT

-1379 PSVRHFK
+1379 PSVGHFK

-1395 NESENRGKFGPKSD
+1395 NETENRGKFGPKSD
-1409 ELIFVGYSES
+1409 ELVFVGYSET
-1419 SIAYRVLNKQKRV
+1419 SIAYRVLNRQTRIV
-1432 VSESINVRFDPIT
+1432 TESINVHFDPIT
-1445 ELSSDC
+1445 ELSSEI
-1451 SSFFFLKGKPGN
+1451 SS
-1463 AIKNR
+1463 
-1468 KKRTRDKS
+1468 S
-1476 SNHVVNAES
+1476 SVTNVGVNADS
-1485 SSQDQCVT
+1485 SSQG
-1493 PESSQASYLDFLFQ
+1493 PSGSSESSNASYLDFLFQ
-1507 SVYDDFSHATS
+1507 SVYDDFSNTS
-1518 SSTGSALDSLSLPS
+1518 TSSTGSALDSLSLPS
-1532 SSNVELS
+1532 SSNSELS
-1539 STSQNEPDLSEAVD
+1539 SSTQNEPDLSESVD
-1553 TQSSN
+1553 TQSSDN
-1558 TSSLDIPDYA
+1558 SSSAIPDSPLT
-1568 STSIQATSDVQDIP
+1568 STQATSDVQDIP
-1582 SASSTEP
+1582 SASSDETP
-1589 HVTNPS
+1589 VTIPS
-1595 ENTSEPSTTVP
+1595 DISSEPSTSVP
-1606 VDIIEPSTV
+1606 VDIIEPSSV

-1644 KTRAASANECNFS
+1644 KTRVASANECNFS

-1688 SALKVWRLVKRPQDK
+1688 SALKVWRLVQRPQDK

-1772 DVKTAFLYGHLKEEV
+1772 DVKTAFLYGYLKEEV

-2041 LGNKLVS
+2041 LGNKLVY

-2111 HSKTKHIDIRYHF
+2111 HSKTKHIDISDCNCSGGVYQLIILVIVSF
-2124 LKDNVEKENIELYFV
+2124 
-2139 NTEHQLADLFTK
+2139 HQMVQVC
-2151 ALDEK
+2151 
-2156 RFKFLIS
+2156 S
-2163 RLDMAD
+2163 DMAD

-2176 SLEIPRIISER
+2176 SLEIPRILSER
-2187 TSMHQPQLDADRQLL
+2187 TSMHQPHLDADRQLL

-2229 EILKSHPLFV
+2229 EILKNHPLFV
-2239 PLTKEADVPLIYV
+2239 PLTKEAAVPLIYV

-2270 TTKIDHFTIS
+2270 TTKVDHFTIN
-2280 FGLNKFRYLLGFPS
+2280 FGLNKFRHLLGFPS
-2294 ATSRTGAVQFEPFDG
+2294 ATSRPGAVQFEPFDSI
-2309 VDEALASVRSIG
+2309 DEALASVRSIG

-2386 HDMHELK
+2386 HDMHEFK

-2407 ILIASAMEQNPEIP
+2407 VLIASAMEQNLEIP
-2421 RRLNSVK
+2421 RRLTSVK
-2428 VKHFPF
+2428 VKSFPF

-2441 TVFGPEIPLF
+2441 TVFGLEIPLF

-2469 AKYASMVQPEPV
+2469 AKYASMVQPEPA

-2507 VQRENTERGLGG
+2507 EQRENTERGLGG
-2519 DLPDQPAHSSTANVA
+2519 DLPDQPAHSSTADVA

-2548 VFAAADDEHAVN
+2548 VFAAADDDHAVN
-2560 QPFVQLQDEDQLVD
+2560 QPFIQPEHEDQLVD
-2574 YELSPLDVHTL
+2574 YELSPLDMTTL
-2585 ESFGDH
+2585 ESFGEH
-2591 EIESPHVLADQ
+2591 EVEPPHVPVEHL
-2602 SVPLYTPV
+2602 VPLYTPV

-2620 GYESSGSVSSEET
+2620 GYESSGSVSSEDT
-2633 LILPSDSEAVCDM
+2633 LILHSDSDAACDM
-2646 DAQTEELQ
+2646 DAQTEEFPA
-2654 DSDDDDSDDDA
+2654 SDDDSDDDD

-2679 EIRTDE
+2679 DIRTDE
-2685 GVLVENPEVRMSEGE
+2685 GVLVENQDVRMSEGE
-2700 VEKDGESEIGARKEV
+2700 VEKDGEREIGARKEV
-2715 QTPPQAESSWVAT
+2715 QTPPK
-2728 STRGEHL
+2728 
-2735 LPSPID
+2735 P
-2741 QDMRSPLMQCTTQL
+2741 
-2755 NHSTVSQQTVVS
+2755 
-2767 TSHGDLSQLVPIP
+2767 
-2780 HLEVGGT
+2780 
-2787 DIVRQLPPPTTS
+2787 
-2799 FPITSSLEPIATNV
+2799 
-2813 NLSLARTPVQT
+2813 SLA
-2824 TFAGGF
+2824 G
-2830 SSSAGTTGVSSA
+2830 
-2842 FVAGLRGPEG
+2842 
-2852 NPISANIM
+2852 
-2860 PTLNMGSLGS
+2860 
-2870 TFGSTRSLSDLG
+2870 
-2882 VSLPVSPI
+2882 
-2890 ITALRQQS
+2890 
-2898 TILGSSS
+2898 
-2905 TPVGSSSSASSS
+2905 
-2917 ATQSSTVS
+2917 
-2925 ASSASATPSTS
+2925 
-2936 VPPSHGSSSSPDI
+2936 
-2949 DLSQIH
+2949 
-2955 VVATADQ
+2955 
-2962 LITRSMFRANNQQMA
+2962 
-2977 SVIKQQTARISDLE
+2977 
-2991 KQVALLA
+2991 
-2998 KGKAPMPDPPAQ
+2998 
-3010 PPQSAADSL
+3010 
-3019 SIPELK
+3019 
-3025 GLLFSKLLE
+3025 
-3034 AGSSEDRDLV
+3034 
-3044 GILQEQTAL
+3044 
-3053 QQRAIQEQRS
+3053 
-3063 QAHLVTH
+3063 
-3070 TEFQQFQASLDASL
+3070 
-3084 TKTFTEINKMFTDGL
+3084 
-3099 SQLSDRIRG
+3099 
-3108 VEETCQTAARRPT
+3108 
-3121 RRHDDHDDHDRHE
+3121 
-3134 GERKRRRLES
+3134 
-3144 EPSRA
+3144 
-3149 PTTSNV
+3149 
-3155 RIVDRFEERPPRE
+3155 
-3168 KQPARH
+3168 
-3174 RDSIVLAGGE
+3174 
-3184 EMETEEPV
+3184 
-3192 MQSTFD
+3192 
-3198 FLNSIQEEI
+3198 
-3207 PVERAEERGVKFSGA
+3207 
-3222 SSSMSEIDRV
+3222 
-3232 LALLENVA
+3232 
-3240 SEIRDYQVPNEE
+3240 
-3252 INDAR
+3252 
-3257 CAEDIRLKDM
+3257 
-3267 FDDVEFDFEK
+3267 
-3277 EKPVDDVEGPML
+3277 
-3289 EEVLPQDDL
+3289 
-3298 MPVDPKKVELWEKM
+3298 
-3312 KASSGKFL
+3312 
-3320 KRTEWDRFTRATG
+3320 
-3333 KYLEERYKSR
+3333 
-3343 FCYHE
+3343 
-3348 RKLSYVKLYGI
+3348 
-3359 ENLKKELR
+3359 
-3367 TEYIHMRKVNRQR
+3367 
-3380 REMLVS
+3380 
-3386 DYKFVS
+3386 
-3392 VKSYKTSKLSSY
+3392 
-3404 LYPVITFGRD
+3404 
-3414 DGKEYTISEAD
+3414 
-3425 FQDVSFDVIFG
+3425 
-3436 ILYDLKGKTFRTEE
+3436 
-3450 EIIALTAI
+3450 
-3458 VRHVKV
+3458 
-3464 SISLAHLYDFQLGLE
+3464 
-3479 NWTSKLFCHKP
+3479 
-3490 RRSLVGDEKDL
+3490 
-3501 VMYTVFYDSS
+3501 
-3511 ETEIS
+3511 
-3516 CVYPDSMGNK
+3516 
-3526 KRMYSHEVMLY
+3526 
-3537 CDDTLKMV
+3537 
-3545 MDNLNLRLQMDSHN
+3545 
-3559 VHDISAANKVLIR
+3559 
-3572 HFVSEIDRRLRLRV
+3572 
-3586 DIRFAEIKFK
+3586 
-3596 LRKPSIKQS
+3596 

>member
-48 KSIDYGAKPLPM
+48 KSIDYGAKLLPM
-60 HTVNGARVVKEVE
+60 HTVNGTRVVKEVE

-306 AFRGRSLIRSDKY
+306 AFRGRSLIRSGNQNQGQMYAPRTQGTYIDKY

-333 ADEKKKNENI
+333 VDEKKKNENI

-480 NESVTE
+480 KESVTE

-577 TDLRMSARFPILK
+577 TDLRMSTRFPILK
-590 GFEMKEEFSEMQEIK
+590 GFEMKEEFSEMQEMK

-629 IKSPNTMNSSEM
+629 IKSPNTVNSSEM

-651 DGILKPYVPTLEL
+651 DGILKSYVPTLEH

-698 ETDSKDLVSGIL
+698 ETDSKDLVSEIL

-734 DSSITQKSCSKLY
+734 DSSIPQKSFSKLY

-766 YLESDDDTQPVISET
+766 YVEYKEASVISSTDVVKPYQLESDDDTQPVISET

-815 LNKKRESY
+815 LNKKHESY

-883 SPAVTESYIKSIRF
+883 SPVVTESYIKSIRF

-941 KPFDICANASAER
+941 KPFDICANVSAER

-978 QFSSNVVTPHNRR
+978 QFSSNVVTPNNSR

-1027 THTKLINSSDLH
+1027 THTKFINSSELH

-1168 YIDKIVKHQLVSGI
+1168 LQSMSPCFLTRSSLRQAVLWHKRLSHLNFRYIDKIVKHQLVSGI

-1293 NIILKTFYNTFGIT
+1293 NIVLKTFYNTFGIT

-1379 PSVRHFK
+1379 PSVGHFK

-1432 VSESINVRFDPIT
+1432 VSESINVRFDLIT

-1451 SSFFFLKGKPGN
+1451 SS
-1463 AIKNR
+1463 
-1468 KKRTRDKS
+1468 S
-1476 SNHVVNAES
+1476 SSTNHVVNAES

-1493 PESSQASYLDFLFQ
+1493 PESSQTSYLDFLFQ

-1553 TQSSN
+1553 THSTN
-1558 TSSLDIPDYA
+1558 TSSLDITDSA

-1595 ENTSEPSTTVP
+1595 ENPSESSTTVP

-1839 DSTLFIMKEGDH
+1839 DSTLFIVKEGDH

-2009 PKGLGFEL
+2009 PKGLGLEL

-2111 HSKTKHIDIRYHF
+2111 HSKRSILIS
-2124 LKDNVEKENIELYFV
+2124 
-2139 NTEHQLADLFTK
+2139 DLFTK

-2163 RLDMAD
+2163 RLDGSGMLRYRGSNGQGGVFDVIACLECLSRDGHVSDMAD

-2229 EILKSHPLFV
+2229 EILKCHPLFV

-2294 ATSRTGAVQFEPFDG
+2294 ATSRPGAVQFEPFDG

-2386 HDMHELK
+2386 HDMHEFK

-2434 QSVRYPP
+2434 QSVRYPS

-2507 VQRENTERGLGG
+2507 VPRENTERGLGG
-2519 DLPDQPAHSSTANVA
+2519 DLPNQPAHSSTANVA

-2633 LILPSDSEAVCDM
+2633 
-2646 DAQTEELQ
+2646 
-2654 DSDDDDSDDDA
+2654 
-2665 DMPDQGSSRLLTLG
+2665 
-2679 EIRTDE
+2679 
-2685 GVLVENPEVRMSEGE
+2685 
-2700 VEKDGESEIGARKEV
+2700 
-2715 QTPPQAESSWVAT
+2715 
-2728 STRGEHL
+2728 H
-2735 LPSPID
+2735 
-2741 QDMRSPLMQCTTQL
+2741 
-2755 NHSTVSQQTVVS
+2755 
-2767 TSHGDLSQLVPIP
+2767 
-2780 HLEVGGT
+2780 
-2787 DIVRQLPPPTTS
+2787 TS
-2799 FPITSSLEPIATNV
+2799 F
-2813 NLSLARTPVQT
+2813 
-2824 TFAGGF
+2824 G
-2830 SSSAGTTGVSSA
+2830 
-2842 FVAGLRGPEG
+2842 
-2852 NPISANIM
+2852 
-2860 PTLNMGSLGS
+2860 
-2870 TFGSTRSLSDLG
+2870 FGSC
-2882 VSLPVSPI
+2882 
-2890 ITALRQQS
+2890 
-2898 TILGSSS
+2898 
-2905 TPVGSSSSASSS
+2905 
-2917 ATQSSTVS
+2917 
-2925 ASSASATPSTS
+2925 
-2936 VPPSHGSSSSPDI
+2936 
-2949 DLSQIH
+2949 
-2955 VVATADQ
+2955 
-2962 LITRSMFRANNQQMA
+2962 M
-2977 SVIKQQTARISDLE
+2977 
-2991 KQVALLA
+2991 
-2998 KGKAPMPDPPAQ
+2998 
-3010 PPQSAADSL
+3010 
-3019 SIPELK
+3019 
-3025 GLLFSKLLE
+3025 
-3034 AGSSEDRDLV
+3034 
-3044 GILQEQTAL
+3044 
-3053 QQRAIQEQRS
+3053 
-3063 QAHLVTH
+3063 
-3070 TEFQQFQASLDASL
+3070 
-3084 TKTFTEINKMFTDGL
+3084 
-3099 SQLSDRIRG
+3099 
-3108 VEETCQTAARRPT
+3108 
-3121 RRHDDHDDHDRHE
+3121 
-3134 GERKRRRLES
+3134 
-3144 EPSRA
+3144 
-3149 PTTSNV
+3149 
-3155 RIVDRFEERPPRE
+3155 
-3168 KQPARH
+3168 
-3174 RDSIVLAGGE
+3174 
-3184 EMETEEPV
+3184 
-3192 MQSTFD
+3192 
-3198 FLNSIQEEI
+3198 
-3207 PVERAEERGVKFSGA
+3207 
-3222 SSSMSEIDRV
+3222 
-3232 LALLENVA
+3232 
-3240 SEIRDYQVPNEE
+3240 
-3252 INDAR
+3252 
-3257 CAEDIRLKDM
+3257 
-3267 FDDVEFDFEK
+3267 
-3277 EKPVDDVEGPML
+3277 
-3289 EEVLPQDDL
+3289 
-3298 MPVDPKKVELWEKM
+3298 
-3312 KASSGKFL
+3312 
-3320 KRTEWDRFTRATG
+3320 
-3333 KYLEERYKSR
+3333 
-3343 FCYHE
+3343 
-3348 RKLSYVKLYGI
+3348 
-3359 ENLKKELR
+3359 
-3367 TEYIHMRKVNRQR
+3367 
-3380 REMLVS
+3380 
-3386 DYKFVS
+3386 
-3392 VKSYKTSKLSSY
+3392 
-3404 LYPVITFGRD
+3404 
-3414 DGKEYTISEAD
+3414 
-3425 FQDVSFDVIFG
+3425 
-3436 ILYDLKGKTFRTEE
+3436 
-3450 EIIALTAI
+3450 
-3458 VRHVKV
+3458 
-3464 SISLAHLYDFQLGLE
+3464 
-3479 NWTSKLFCHKP
+3479 
-3490 RRSLVGDEKDL
+3490 
-3501 VMYTVFYDSS
+3501 
-3511 ETEIS
+3511 
-3516 CVYPDSMGNK
+3516 
-3526 KRMYSHEVMLY
+3526 
-3537 CDDTLKMV
+3537 
-3545 MDNLNLRLQMDSHN
+3545 
-3559 VHDISAANKVLIR
+3559 
-3572 HFVSEIDRRLRLRV
+3572 
-3586 DIRFAEIKFK
+3586 
-3596 LRKPSIKQS
+3596 